1 MNKSTLPVAVIL
13 AAASVPAQAQDAVAN
28 YTKAQLQEECRLA
41 IIELGTY
48 PQAVQL
54 EYVGQFTEL
63 SNQIEKL
70 SDEATEEELQAKAA
84 ELDTLKKAAKAAEQA
99 ATEDYHSLLAAIEEE
114 GIARGKA
121 EDAIKDI
128 VVPSVKEEYDNKLK
142 AITASSY
149 NDEQLQGFYN
159 NPNAAREAL
168 AAVNANITAYEEITQ
183 TAAKANEDAKAAQDT
198 AKTSLLSSIS
208 DAKTAADDAKTTVGR
223 YIEYSSQSTH
233 VDAIDAAI
241 TEYDNLTT
249 EVETAANKFEL
260 TEDKQ
265 TEINNAVAAQETD
278 VNSTLDDATTAA
290 EAAAKAYSENA
301 VKGLHDPFDPIPDD
315 DSLMDEKKA
324 VNDAVAA
331 AKAMAAELETII
343 VAADRENKE
352 AELKNLI
359 EAANDAQTAYETA
372 VKNLEAYDAG
382 TEYIDN
388 LQAEYTKQIL
398 ELQTLKADGKLND
411 EVYKDANNK
420 MNKVAATINTM
431 KQTNED
437 NKNAKKYENGTE
449 DEDYKNLVQT
459 LNADNIAKIV
469 TDAVAATGGY
479 EALKT
484 ELDLQK
490 KEADKIETDNTFIK
504 DELDAAYKTANDAL
518 ENYAKGKMSQ
528 AEAQQAIDKYSEDI
542 ADAKADVTA
551 YNEATK
557 KLNEIQEKLNVNLPE
572 LSEDTTYPKE
582 DADNIKNLKDQ
593 KTTLQESLDDE
604 KKTIENSFRKA
615 YPRTIQTANEDLK
628 NFDSTA
634 FGTWNAEAISA
645 SDNYNKWV
653 VTQSDVVIY
662 NEVMAQVDKLE
673 KKLEGAS
680 KGMLGYAKD
689 KKAIDDLKSELAA
702 HGEGHT
708 GCAENYSK
716 WTTEINRISKSID
729 DHQAAYD
736 ANKTAYEN
744 RLAEINDLYNDTYY
758 KQITNKDNKT
768 EADTEIKAAK
778 TLLDQFNRKQTVT
791 VDENVQAVTD
801 AINTAKDVIASNYLQ
816 EKGWKVNN
824 SYKSA
829 TQIIGSEASEL
840 NPSLVYST
848 KLDGYYKEFKKL
860 DTKYYH
866 NLAKYDEIASEEEA
880 LNTLKKNIEAIVPD
894 AKANLVKYNE
904 QKNAQTRAK
913 SEWASY
919 YSQVGA
925 LYSGEQFFGAQAL
938 YQGQLNDCLAL
949 INGYDAKIEEC
960 YNNGTS
966 VDFGKAT
973 DESIGYDASIEENR
987 NTMENVLIDA
997 KANKDA
1003 YTGQVEYVAT
1013 LNKSYNEAVKTIDS
1027 SIADTEAALNSAET
1041 DEDKQALTEKLDAL
1055 NGYKTE
1061 LEAIKTK
1068 IDNLDTNV
1076 LTKVNKGESEAYQ
1089 EEFDSEK
1096 SSISSSINDIINKA
1110 KGTYDEAVKQHNEIV
1125 KANFEAEYKTAKAAY
1140 NAAVY
1145 DISKYASYQH
1155 ALDANG
1161 VSGYAASIET
1171 ANETLFPLYEELRGI
1186 NAEFNTAYDK
1196 AEGRFD
1202 AGQSYREKVKVV
1214 EEKIAKALDT
1224 FLKETQQTANANSYA
1239 AVINDLAESY
1249 EYIVADIKDYN
1260 NDAAM
1265 ALFEKEE
1272 GGQVA
1277 ETTKAYAD
1285 MEAVNKGP
1293 QVIDELK
1300 FKIENGV
1307 EINLET
1313 AYSEAATADVNA
1325 HISAANTIIADYQK
1339 KLSEDY
1345 PLSTSLKPAIEE
1357 ATAKV
1362 EAAGEALAAST
1373 DVPADHDNIVAMLS
1387 GIDTSLAEAEDK
1399 AKVEQAQAEQAQ
1411 AIQNQFDAY
1420 DAQIKLIAD
1429 GSDETGALGIND
1441 YKSPFEYADKL
1452 TDLLAAGDA
1461 AVEAA
1466 NDANEKAKKQGYNDT
1481 DRPSNIQIG
1490 TKEVNKYQLK
1500 WYPYTI
1506 ITVEEYNELKWW
1518 QKGYYQEITVS
1529 EPIYFNGT
1537 AKEYVEKKIAEA
1549 QTALDNIKKKVAELE
1564 ATDATAIVDG
1574 MHDKVQKTLIPLY
1587 NRAVANGGEE
1597 EGLAAVY
1604 EDINTL
1610 LAALD
1615 TSKLTAEEIEAAASE
1630 ENQKAVDAQIE
1641 SLTDRIAALDN
1652 ELQAYNSLTEK
1663 LETVK
1668 AELDKVKAGIEASD
1682 FADELTTAFGSD
1694 IASIDGT
1701 ISETEK
1707 GINADHANNRC
1718 GKETAKVKEEDVE
1731 AISTSIKTLSEE
1743 IDKKTKELQ
1752 KAKEDAAILAANAE
1766 AYDAEK
1772 AKLEGLTTT
1781 LNSTWE
1787 TLCKDN
1793 VDVWTEFN
1801 DTKDEIDGQITAA
1814 LSALDEEKAT
1824 ADAEPRNIS
1833 LEAAEQAYTDISA
1846 AIEKMLNDAKERQ
1859 STYDAQLA
1867 GVTERINAL
1876 ATAYDALE
1884 ISDIAAAEAEVIA
1897 ARQTLEQAIADLQE
1911 KEITPDNI
1919 AETETAVTTA
1929 EEQLEAL
1936 KALIEEKTYIP
1947 GDINESGKVDMDD
1960 LLFIRN
1966 IVLGKVDTTELSE
1979 NQMKA
1984 GDLNGDG
1991 QFTIADLVML
2001 NNIYVYGNP
2010 TGPAVSYTKGQL
2022 HIADPGSLSMQIAAE
2037 RMDIALN
2044 SEMPYAA
2051 IQMDVTLPAG
2061 VVLNEMAFA
2070 GDTEK
2075 VLVATNM
2082 LDNGACRIVMY
2093 SADGSAMLPGA
2104 ATLLHLRLAGEGNGI
2119 VSIDNIIAAT
2129 SDGTSY
2135 SLAAITGN
2143 QSISTGISAIDTENE
2158 ANGSIFDTNG
2168 VVRQTLK
2175 KGVNIVRDAAG
2186 RVKKILVK

>member
-28 YTKAQLQEECRLA
+28 YTKAQLQEECNLA
-41 IIELGTY
+41 ITEVGKY
-48 PQAVQL
+48 PEAVRS
-54 EYVGQFTEL
+54 EYVG
-63 SNQIEKL
+63 KL
-70 SDEATEEELQAKAA
+70 TLLLEEIKALPDDATEEDLKEMAKK
-84 ELDTLKKAAKAAEQA
+84 LDDLKADAKEAEQKY
-99 ATEDYHSLLAAIEEE
+99 TEDYSSLLAAIKDEETAKKE
-114 GIARGKA
+114 AK
-121 EDAIKDI
+121 EAIEAI
-128 VVPSVKEEYDNKLK
+128 EVPSVKADYDAKFNAIKNYTDEE
-142 AITASSY
+142 
-149 NDEQLQGFYN
+149 LQGFYN
-159 NPNAAREAL
+159 NPEEAKKAL
-168 AAVNANITAYEEITQ
+168 DTVISNIEKYNEI
-183 TAAKANEDAKAAQDT
+183 
-198 AKTSLLSSIS
+198 
-208 DAKTAADDAKTTVGR
+208 AKTAADADKAAKDAQATAKDELLKS
-223 YIEYSSQSTH
+223 ISTEKADAEAAKANVEGYMNYDGKGED
-233 VDAIDAAI
+233 VDAIDNAI
-241 TEYDNLTT
+241 TAYDNLKTD
-249 EVETAANKFEL
+249 VETAAEEL
-260 TEDKQ
+260 KLDEKKAEIESSIDTEKK
-265 TEINNAVAAQETD
+265 N
-278 VNSTLDDATTAA
+278 VNDAKERA
-290 EAAAKAYSENA
+290 EAEAKKAAKTYSENA
-301 VKGLHDPFDPIPDD
+301 VNNLPDPFDPIADD
-315 DSLMDEKKA
+315 DPLKAEKEA

-331 AKAMAAELETII
+331 AKAMAAELENII
-343 VAADRENKE
+343 VAADRKDKE
-352 AELKNLI
+352 AELDNLI
-359 EAANDAQTAYETA
+359 KAANDAQTAYETA
-372 VKNLEAYDAG
+372 VKNLEAYNEAVK
-382 TEYIDN
+382 YIDN
-388 LQAEYTKQIL
+388 LQAEYEKQNL
-398 ELQTLKADGKLND
+398 ELQTLKLNDKLND

-420 MNKVAATINTM
+420 MNEVAATINTM

-437 NKNAKKYENGTE
+437 NKDAKKYEDGTE

-459 LNADNIAKIV
+459 LNATDIAKIV
-469 TDAVAATGGY
+469 TDAEAATGGY
-479 EALKT
+479 KALKA
-484 ELDLQK
+484 ELDSQK
-490 KEADKIETDNTFIK
+490 DEADKIDTDNTFIK
-504 DELDAAYKTANDAL
+504 AELVAAYNTANDAL
-518 ENYAKGKMSQ
+518 ENYAKGKMSKD
-528 AEAQQAIDKYSEDI
+528 EAQKAIDDYSQDI

-572 LSEDTTYPKE
+572 LSDDTTYPKE

-593 KTTLQESLDDE
+593 KTQLQASLDAE
-604 KKTIENSFRKA
+604 KQTIENSFRKA
-615 YPRTIQTANEDLK
+615 SPRSIQAANEALE
-628 NFDSTA
+628 NFDGTP
-634 FGTWNAEAISA
+634 FGTWNDAAKIA
-645 SDNYNKWV
+645 SENYNKWV

-662 NEVMAQVDKLE
+662 NEVKTQVDKLE

-736 ANKTAYEN
+736 ANKTAYDN
-744 RLAEINDLYNDTYY
+744 RLAEINDLYDDTYY
-758 KQITNKDNKT
+758 KAIANKNNKG
-768 EADTEIKAAK
+768 EANEKIEAAK
-778 TLLDQFNRKQTVT
+778 TLLGQFNSKQTVT

-880 LNTLKKNIEAIVPD
+880 LNTLKANIEAVVPD
-894 AKANLVKYNE
+894 AKANLEAYNT
-904 QKNAQTRAK
+904 QKNKQTRAK

-949 INGYDAKIEEC
+949 ISGYDAKIEEC

-966 VDFGKAT
+966 VKFGKAT
-973 DESIGYDASIEENR
+973 EESIGYDASIEENR
-987 NTMENVLIDA
+987 KTMENVLIDA
-997 KANKDA
+997 TANKNA
-1003 YTGQVEYVAT
+1003 YNGQVEGVAT
-1013 LNKSYNEAVKTIDS
+1013 LNTSYEKAVKTIDS
-1027 SIADTEAALNSAET
+1027 SIADTEAALESAET
-1041 DEDKQALTEKLDAL
+1041 DEDKQALTKKLDAL
-1055 NGYKTE
+1055 KSYKTE

-1076 LTKVNKGESEAYQ
+1076 LTKVNEGESVAYQ
-1089 EEFDSEK
+1089 DEFDSEK
-1096 SSISSSINDIINKA
+1096 SSISTAIKGIIDKA
-1110 KGTYDEAVKQHNEIV
+1110 KGTYDEAVTKHNEIV

-1140 NAAVY
+1140 NNAVY
-1145 DISKYASYQH
+1145 EISKYASYQH

-1171 ANETLFPLYEELRGI
+1171 ANETLFPLYEELRSI
-1186 NAEFNTAYDK
+1186 NADFNTAYGE

-1214 EEKIAKALDT
+1214 EAKIGDALDAFYKAT
-1224 FLKETQQTANANSYA
+1224 QETADANGYA
-1239 AVINDLAESY
+1239 TVINYLAERY
-1249 EYIVADIKDYN
+1249 EDIVADIKGYN
-1260 NDAAM
+1260 NEAAM
-1265 ALFEKEE
+1265 DLFEEKE
-1272 GGQVA
+1272 GGKVA
-1277 ETTKAYAD
+1277 EITGAYEKKKA
-1285 MEAVNKGP
+1285 ENKGP
-1293 QVIDELK
+1293 QVIDDLK
-1300 FKIENGV
+1300 FEIKNGV
-1307 EINLET
+1307 ESNLET
-1313 AYSEAATADVNA
+1313 AYSEAAKADVNA
-1325 HISAANTIIADYQK
+1325 HISAAEGIIAEYQK
-1339 KLSEDY
+1339 KLTENY
-1345 PLSTSLKPAIEE
+1345 PLSESLEPAIEE
-1357 ATAKV
+1357 AQEKV
-1362 EAAGEALAAST
+1362 ENAEAALAASK
-1373 DVPADHDNIVAMLS
+1373 DVPSDHDNIVAMLS

-1399 AKVEQAQAEQAQ
+1399 AKVEQSEAEQAQ
-1411 AIQNQFDAY
+1411 AIQDQFDAY

-1461 AVEAA
+1461 AVKAA
-1466 NDANEKAKKQGYNDT
+1466 NDANEKAKTQGYNNT

-1490 TKEVNKYQLK
+1490 TEKVVMYENRIGIRITEETYKTNPRWYNRLGFKKVEVEN
-1500 WYPYTI
+1500 
-1506 ITVEEYNELKWW
+1506 
-1518 QKGYYQEITVS
+1518 
-1529 EPIYFNGT
+1529 PIYYPGT
-1537 AKEYVEKKIAEA
+1537 AKEYVEEKIKAA

-1564 ATDATAIVDG
+1564 ATDAKAIVDG

-1615 TSKLTAEEIEAAASE
+1615 TSELTVEEIEAAASE
-1630 ENQKAVDAQIE
+1630 ENQKAVDDKIE
-1641 SLTDRIAALDN
+1641 SLTERIAALDN
-1652 ELQAYNSLTEK
+1652 ELQAYNSLTDQ
-1663 LETVK
+1663 LDAVK
-1668 AELDKVKAGIEASD
+1668 AELEKVKAGIEASD

-1694 IASIDGT
+1694 IASIDGK

-1707 GINADHANNRC
+1707 GIDADHANNRC

-1731 AISTSIKTLSEE
+1731 AISTSIKALSEE
-1743 IDKKTKELQ
+1743 IDEKTKELQ

-1781 LNSTWE
+1781 LDSTWE

-1801 DTKDEIDGQITAA
+1801 DTKDGIATQITEA
-1814 LSALDEEKAT
+1814 LTALEAEKTA

-1833 LEAAEQAYTDISA
+1833 TEAAEQAYTEIDA
-1846 AIEKMLNDAKERQ
+1846 AIKKMAEDAVKRQSEYTAQLND
-1859 STYDAQLA
+1859 
-1867 GVTERINAL
+1867 VTGRIETL
-1876 ATAYDALE
+1876 VKAYDELE
-1884 ISDIAAAEAEVIA
+1884 ISDTAAADAEVTDARQAMEKAIAA
-1897 ARQTLEQAIADLQE
+1897 LQE

-1919 AETETAVTTA
+1919 ADVETAVAAA

-1936 KALIEEKTYIP
+1936 KTLIEQKTYIP
-1947 GDINESGKVDMDD
+1947 GDINESGEVNIDD
-1960 LLFIRN
+1960 LLLIRN
-1966 IVLGKVDTTELSE
+1966 IVLGKKDTTELTE
-1979 NQMKA
+1979 NQRKA
-1984 GDLNGDG
+1984 ADLNGDG
-1991 QFTIADLVML
+1991 QFTVADLVML

-2010 TGPAVSYTKGQL
+2010 AGSVVNYTKGKL
-2022 HIADPGSLSMQIAAE
+2022 HLAEPGTLDMQIAAE

-2044 SEMPYAA
+2044 SAMPYAA
-2051 IQMDVTLPAG
+2051 IQMDVTLPVG
-2061 VVLNEMAFA
+2061 VVMKDVTFA
-2070 GDTEK
+2070 GDTQK
-2075 VLVATNM
+2075 VLVSTNV

-2104 ATLLHLRLAGEGNGI
+2104 ANLLHLRLAGEGNGF
-2119 VSIDNIIAAT
+2119 VAIDNIIAAT

-2143 QSISTGISAIDTENE
+2143 HNISTGISATETEGENE
-2158 ANGSIFDTNG
+2158 YSVFSTNG
-2168 VVRQTLK
+2168 VVSKTLK

>member
-28 YTKAQLQEECRLA
+28 YTKAQLEKECNLA
-41 IIELGTY
+41 ITEVGEY
-48 PQAVQL
+48 PEAVRS
-54 EYVGQFTEL
+54 EYVG
-63 SNQIEKL
+63 KL
-70 SDEATEEELQAKAA
+70 TLLLEEIKALPDDATEEKLNAMADELN
-84 ELDTLKKAAKAAEQA
+84 TLKAEAKAAEQA
-99 ATEDYHSLLAAIEEE
+99 ATEDYRKLLAAIDNEKTAKEEAQE
-114 GIARGKA
+114 AI
-121 EDAIKDI
+121 DAIE
-128 VVPSVKEEYDNKLK
+128 VPSVQADYQAKFD
-142 AITASSY
+142 AITTGY
-149 NDEQLQGFYN
+149 TDEELQGFYN
-159 NPNAAREAL
+159 NPEEAKKAL
-168 AAVNANITAYEEITQ
+168 DTVTKNIKAYNDIAK
-183 TAAKANEDAKAAQDT
+183 TAAQADVDAKAAQAT
-198 AKTSLLSSIS
+198 AKDELLNSIS
-208 DAKTAADDAKTTVGR
+208 TEKADAEAAKATVEG
-223 YIEYSSQSTH
+223 YMNYDGKVED
-233 VDAIDAAI
+233 VDAIKKAI
-241 TEYDNLTT
+241 TAYDNLKTD
-249 EVETAANKFEL
+249 VETAANDLKL
-260 TEDKQ
+260 TEEKQ
-265 TEINNAVAAQETD
+265 AEIESSINEQKKN
-278 VNSTLDDATTAA
+278 VNGAKTGA
-290 EAAAKAYSENA
+290 EAAAKEAAEAYSTDA
-301 VKGLHDPFDPIPDD
+301 VKNLPDPFDPIPDD
-315 DSLMDEKKA
+315 DSLKAEKEA
-324 VNDAVAA
+324 VNAAIQA
-331 AKAMAAELETII
+331 AKDKAEALKGIIVKDERTALETELE
-343 VAADRENKE
+343 
-352 AELKNLI
+352 NLI
-359 EAANDAQTAYETA
+359 KAANDAQTAYETA
-372 VKNLEAYDAG
+372 VKNLEAYNEAVK
-382 TEYIDN
+382 YIDN
-388 LQAEYTKQIL
+388 LQAEYDKQNL
-398 ELQTLKADGKLND
+398 ELQTKKLNGELND

-459 LNADNIAKIV
+459 LNATDIAKIV
-469 TDAVAATGGY
+469 TDADAATGGY
-479 EALKT
+479 KALKA
-484 ELDLQK
+484 ELDSQK
-490 KEADKIETDNTFIK
+490 DEADKIVTDNKFIK
-504 DELDAAYKTANDAL
+504 DELDAAYNTANDAL
-518 ENYAKGKMSQ
+518 ENYAKGKISQ
-528 AEAQQAIDKYSEDI
+528 D
-542 ADAKADVTA
+542 DAKKAINDYSSIIDEAEKDVAA
-551 YNEATK
+551 YNEATA
-557 KLNEIQEKLNVNLPE
+557 KLDEIQKKLNVNLPE
-572 LSEDTTYPKE
+572 LSDDTTYP
-582 DADNIKNLKDQ
+582 DAEIIKTLNEQ
-593 KTTLQESLDDE
+593 KTTLQASLDDE
-604 KKTIENSFRKA
+604 KKTIEDSFRKVS
-615 YPRTIQTANEDLK
+615 PRSIQAANEDLK
-628 NFDSTA
+628 RFDDTA
-634 FGTWNAEAISA
+634 FDTWHAAAISA
-645 SDNYNKWV
+645 SENYNKWV

-736 ANKTAYEN
+736 ANKIAYEK
-744 RLAEINDLYNDTYY
+744 RLAEINDLYDDTYY
-758 KQITNKDNKT
+758 KAIANKTNKG
-768 EADTEIKAAK
+768 EANEKIKAAK

-791 VDENVQAVTD
+791 VDKNVQAVTD

-880 LNTLKKNIEAIVPD
+880 LNTLKKNIEAVVPD
-894 AKANLVKYNE
+894 AKANLEAYNK

-966 VDFGKAT
+966 VEFGKAT
-973 DESIGYDASIEENR
+973 EESIGYDASIEENR
-987 NTMENVLIDA
+987 KTMEKVLEDA
-997 KANKDA
+997 TANKNA
-1003 YTGQVEYVAT
+1003 YTGQDEDVAT
-1013 LNKSYNEAVKTIDS
+1013 LKTSYDEAVKTIDS
-1027 SIADTEAALNSAET
+1027 SIADTEAALESAET

-1055 NGYKTE
+1055 KGYKTE

-1076 LTKVNKGESEAYQ
+1076 LTKVNKGESVAYQ
-1089 EEFDSEK
+1089 DEFDSEK
-1096 SSISSSINDIINKA
+1096 SSISTAIKDIIDLA
-1110 KGTYDEAVKQHNEIV
+1110 KGTYDEAVKNHNAIV

-1171 ANETLFPLYEELRGI
+1171 ANEALFPLYDELRSI
-1186 NAEFNTAYDK
+1186 NADFNTAYGE

-1202 AGQSYREKVKVV
+1202 AEQTYRGKVKEV
-1214 EEKIAKALDT
+1214 EAKIADALDT
-1224 FLKETQQTANANSYA
+1224 FLKETQQTADANGYA
-1239 AVINDLAESY
+1239 TVINDLAERY
-1249 EYIVADIKDYN
+1249 ADIVADIEDYN
-1260 NDAAM
+1260 NEAAM
-1265 ALFEKEE
+1265 DLFEEKE
-1272 GGQVA
+1272 GGNV
-1277 ETTKAYAD
+1277 EKITKAYAD
-1285 MEAVNKGP
+1285 MKAENKGP
-1293 QVIDELK
+1293 QVIDDLK
-1300 FKIENGV
+1300 FEIKNGV
-1307 EINLET
+1307 ESNLET
-1313 AYSEAATADVNA
+1313 AYSEAAKADVNA
-1325 HISAANTIIADYQK
+1325 HISAAEGTIAEYQK
-1339 KLSEDY
+1339 KLTENY
-1345 PLSTSLKPAIEE
+1345 PLSTSLKTAIEE
-1357 ATAKV
+1357 AQEKV
-1362 EAAGEALAAST
+1362 ENAEAALAASK
-1373 DVPADHDNIVAMLS
+1373 DVPSDHDNIVAMLS

-1399 AKVEQAQAEQAQ
+1399 AKVEQAEAEAEK
-1411 AIQNQFDAY
+1411 AIQDQFDAY

-1481 DRPSNIQIG
+1481 DSPSNIQIG

-1500 WYPYTI
+1500 RYPYTI
-1506 ITVEEYNELKWW
+1506 ITVEEYNKLKWW
-1518 QKGYYQEITVS
+1518 QKGSYQEITVS

-1549 QTALDNIKKKVAELE
+1549 QTALDNIEKKVAELE

-1587 NRAVANGGEE
+1587 NRAVANGGNEE
-1597 EGLAAVY
+1597 ELAAVY

-1610 LAALD
+1610 LAELD
-1615 TSKLTAEEIEAAASE
+1615 TSKLTVEEIEAAASE

-1641 SLTDRIAALDN
+1641 SLTERIAALDN
-1652 ELQAYNSLTEK
+1652 ELQAYNSLTDQ
-1663 LETVK
+1663 LDAVK

-1682 FADELTTAFGSD
+1682 FAEELDDAFASSISNIESN
-1694 IASIDGT
+1694 IAD
-1701 ISETEK
+1701 TERK
-1707 GINADHANNRC
+1707 LDADHANNRC

-1731 AISTSIKTLSEE
+1731 AISTSIKALSEE
-1743 IDKKTKELQ
+1743 IDEKTKELQ

-1772 AKLEGLTTT
+1772 AKLEGLKTT
-1781 LNSTWE
+1781 LDSTWE

-1793 VDVWTEFN
+1793 VDVWTEFD
-1801 DTKDEIDGQITAA
+1801 DTKDGIATQITEALAA
-1814 LSALDEEKAT
+1814 LEAEKTA

-1833 LEAAEQAYTDISA
+1833 TEAAEQAYTDIDA
-1846 AIEKMLNDAKERQ
+1846 AIKKMAEDAVKRQ
-1859 STYDAQLA
+1859 SEYTAQLDD
-1867 GVTERINAL
+1867 VTGRIETL
-1876 ATAYDALE
+1876 VKAYDELE
-1884 ISDIAAAEAEVIA
+1884 ISDTAAADAEVTA
-1897 ARQTLEQAIADLQE
+1897 AQQAMEKAIADLQK

-1919 AETETAVTTA
+1919 ADVETAVAAA

-1936 KALIEEKTYIP
+1936 KTLIEQKTYIP
-1947 GDINESGKVDMDD
+1947 GDINESGEVNIDD
-1960 LLFIRN
+1960 LLLIRN
-1966 IVLGKVDTTELSE
+1966 IVLGKKDTTELTE
-1979 NQMKA
+1979 NQRKA
-1984 GDLNGDG
+1984 ADLNGDG
-1991 QFTIADLVML
+1991 QFTVADLVML

-2010 TGPAVSYTKGQL
+2010 TGPVVNYTKGKL
-2022 HIADPGSLSMQIAAE
+2022 HLAEPGTLDMQIAAE

-2044 SEMPYAA
+2044 SAMPYAA
-2051 IQMDVTLPAG
+2051 IQMDVTLPVG
-2061 VVLNEMAFA
+2061 VVMKDVTFA
-2070 GDTEK
+2070 GDTQK
-2075 VLVATNM
+2075 VLVSTNV

-2104 ATLLHLRLAGEGNGI
+2104 ANLLHLRLAGEGKGF
-2119 VSIDNIIAAT
+2119 VAIDNIIAAT

-2143 QSISTGISAIDTENE
+2143 HNISTGISATETEGENE
-2158 ANGSIFDTNG
+2158 YSVFSTNG
-2168 VVRQTLK
+2168 VVSKTLK

>member
-28 YTKAQLQEECRLA
+28 YTKAQLLEDCNLA
-41 IIELGTY
+41 ITEVGKY
-48 PQAVQL
+48 PEAVRS
-54 EYVGQFTEL
+54 EYVG
-63 SNQIEKL
+63 KL
-70 SDEATEEELQAKAA
+70 TLLLEEIKALPDDATEEDLNAMAE
-84 ELDTLKKAAKAAEQA
+84 ELDSLKTAAKEEEQA
-99 ATEDYHSLLAAIEEE
+99 ATEGYRSLLAAIKDE
-114 GIARGKA
+114 GTAKENAQKA
-121 EDAIKDI
+121 IDAI
-128 VVPSVKEEYDNKLK
+128 VVPSVQAEYDKKFN

-149 NDEQLQGFYN
+149 TDEELQGFYN
-159 NPNAAREAL
+159 NPEEAKKAL
-168 AAVNANITAYEEITQ
+168 DTVNANIKAYNEI
-183 TAAKANEDAKAAQDT
+183 AE
-198 AKTSLLSSIS
+198 
-208 DAKTAADDAKTTVGR
+208 TAADADKAAKDAQATAKDELLNSISAAKSDAGTAKTTVEG
-223 YIEYSSQSTH
+223 YIEYGTQNTH
-233 VDAIDAAI
+233 VAAI
-241 TEYDNLTT
+241 EEAITKLGNLEKEVDEAAETFKLT
-249 EVETAANKFEL
+249 EVKQDEISKAA
-260 TEDKQ
+260 
-265 TEINNAVAAQETD
+265 AAQETA
-278 VNSTLDDATTAA
+278 VNNTLAAAETAA
-290 EAAAKAYSENA
+290 KAAAKAYSENA
-301 VKGLHDPFDPIPDD
+301 VDKDKLPAPFAPIADD
-315 DSLMDEKKA
+315 DPLKADKEA
-324 VNDAVAA
+324 VNTDIQAAKDKAA
-331 AKAMAAELETII
+331 ALEDII
-343 VAADRENKE
+343 VAADREALE
-352 AELKNLI
+352 TELDNLI
-359 EAANDAQTAYETA
+359 KATNDA
-372 VKNLEAYDAG
+372 VKNLEAYNEAVK
-382 TEYIDN
+382 YIDN

-398 ELQTLKADGKLND
+398 ELQTLKADGNLND

-437 NKNAKKYENGTE
+437 NKDAKKYENGTE

-459 LNADNIAKIV
+459 LNAEDIAKIV

-479 EALKT
+479 NALQA
-484 ELDLQK
+484 DLNSYK
-490 KEADKIETDNTFIK
+490 EEADKIVTDNTFIK
-504 DELDAAYKTANDAL
+504 DELDAAYKTANNAL

-528 AEAQQAIDKYSEDI
+528 DDAKKAIDDYSQDI

-551 YNEATK
+551 YNEATA

-572 LSEDTTYPKE
+572 LSDDTTYP
-582 DADNIKNLKDQ
+582 DAEEIKILKDQ
-593 KTTLQESLDDE
+593 KTQLQESLDAE
-604 KKTIENSFRKA
+604 KQTIENSFRKA
-615 YPRTIQTANEDLK
+615 SPRSIQAANEDLK
-628 NFDSTA
+628 RFDDTS
-634 FGTWNAEAISA
+634 FGTWYDAAIIA

-662 NEVMAQVDKLE
+662 NEVMTQVAKLE
-673 KKLEGAS
+673 KQLEGADS
-680 KGMLGYAKD
+680 KMLGYAED
-689 KKAIDDLKSELAA
+689 EAAIVALKKELEA

-716 WTTEINRISKSID
+716 WTTEIKRISDSITA
-729 DHQAAYD
+729 HQKAYKANKEAYD
-736 ANKTAYEN
+736 N
-744 RLAEINDLYNDTYY
+744 RLKEINDLYDDKYY
-758 KQITNKDNKT
+758 KAIANTTNKG
-768 EADTEIKAAK
+768 EANEKIKAAK

-840 NPSLVYST
+840 NPSKVYST
-848 KLDGYYKEFKKL
+848 KLDGYYIEFKKL

-880 LNTLKKNIEAIVPD
+880 LNTLKANIEAVVPD
-894 AKANLVKYNE
+894 AKANLEAYNK

-938 YQGQLNDCLAL
+938 YQGQLNECLRL

-973 DESIGYDASIEENR
+973 DENIGYDKSIEENR

-1013 LNKSYNEAVKTIDS
+1013 LNKSYNEAVQTIDS

-1202 AGQSYREKVKVV
+1202 AGQSYRDKVKAV
-1214 EEKIAKALDT
+1214 EAEIAKALDT

-1313 AYSEAATADVNA
+1313 AYSDAAKADVNA
-1325 HISAANTIIADYQK
+1325 HISAANTTIAKYQK
-1339 KLSEDY
+1339 KLNENY
-1345 PLSTSLKPAIEE
+1345 KLSTSLEPAIEE
-1357 ATAKV
+1357 AQEKV
-1362 EAAGEALAAST
+1362 ENAEAALAASK
-1373 DVPADHDNIVAMLS
+1373 DVPSDHDNIVAMLS
-1387 GIDTSLAEAEDK
+1387 GIDTDLAEAEEK
-1399 AKVEQAQAEQAQ
+1399 AKVEQAEAEAEK
-1411 AIQNQFDAY
+1411 AIQDQFDAY

-1466 NDANEKAKKQGYNDT
+1466 NDANEKAKKQGYNYT
-1481 DRPSNIQIG
+1481 DSPSNIQIG
-1490 TKEVNKYQLK
+1490 TKEVKMYQLK
-1500 WYPYTI
+1500 RYPNTI

-1518 QKGYYQEITVS
+1518 QKGSYQEITVS
-1529 EPIYFNGT
+1529 EPIYYKGT
-1537 AKEYVEKKIAEA
+1537 AKEYVEEKIKAA
-1549 QTALDNIKKKVAELE
+1549 QTALDNIEKKVAELE
-1564 ATDATAIVDG
+1564 ATDATAIVNG

-1587 NRAVANGGEE
+1587 NRAVANGGDETE
-1597 EGLAAVY
+1597 LEAVY
-1604 EDINTL
+1604 DEISEL
-1610 LAALD
+1610 LA
-1615 TSKLTAEEIEAAASE
+1615 SLTITDDMSAEQIEELASE
-1630 ENQKAVDAQIE
+1630 ENQTAVD
-1641 SLTDRIAALDN
+1641 TKIAELSKKIADLDN
-1652 ELQAYNSLTEK
+1652 ELKAYNSLTGQ
-1663 LETVK
+1663 LN
-1668 AELDKVKAGIEASD
+1668 DVKAGLDAVKADIAASE
-1682 FADELTTAFGSD
+1682 FADDLNTAFDSD
-1694 IASIDGT
+1694 IAGIDSK
-1701 ISETEK
+1701 ISK
-1707 GINADHANNRC
+1707 ADQNIAADHANNRC
-1718 GKETAKVKEEDVE
+1718 DKETANVKAEDIE
-1731 AISTSIKTLSEE
+1731 AISQSIESLATQ
-1743 IDKKTKELQ
+1743 IDEKTKELQ
-1752 KAKEDAAILAANAE
+1752 KAKEDAATRAANAT

-1772 AKLEGLTTT
+1772 AKLEGLNTT
-1781 LNSTWE
+1781 LTDAWDA
-1787 TLCKDN
+1787 LCDDN

-1801 DTKDEIDGQITAA
+1801 GTKDEIDGQITAA

>member
-28 YTKAQLQEECRLA
+28 YTKAQLQEECNLA
-41 IIELGTY
+41 ITEVGKY
-48 PQAVQL
+48 PEAVRS
-54 EYVGQFTEL
+54 EYVD
-63 SNQIEKL
+63 KL
-70 SDEATEEELQAKAA
+70 TLLLEEIKALPDNATEEKLNAMAE
-84 ELDTLKKAAKAAEQA
+84 ELDSLKTAAKEAEQA
-99 ATEDYHSLLAAIEEE
+99 ATEDYRSLLTAIDNEQTAKEN
-114 GIARGKA
+114 A
-121 EDAIKDI
+121 EKAIKDI
-128 VVPSVKEEYDNKLK
+128 VVPSVKAEYDKKIN

-149 NDEQLQGFYN
+149 TTEELQGFYN
-159 NPNAAREAL
+159 NPEEAKKAL
-168 AAVNANITAYEEITQ
+168 DTVNANIKAYNDIAE
-183 TAAKANEDAKAAQDT
+183 TAAKDDEAAQAAQAT
-198 AKTSLLSSIS
+198 AKDELLNSIS
-208 DAKTAADDAKTTVGR
+208 AAKRDAEAAKTTVEG
-223 YIEYSSQSTH
+223 YMIYDGKGDD
-233 VDAIDAAI
+233 VDAIDNAI
-241 TEYDNLTT
+241 TAYDNLKTD
-249 EVETAANKFEL
+249 VETAAEEL
-260 TEDKQ
+260 KLDEKKAEIESSIDTEKK
-265 TEINNAVAAQETD
+265 N
-278 VNSTLDDATTAA
+278 VNDAKERA
-290 EAAAKAYSENA
+290 EAEAKKAAKTYSEKA
-301 VKGLHDPFDPIPDD
+301 VNNLPTPFDPIPDD
-315 DSLMDEKKA
+315 DPLKADKEA
-324 VNDAVAA
+324 VNTDIQA
-331 AKAMAAELETII
+331 AKDKAEALKGIIVKDERTALET
-343 VAADRENKE
+343 
-352 AELKNLI
+352 ELDNLI
-359 EAANDAQTAYETA
+359 KATNDA
-372 VKNLEAYDAG
+372 VKNLEAYNEAVN
-382 TEYIDN
+382 YIDN
-388 LQAEYTKQIL
+388 LKAEYDKQNL
-398 ELQTLKADGKLND
+398 ELQTLKLNDKLND
-411 EVYKDANNK
+411 KVYKDANNK
-420 MNKVAATINTM
+420 MNEVAATINTM

-449 DEDYKNLVQT
+449 DEDYKKLVQT
-459 LNADNIAKIV
+459 LNATDIAKIV
-469 TDAVAATGGY
+469 TDAEAATSAYGV
-479 EALKT
+479 L
-484 ELDLQK
+484 
-490 KEADKIETDNTFIK
+490 ADNLAKAKLNADEIKTDNEAITN
-504 DELDAAYKTANDAL
+504 ELTDAYNKAYAAVED
-518 ENYAKGKMSQ
+518 YAKGKKSQ
-528 AEAQQAIDKYSEDI
+528 ADAQKAIDEYNKTI
-542 ADAKADVTA
+542 TNVQADVTA
-551 YNEATK
+551 YNDAMT
-557 KLNEIQEKLNVNLPE
+557 LINSLQADLDAVSLPS
-572 LSEDTTYPKE
+572 LAEDTTYPE
-582 DADNIKNLKDQ
+582 AELIKRLA
-593 KTTLQESLDDE
+593 DE
-604 KKTIENSFRKA
+604 KKDFQTKLDEKKKNIQDSFNA
-615 YPRTIQTANEDLK
+615 STRTIQEAYK
-628 NFDSTA
+628 NINDNGIVTDIPA
-634 FGTWNAEAISA
+634 WKTNAQGAYNDYQTWLA
-645 SDNYNKWV
+645 K
-653 VTQSDVVIY
+653 QSDVVIY
-662 NEVMAQVDKLE
+662 NEVMAQVAKLE
-673 KKLEGAS
+673 KQLEGADS
-680 KGMLGYAKD
+680 KMLGYEAD
-689 KKAIDDLKSELAA
+689 KNAIKDLKSKIAVHEEV
-702 HGEGHT
+702 EGHT
-708 GCAENYSK
+708 GCAENYST
-716 WTTEINRISKSID
+716 WAEEIDRISKSIAA
-729 DHQAAYD
+729 HQAAYD
-736 ANKTAYEN
+736 ANKEAYDK
-744 RLAEINDLYNDTYY
+744 RLAEINDLYDDTYY
-758 KQITNKDNKT
+758 KAIANKNNKG
-768 EADTEIKAAK
+768 EANEKIEAAK
-778 TLLDQFNRKQTVT
+778 TLLGQFNSKQTVT
-791 VDENVQAVTD
+791 VDENVQAVKD

-860 DTKYYH
+860 DNKYYH

-880 LNTLKKNIEAIVPD
+880 LNTLKANIEAVVPD

-973 DESIGYDASIEENR
+973 EESIGYDASIEENR
-987 NTMENVLIDA
+987 KTMEKVLIDA
-997 KANKDA
+997 TANKNA
-1003 YTGQVEYVAT
+1003 YNGQDEGVAT
-1013 LNKSYNEAVKTIDS
+1013 LNTSYDEAVKIIDS
-1027 SIADTEAALNSAET
+1027 SIDVTKEALERAET
-1041 DEDKQALTEKLDAL
+1041 DKDKEALTEKLKSLD
-1055 NGYKTE
+1055 GYKTE

-1068 IDNLDTNV
+1068 IDNLGTNV
-1076 LTKVNKGESEAYQ
+1076 LIKVNEGESVAYQ
-1089 EEFDSEK
+1089 DEFDREK
-1096 SSISSSINDIINKA
+1096 ASISEAIKDIIDLA
-1110 KGTYDEAVKQHNEIV
+1110 KGTYDEAVKNHNAIV

-1140 NAAVY
+1140 NNAVY
-1145 DISKYASYQH
+1145 EISKYASYQH

-1171 ANETLFPLYEELRGI
+1171 ANETLFPLYDELRSI
-1186 NAEFNTAYDK
+1186 NSDFNTAYDK

-1202 AGQSYREKVKVV
+1202 AEQSYRDKVKAV
-1214 EEKIAKALDT
+1214 EAKIAKALDAFYT
-1224 FLKETQQTANANSYA
+1224 ATQQTADANSYA

-1249 EYIVADIKDYN
+1249 EYIVADIKGYN
-1260 NDAAM
+1260 NEAAM
-1265 ALFEKEE
+1265 ALFKENE

-1307 EINLET
+1307 KTNLET

-1345 PLSTSLKPAIEE
+1345 PLSASLKLAIEE
-1357 ATAKV
+1357 AQEKV
-1362 EAAGEALAAST
+1362 ENAEAALAASK
-1373 DVPADHDNIVAMLS
+1373 DVPSDHDNIVAMLS

-1399 AKVEQAQAEQAQ
+1399 AKVEQAEAVKAE
-1411 AIQNQFDAY
+1411 AIENQFKAY

-1461 AVEAA
+1461 AVKAA
-1466 NDANEKAKKQGYNDT
+1466 NDANEKAKTQGYNDT
-1481 DRPSNIQIG
+1481 NRPSNIQIG

-1506 ITVEEYNELKWW
+1506 ITVEEYNQLRRYEKRWYE
-1518 QKGYYQEITVS
+1518 KITVS
-1529 EPIYFNGT
+1529 EPDYYKGT
-1537 AKEYVEKKIAEA
+1537 AKEYVEEKIAAA
-1549 QTALDNIKKKVAELE
+1549 QTALDNIEKKVAELE
-1564 ATDATAIVDG
+1564 ATDATAIVNG

-1587 NRAVANGGEE
+1587 NRAVANGGDETE
-1597 EGLAAVY
+1597 LEAVY
-1604 EDINTL
+1604 DEISEL
-1610 LAALD
+1610 LA
-1615 TSKLTAEEIEAAASE
+1615 SLTITDDMSAEQIEELASE
-1630 ENQKAVDAQIE
+1630 ENQTAVD
-1641 SLTDRIAALDN
+1641 TKIAELSKKIADLDN
-1652 ELQAYNSLTEK
+1652 ELKAYNSLTGQ
-1663 LETVK
+1663 LN
-1668 AELDKVKAGIEASD
+1668 DVKAGLDAVKADIAASE
-1682 FADELTTAFGSD
+1682 FADDLNTAFDSD
-1694 IASIDGT
+1694 IAGIDSK
-1701 ISETEK
+1701 ISK
-1707 GINADHANNRC
+1707 ADQNIAADHANNRC
-1718 GKETAKVKEEDVE
+1718 DKETANVKAEDIE
-1731 AISTSIKTLSEE
+1731 AISQSIESLATQ
-1743 IDKKTKELQ
+1743 IDEKTKELQ
-1752 KAKEDAAILAANAE
+1752 KAKEDAATRAANAT

-1772 AKLEGLTTT
+1772 AKLEGLNTT
-1781 LNSTWE
+1781 LTDAWDA
-1787 TLCKDN
+1787 LCDDN

-1801 DTKDEIDGQITAA
+1801 GTKDEIDGQITAA

-1966 IVLGKVDTTELSE
+1966 IVLGKVNTTELSE

>member
-28 YTKAQLQEECRLA
+28 YTKAQLLEECNLA
-41 IIELGTY
+41 ITEVGKY
-48 PQAVQL
+48 PEAVRSKYVDKLTLLL
-54 EYVGQFTEL
+54 EEIKAL
-63 SNQIEKL
+63 PDN
-70 SDEATEEELQAKAA
+70 ATEEKLNEMAE
-84 ELDTLKKAAKAAEQA
+84 ELDSLKTAAKEEEQA
-99 ATEDYHSLLAAIEEE
+99 ATEDYRRLIAAIDNEKTAKEE
-114 GIARGKA
+114 AQKA
-121 EDAIKDI
+121 IDAI
-128 VVPSVKEEYDNKLK
+128 VVPSVKTDYEGQLK
-142 AITASSY
+142 DITASSY
-149 NDEQLQGFYN
+149 TEEQLQGFYN
-159 NPNAAREAL
+159 NPEEAKKAL
-168 AAVNANITAYEEITQ
+168 DTVKANIDAYNKIAE
-183 TAAKANEDAKAAQDT
+183 TAAQADEDAKAAQAT
-198 AKTSLLSSIS
+198 AKDKLLNSIS
-208 DAKTAADDAKTTVGR
+208 TEKADAEAAKTTVEG
-223 YIEYSSQSTH
+223 YMIYDGKGED
-233 VDAIDAAI
+233 VDAIDNAI
-241 TEYDNLTT
+241 TAYDGLKTD
-249 EVETAANKFEL
+249 VETAANDLKL
-260 TEDKQ
+260 TEEKQ
-265 TEINNAVAAQETD
+265 TEIESSINEQKKN
-278 VNSTLDDATTAA
+278 VNDAKTGA
-290 EAAAKAYSENA
+290 EAAATEAAEAYSTDA
-301 VKGLHDPFDPIPDD
+301 VKKLPNPFDPIPDD
-315 DSLMDEKKA
+315 DPLKADKEA
-324 VNDAVAA
+324 VNTAIQDA
-331 AKAMAAELETII
+331 KDKAAELETII
-343 VAADRENKE
+343 VAADREALE
-352 AELKNLI
+352 TELDNLI
-359 EAANDAQTAYETA
+359 KATNDA
-372 VKNLEAYDAG
+372 VKNLEAYNEAVK
-382 TEYIDN
+382 YIDN

-398 ELQTLKADGKLND
+398 ELQTLKANDKLND

-449 DEDYKNLVQT
+449 DEDYKNLVKT
-459 LNADNIAKIV
+459 LNAEDIAKIV
-469 TDAVAATGGY
+469 KDAVDATGGY
-479 EALKT
+479 KALKA

-490 KEADKIETDNTFIK
+490 DEADKIDTDNTFIK
-504 DELDAAYKTANDAL
+504 EELVAAYKTANDAL
-518 ENYAKGKMSQ
+518 ENYAKGKISQ
-528 AEAQQAIDKYSEDI
+528 D
-542 ADAKADVTA
+542 DAKKAINDYSSFIDEAEKDVAA

-557 KLNEIQEKLNVNLPE
+557 KLNDLQEKLNVNLPE
-572 LSEDTTYPKE
+572 LSDDTTYP
-582 DADNIKNLKDQ
+582 DAEIIKTLNEQ
-593 KTTLQESLDDE
+593 KTTLQASLDDE
-604 KKTIENSFRKA
+604 KKTIEDSFRKA
-615 YPRTIQTANEDLK
+615 SPRSIQAANEALESFNAA
-628 NFDSTA
+628 NFD
-634 FGTWNAEAISA
+634 TWNDAAKPA
-645 SDNYNKWV
+645 SENYNKWV

-662 NEVMAQVDKLE
+662 NEVKTQVDKLE

-680 KGMLGYAKD
+680 KGMLGYAED
-689 KKAIDDLKSELAA
+689 EAAIDALKKELEA

-736 ANKTAYEN
+736 ANKEAYDK
-744 RLAEINDLYNDTYY
+744 RLKEINDLYSDDYY
-758 KQITNKDNKT
+758 TQINNKDNKT
-768 EADTEIKAAK
+768 EANEKIKAAK

-791 VDENVQAVTD
+791 VDKNVQAVTD

-816 EKGWKVNN
+816 EKDWKVNN

-880 LNTLKKNIEAIVPD
+880 LNTLKANIEAVVPD

-973 DESIGYDASIEENR
+973 EESIGYDASIEENR
-987 NTMENVLIDA
+987 KTMEKVLIDA
-997 KANKDA
+997 TANKNA
-1003 YTGQVEYVAT
+1003 YNGQDEGVAT
-1013 LNKSYNEAVKTIDS
+1013 LNTSYDEAVKIIDS
-1027 SIADTEAALNSAET
+1027 SIDVTKEALERAET
-1041 DEDKQALTEKLDAL
+1041 DKDKEALTEKLKSLD
-1055 NGYKTE
+1055 GYKTE

-1068 IDNLDTNV
+1068 IDNLGTNV
-1076 LTKVNKGESEAYQ
+1076 LTKVNEGESVAYQ
-1089 EEFDSEK
+1089 DEFDREK
-1096 SSISSSINDIINKA
+1096 SSISEAIKDIIDLA
-1110 KGTYDEAVKQHNEIV
+1110 KGTYDEAVKNHNAIV

-1140 NAAVY
+1140 NNAVY
-1145 DISKYASYQH
+1145 EISKYASYQH

-1171 ANETLFPLYEELRGI
+1171 ANETLFPLYDELRSI
-1186 NAEFNTAYDK
+1186 NSDFNTAYDK

-1202 AGQSYREKVKVV
+1202 AEQSYRDKVKAV
-1214 EEKIAKALDT
+1214 EAKIAKALDAFYT
-1224 FLKETQQTANANSYA
+1224 ATQQTADANSYA

-1249 EYIVADIKDYN
+1249 EYIVADIKGYN
-1260 NDAAM
+1260 NEAAM
-1265 ALFEKEE
+1265 ALFKENE

-1307 EINLET
+1307 KTNLET

-1345 PLSTSLKPAIEE
+1345 PLSASLKLAIEE
-1357 ATAKV
+1357 AQEKV
-1362 EAAGEALAAST
+1362 ENAEAALAASK
-1373 DVPADHDNIVAMLS
+1373 DVPSDHDNIVAMLS
-1387 GIDTSLAEAEDK
+1387 GIDTSLAEAEKK
-1399 AKVEQAQAEQAQ
+1399 AEVEQAEAVKAE
-1411 AIQNQFDAY
+1411 AIENQFKAY

-1452 TDLLAAGDA
+1452 TDLLAEGDN
-1461 AVEAA
+1461 AVAVA
-1466 NDANEKAKKQGYNDT
+1466 KDANEKAKKLGYNDT
-1481 DRPSNIQIG
+1481 DSPIQIG
-1490 TKEVNKYQLK
+1490 TNEVKMYKHK
-1500 WYPYTI
+1500 WIPNLI
-1506 ITVEEYNELKWW
+1506 ITVEEYNNLRES
-1518 QKGYYQEITVS
+1518 QKNRYKEITVS
-1529 EPIYFNGT
+1529 EPIYYPGT

-1549 QTALDNIKKKVAELE
+1549 QTALDNIEKKVAELE

-1587 NRAVANGGEE
+1587 NRAVANGGNEE
-1597 EGLAAVY
+1597 ELAAVY

-1610 LAALD
+1610 LAGLD
-1615 TSKLTAEEIEAAASE
+1615 TSKLTEEEIEAAASE

-1641 SLTDRIAALDN
+1641 SLTERIAALDN
-1652 ELQAYNSLTEK
+1652 ELQAYNSLTEQ
-1663 LETVK
+1663 LDAVK
-1668 AELDKVKAGIEASD
+1668 AELEKVKAGIEASD

-1694 IASIDGT
+1694 IASIDGK

-1718 GKETAKVKEEDVE
+1718 GKETAKVKEEDIE
-1731 AISTSIKTLSEE
+1731 AISTSIKALSEE
-1743 IDKKTKELQ
+1743 IDEKTKELQ
-1752 KAKEDAAILAANAE
+1752 KAKDDAAIRAANAE

-1772 AKLEGLTTT
+1772 TKLEGLTKT
-1781 LNSTWE
+1781 LDSTWE

-1801 DTKDEIDGQITAA
+1801 DTKDGIATQITEA
-1814 LSALDEEKAT
+1814 LTALEAEKTA

-1833 LEAAEQAYTDISA
+1833 TEAAEQAYTEIDA
-1846 AIEKMLNDAKERQ
+1846 AIKKMAQDADKRQ
-1859 STYDAQLA
+1859 SEYKAQLDD
-1867 GVTERINAL
+1867 VTGRIETL
-1876 ATAYDALE
+1876 VKAYDELE
-1884 ISDIAAAEAEVIA
+1884 ISDTAAADAEVTD
-1897 ARQTLEQAIADLQE
+1897 ARQAMEKAIADLQE
-1911 KEITPDNI
+1911 KKITPDNI
-1919 AETETAVTTA
+1919 ADVEAAVAAA

-1936 KALIEEKTYIP
+1936 KALIEEKDYLP
-1947 GDINESGKVDMDD
+1947 GDIDLSGSVDIDD
-1960 LLFIRN
+1960 IIFIRDL
-1966 IVLGKVDTTELSE
+1966 VLGAKDEETLSE
-1979 NQMKA
+1979 KQVKA
-1984 GDLNGDG
+1984 ADVNEDG
-1991 QFTIADLVML
+1991 RNTVADLVMI
-2001 NNIYVYGNP
+2001 NNIYVYGNKY
-2010 TGPAVSYTKGQL
+2010 GAVALQSKDAMKTAAMESGTL
-2022 HIADPGSLSMQIAAE
+2022 GMQISAE

-2051 IQMDVTLPAG
+2051 IQMDITVPAG
-2061 VVLNEMAFA
+2061 VVLDEVSFA
-2070 GDTEK
+2070 GATEN
-2075 VLVATNM
+2075 VMVATN
-2082 LDNGACRIVMY
+2082 LLESGNCRIVMY
-2093 SADGSAMLPGA
+2093 TADGSAMLIGSA
-2104 ATLLHLRLAGEGNGI
+2104 DLLNIKLAGEGNGI

-2129 SDGTSY
+2129 STGEARE
-2135 SLAAITGN
+2135 LAAVNGN
-2143 QSISTGISAIDTENE
+2143 FTIATGISAIDTENE

>member
-28 YTKAQLQEECRLA
+28 YTKAQLLEDCNLA
-41 IIELGTY
+41 ITEVGKY
-48 PQAVQL
+48 PEAVRS
-54 EYVGQFTEL
+54 EYVG
-63 SNQIEKL
+63 KL
-70 SDEATEEELQAKAA
+70 TLLLEEIKALPDDATEEDLNAMAE
-84 ELDTLKKAAKAAEQA
+84 ELDSLKTAAKEEEQA
-99 ATEDYHSLLAAIEEE
+99 ATEGYRSLLAAIKDE
-114 GIARGKA
+114 GTAKENAQKA
-121 EDAIKDI
+121 IDAI
-128 VVPSVKEEYDNKLK
+128 VVPSVQAEYDKKFN

-149 NDEQLQGFYN
+149 TDEELQGFYN
-159 NPNAAREAL
+159 NPEEAKKAL
-168 AAVNANITAYEEITQ
+168 DTVNANIKAYNEI
-183 TAAKANEDAKAAQDT
+183 AE
-198 AKTSLLSSIS
+198 
-208 DAKTAADDAKTTVGR
+208 TAADADKAAKDAQATAKDELLNSISAAKSDAGTAKTTVEG
-223 YIEYSSQSTH
+223 YIEYGTQNTH
-233 VDAIDAAI
+233 VAAI
-241 TEYDNLTT
+241 EEAITKLGNLEKEVDEAAETFKLT
-249 EVETAANKFEL
+249 EVKQDEISKAA
-260 TEDKQ
+260 
-265 TEINNAVAAQETD
+265 AAQETA
-278 VNSTLDDATTAA
+278 VNNTLAAAETAA
-290 EAAAKAYSENA
+290 KAAAKAYSENA
-301 VKGLHDPFDPIPDD
+301 VDKDKLPAPFAPIADD
-315 DSLMDEKKA
+315 DPLKADKEA
-324 VNDAVAA
+324 VNTDIQAAKDKAA
-331 AKAMAAELETII
+331 ALEDII
-343 VAADRENKE
+343 VAADREALE
-352 AELKNLI
+352 TELDNLI
-359 EAANDAQTAYETA
+359 KATNDA
-372 VKNLEAYDAG
+372 VKNLEAYNEAVK
-382 TEYIDN
+382 YIDN

-398 ELQTLKADGKLND
+398 ELQTLKADGKLNGA
-411 EVYKDANNK
+411 VYKDANNK
-420 MNKVAATINTM
+420 MNKVAAKIQQMT
-431 KQTNED
+431 KTNEANYAD
-437 NKNAKKYENGTE
+437 KKYENGTD

-469 TDAVAATGGY
+469 TDAEAATGGY
-479 EALKT
+479 NALQA
-484 ELDLQK
+484 DLKSYK
-490 KEADKIETDNTFIK
+490 KKADKIDTDTDNTFIK
-504 DELDAAYKTANDAL
+504 EELAAAYKTANDAL

-528 AEAQQAIDKYSEDI
+528 D
-542 ADAKADVTA
+542 DAKKAINDYSSIIDEAEKDVAA

-557 KLNEIQEKLNVNLPE
+557 KLNDIQEKLNVNLPE
-572 LSEDTTYPKE
+572 LSDDTTYP
-582 DADNIKNLKDQ
+582 DAEEIKILKDQ
-593 KTTLQESLDDE
+593 KTQLQESLDAE
-604 KKTIENSFRKA
+604 KQTIENSFRKA
-615 YPRTIQTANEDLK
+615 SPRSIQAANEDLK
-628 NFDSTA
+628 RFDDTS
-634 FGTWNAEAISA
+634 FGTWYDAAIIA

-662 NEVMAQVDKLE
+662 NEVMTQVAKLE
-673 KKLEGAS
+673 KQLEGADS
-680 KGMLGYAKD
+680 KMLGYAED
-689 KKAIDDLKSELAA
+689 EAAIVALKKELEA

-716 WTTEINRISKSID
+716 WTTEIKRISDSITA
-729 DHQAAYD
+729 HQKAYKANKEAYD
-736 ANKTAYEN
+736 K
-744 RLAEINDLYNDTYY
+744 RLAEINDLYDDKYY
-758 KQITNKDNKT
+758 KAIANTTNKG
-768 EADTEIKAAK
+768 EANEKIKAAK

-840 NPSLVYST
+840 NPSKVYST
-848 KLDGYYKEFKKL
+848 KLDGYYIEFKKL

-880 LNTLKKNIEAIVPD
+880 LNTLKANIEAVVPD
-894 AKANLVKYNE
+894 AKANLEAYNK

-938 YQGQLNDCLAL
+938 YQGQLNECLRL

-973 DESIGYDASIEENR
+973 DENIGYDKSIEENR

-1013 LNKSYNEAVKTIDS
+1013 LNKSYNEAVQTIDS

-1110 KGTYDEAVKQHNEIV
+1110 KGTYNEAVKQHNEIV

-1202 AGQSYREKVKVV
+1202 AGQSYRDKVKAV
-1214 EEKIAKALDT
+1214 EAEIAKALDAFYT
-1224 FLKETQQTANANSYA
+1224 ATQQTANANVYA
-1239 AVINDLAESY
+1239 TVISDLAERY
-1249 EYIVADIKDYN
+1249 ADIVADIEGYN
-1260 NDAAM
+1260 NEAAM
-1265 ALFEKEE
+1265 DLFEEIE
-1272 GGQVA
+1272 GGKVA
-1277 ETTKAYAD
+1277 EITDAYD
-1285 MEAVNKGP
+1285 KKKKENKGP
-1293 QVIDELK
+1293 QVIDDLK
-1300 FKIENGV
+1300 FEIENGV
-1307 EINLET
+1307 ESNLET

-1345 PLSTSLKPAIEE
+1345 PLSTSLEPAIEE
-1357 ATAKV
+1357 AQEKV
-1362 EAAGEALAAST
+1362 ENAEAALAASK
-1373 DVPADHDNIVAMLS
+1373 DVPSDHDNIVAMLS
-1387 GIDTSLAEAEDK
+1387 GIEDSLEATEEK
-1399 AKVEQAQAEQAQ
+1399 AKVEQAEAVKAE
-1411 AIQNQFDAY
+1411 AIENQFKAY

-1452 TDLLAAGDA
+1452 TELLAAGDA

-1481 DRPSNIQIG
+1481 DSPSKIVTG
-1490 TKEVNKYQLK
+1490 TKEVKAYKHYRTGEIISVDKYNKLSWLDK
-1500 WYPYTI
+1500 WKYKET
-1506 ITVEEYNELKWW
+1506 
-1518 QKGYYQEITVS
+1518 TVS
-1529 EPIYFNGT
+1529 EPIYYPGT
-1537 AKEYVEKKIAEA
+1537 AKDYVEEKIAEA

-1564 ATDATAIVDG
+1564 ATDAKAIVDG

-1587 NRAVANGGEE
+1587 NRAVANGGNEE
-1597 EGLAAVY
+1597 ELAAVY
-1604 EDINTL
+1604 ADINTL
-1610 LAALD
+1610 LAGLD
-1615 TSKLTAEEIEAAASE
+1615 TSELTAEEIEAAASE

-1641 SLTDRIAALDN
+1641 SLTERIAALDN
-1652 ELQAYNSLTEK
+1652 ELQAYNSLTEQ
-1663 LETVK
+1663 LDAVK
-1668 AELDKVKAGIEASD
+1668 AELEKVKAGIETSD

-1694 IASIDGT
+1694 IASIDGK

-1707 GINADHANNRC
+1707 GIDADHANNRC

-1731 AISTSIKTLSEE
+1731 AISTSIKALSEE
-1743 IDKKTKELQ
+1743 IDEKTKELQ

-1781 LNSTWE
+1781 LDSTWE

-1801 DTKDEIDGQITAA
+1801 DTKDGIATQITEALAA
-1814 LSALDEEKAT
+1814 LEAEKTA

-1833 LEAAEQAYTDISA
+1833 TEAAEQAYTDIDA
-1846 AIEKMLNDAKERQ
+1846 AIKKMAKDADDRQ
-1859 STYDAQLA
+1859 SAYNAQLA
-1867 GVTERINAL
+1867 AVQQSINDL
-1876 ATAYDALE
+1876 ATAYDELE

>member
-28 YTKAQLQEECRLA
+28 YTKEQLLEECNLA
-41 IIELGTY
+41 ITEVGEY
-48 PQAVQL
+48 PDAVRS
-54 EYVGQFTEL
+54 EYVG
-63 SNQIEKL
+63 KL
-70 SDEATEEELQAKAA
+70 TLLLEEIKALPDDATEDELKEKADKLDSLKDDAKK
-84 ELDTLKKAAKAAEQA
+84 EEQA
-99 ATEDYHSLLAAIEEE
+99 ATEDYRRLIAAIDNEKTAKEE
-114 GIARGKA
+114 AQKA
-121 EDAIKDI
+121 IDAI
-128 VVPSVKEEYDNKLK
+128 VVPSVKADYQATFD
-142 AITASSY
+142 AITTGY
-149 NDEQLQGFYN
+149 TDEELQGFYN
-159 NPNAAREAL
+159 NPEEAKKAL
-168 AAVNANITAYEEITQ
+168 DTVTKNIESYNKIAE
-183 TAAKANEDAKAAQDT
+183 TAAQADEDAKAAQAT
-198 AKTSLLSSIS
+198 AKDELLKSIS
-208 DAKTAADDAKTTVGR
+208 TEKADAETAKATVEG
-223 YIEYSSQSTH
+223 YMNYDGKGED
-233 VDAIDAAI
+233 VDAIDNAI
-241 TEYDNLTT
+241 TAYDGLKTD
-249 EVETAANKFEL
+249 VETAAEEL
-260 TEDKQ
+260 KLDEKKAEIESSIDTEKK
-265 TEINNAVAAQETD
+265 N
-278 VNSTLDDATTAA
+278 VNDAKERA
-290 EAAAKAYSENA
+290 EAEAKKAAKTYSENA
-301 VKGLHDPFDPIPDD
+301 VNNLPDPFDPIADD
-315 DSLMDEKKA
+315 DPLKAEKEA

-331 AKAMAAELETII
+331 AKAMAAELENII
-343 VAADRENKE
+343 VAADRKDKE
-352 AELKNLI
+352 AELDNLI
-359 EAANDAQTAYETA
+359 KAANDAQTAYETA
-372 VKNLEAYDAG
+372 VKNLKAYNEAVNH
-382 TEYIDN
+382 IDK
-388 LQAEYTKQIL
+388 LQAEYDKQNL
-398 ELQTLKADGKLND
+398 ELQTKKLNGELND

-420 MNKVAATINTM
+420 MNEVAATINTM

-437 NKNAKKYENGTE
+437 NKNAKKYEDGTD

-459 LNADNIAKIV
+459 LNAEDIAKIV

-479 EALKT
+479 NALQA
-484 ELDLQK
+484 DLK
-490 KEADKIETDNTFIK
+490 SYKEKADKIDTDNTFIK
-504 DELDAAYKTANDAL
+504 DELDAAYKTANNAL

-528 AEAQQAIDKYSEDI
+528 D
-542 ADAKADVTA
+542 DAKKAINDYSSIIDDAEKDVAA
-551 YNEATK
+551 YNEATAKLDEIQK
-557 KLNEIQEKLNVNLPE
+557 KLDVNLPE
-572 LSEDTTYPKE
+572 LSDDTTYPDAEIIKTLKE
-582 DADNIKNLKDQ
+582 Q
-593 KTTLQESLDDE
+593 KTTLQASLDTE
-604 KKTIENSFRKA
+604 KKTIEDSFRKA
-615 YPRTIQTANEDLK
+615 SPRNIQAANEALE
-628 NFDSTA
+628 NFDGTP
-634 FGTWNAEAISA
+634 FETWNAAANTA
-645 SDNYNKWV
+645 SGNYNKWV

-736 ANKTAYEN
+736 ANKIAYEK
-744 RLAEINDLYNDTYY
+744 RLAEINDLYDDTYY
-758 KQITNKDNKT
+758 KAIANKTNKG
-768 EADTEIKAAK
+768 EANEKIKAAK

-801 AINTAKDVIASNYLQ
+801 AINTAKDFIASNYLQ

-840 NPSLVYST
+840 NPSLVYSK
-848 KLDGYYKEFKKL
+848 KLDGYYKEFKTL

-880 LNTLKKNIEAIVPD
+880 LNTLKANIEAIVPD
-894 AKANLVKYNE
+894 AKANLEAYNK

-973 DESIGYDASIEENR
+973 DENIGYDASIEENR
-987 NTMENVLIDA
+987 VAMENVLEDA
-997 KANKDA
+997 TANKNA
-1003 YTGQVEYVAT
+1003 YTGQDEGVAT

-1027 SIADTEAALNSAET
+1027 SIADTEAALESAET
-1041 DEDKQALTEKLDAL
+1041 DEDKQALTEKLNSL

-1061 LEAIKTK
+1061 LGDIKTQL
-1068 IDNLDTNV
+1068 DNLGTNV
-1076 LTKVNKGESEAYQ
+1076 LTKVNEGESVAYQ
-1089 EEFDSEK
+1089 DEFDSEK
-1096 SSISSSINDIINKA
+1096 SSISTAIKGIIDKA
-1110 KGTYDEAVKQHNEIV
+1110 KGTYDEAVTKHNEIV

-1145 DISKYASYQH
+1145 EISKYASYQH

-1171 ANETLFPLYEELRGI
+1171 ANETLFPLYEELRSI
-1186 NAEFNTAYDK
+1186 NSDFNTAYDK

-1307 EINLET
+1307 ETNLET
-1313 AYSEAATADVNA
+1313 AYSDAAKADVNA
-1325 HISAANTIIADYQK
+1325 HISAANTTIAKYQK
-1339 KLSEDY
+1339 KLNENY
-1345 PLSTSLKPAIEE
+1345 KLSTSLEPAIEE
-1357 ATAKV
+1357 AQEKV
-1362 EAAGEALAAST
+1362 ENAEAALAASK
-1373 DVPADHDNIVAMLS
+1373 DVPSDHDNIVAMLS
-1387 GIDTSLAEAEDK
+1387 GIDTDLAEAEEK
-1399 AKVEQAQAEQAQ
+1399 AKVEQAEAEAEK
-1411 AIQNQFDAY
+1411 AIQDQFDAY

-1466 NDANEKAKKQGYNDT
+1466 NDANEKAKKQGYNNT
-1481 DRPSNIQIG
+1481 ERPSNIQIG
-1490 TKEVNKYQLK
+1490 TKEVDAYKNKITGEIISVDKYNKLNRWEK
-1500 WYPYTI
+1500 RWYEKT
-1506 ITVEEYNELKWW
+1506 
-1518 QKGYYQEITVS
+1518 TVS
-1529 EPIYFNGT
+1529 EPDYYKGT
-1537 AKEYVEKKIAEA
+1537 AKEYVEEKIKAA

-1564 ATDATAIVDG
+1564 ATDAKAIVDG

-1610 LAALD
+1610 LAGLD
-1615 TSKLTAEEIEAAASE
+1615 TSELTEEEIEAAASE

-1641 SLTDRIAALDN
+1641 SLTKRIAALDN
-1652 ELQAYNSLTEK
+1652 ELQAYNSLTDQLDDVKDE
-1663 LETVK
+1663 LE
-1668 AELDKVKAGIEASD
+1668 KVKAGIAESE

-1694 IASIDGT
+1694 IASIDSK
-1701 ISETEK
+1701 ISKTEQN
-1707 GINADHANNRC
+1707 IDADHANNRC

-1731 AISTSIKTLSEE
+1731 AISTSIKALSEE
-1743 IDKKTKELQ
+1743 IDEKTKELQ

-1781 LNSTWE
+1781 LDSTWE

-1793 VDVWTEFN
+1793 VDVWTEF
-1801 DTKDEIDGQITAA
+1801 DKTKESIATQIAEALAA
-1814 LSALDEEKAT
+1814 LEAEKTA

-1833 LEAAEQAYTDISA
+1833 TEAAEQAYTDIDA
-1846 AIEKMLNDAKERQ
+1846 AIKKMAKDADDRQ
-1859 STYDAQLA
+1859 SAYNAQLTA
-1867 GVTERINAL
+1867 VQQSINDL
-1876 ATAYDALE
+1876 ATAYDELE
-1884 ISDIAAAEAEVIA
+1884 ISDTAAADAEVTA
-1897 ARQTLEQAIADLQE
+1897 ARQAMEKAIADLQE

-1919 AETETAVTTA
+1919 ADVETAVAAA

-1936 KALIEEKTYIP
+1936 KTLIENKTYIP
-1947 GDINESGKVDMDD
+1947 GDINESGEVNIDD
-1960 LLFIRN
+1960 LLLIRN
-1966 IVLGKVDTTELSE
+1966 IVLGKKDTTELTE
-1979 NQMKA
+1979 NQRKA
-1984 GDLNGDG
+1984 ADLNGDG
-1991 QFTIADLVML
+1991 QFTVADLVML

-2010 TGPAVSYTKGQL
+2010 TGPVVSYTKGKL
-2022 HIADPGSLSMQIAAE
+2022 HLAEPGTLDMQIAAE

-2044 SEMPYAA
+2044 SAMPYAA
-2051 IQMDVTLPAG
+2051 IQMDVTLPVG
-2061 VVLNEMAFA
+2061 VVMKDVTFA
-2070 GDTEK
+2070 GDTQK
-2075 VLVATNM
+2075 VLVATNV

-2104 ATLLHLRLAGEGNGI
+2104 ANLLHLRLAGEGNGF
-2119 VSIDNIIAAT
+2119 VAIDNIIAAT

-2143 QSISTGISAIDTENE
+2143 HNISTGISATETEGENE
-2158 ANGSIFDTNG
+2158 YSVFSTNG
-2168 VVRQTLK
+2168 VVSKTLK

>member
-28 YTKAQLQEECRLA
+28 YTKAQLQEECHLA
-41 IIELGTY
+41 ITEVGKY
-48 PQAVQL
+48 PEAMRS
-54 EYVGQFTEL
+54 EYVDKLTLLLE
-63 SNQIEKL
+63 QIDAL
-70 SDEATEEELQAKAA
+70 DNPTEEELKEKAE
-84 ELDTLKKAAKAAEQA
+84 ELDSLKAEAKAAEQA
-99 ATEDYHSLLAAIEEE
+99 ATEDYRSLLTAIDNEKTAKEN
-114 GIARGKA
+114 A
-121 EDAIKDI
+121 EKAIKDI
-128 VVPSVKEEYDNKLK
+128 VVPSVKAEYDKKFN

-149 NDEQLQGFYN
+149 TKEELQGFYN
-159 NPNAAREAL
+159 NPEEAKKAL
-168 AAVNANITAYEEITQ
+168 DTVKANIKAYNDI
-183 TAAKANEDAKAAQDT
+183 
-198 AKTSLLSSIS
+198 
-208 DAKTAADDAKTTVGR
+208 AKTAADADKAAKDAQATAKDELLNSISAAKSDAETAKTTVKG
-223 YIEYSSQSTH
+223 YMIYDGKGDDVDDIEK
-233 VDAIDAAI
+233 AIKA
-241 TEYDNLTT
+241 YDGLKTD
-249 EVETAANKFEL
+249 VETAAEELKLDEKKAEIESSIDTQKTEVNKAKKHAE
-260 TEDKQ
+260 
-265 TEINNAVAAQETD
+265 
-278 VNSTLDDATTAA
+278 ATAKKAA
-290 EAAAKAYSENA
+290 EAYSTDA
-301 VKGLHDPFDPIPDD
+301 VDKLPTPFDPIPDD
-315 DSLMDEKKA
+315 DPLKADKEA
-324 VNDAVAA
+324 VNTDIQA
-331 AKAMAAELETII
+331 AKDKAAELEDII
-343 VAADRENKE
+343 VAADREALE
-352 AELKNLI
+352 TELDNLI
-359 EAANDAQTAYETA
+359 KATNDA
-372 VKNLEAYDAG
+372 VKNLKAYNEAVNH
-382 TEYIDN
+382 IDK
-388 LQAEYTKQIL
+388 LQAEYDKQNL
-398 ELQTLKADGKLND
+398 KLQTKKLNGELND

-420 MNKVAATINTM
+420 MNEVAATIQQMT
-431 KQTNED
+431 KTNEANYAD
-437 NKNAKKYENGTE
+437 KKYEDGTD

-484 ELDLQK
+484 ELTSYKD
-490 KEADKIETDNTFIK
+490 EADKIETDNTFIK
-504 DELDAAYKTANDAL
+504 EELDAAYKTAKNAL
-518 ENYAKGKMSQ
+518 ENYAKGKISQ
-528 AEAQQAIDKYSEDI
+528 D
-542 ADAKADVTA
+542 DAKKAINDYSSFIDEAEKDVAA
-551 YNEATK
+551 YNEATA

-572 LSEDTTYPKE
+572 LSDDTTYP
-582 DADNIKNLKDQ
+582 DAEEIKILKDQ
-593 KTTLQESLDDE
+593 KTQLQAILDAE
-604 KKTIENSFRKA
+604 KQTIKDSFRKA
-615 YPRTIQTANEDLK
+615 YPRSIQAANEDLK
-628 NFDSTA
+628 RFDDTA
-634 FGTWNAEAISA
+634 FDTWNENAKPA
-645 SDNYNKWV
+645 SENYNNWV
-653 VTQSDVVIY
+653 VKQSDVVIY
-662 NEVMAQVDKLE
+662 NEVMAQVAKLE
-673 KKLEGAS
+673 KQLEGADS
-680 KGMLGYAKD
+680 KMLGYAED
-689 KKAIDDLKSELAA
+689 EAAIVALKKELEV

-716 WTTEINRISKSID
+716 WTTEIKRISDSITA
-729 DHQAAYD
+729 HQKAYKANKEAYD
-736 ANKTAYEN
+736 K
-744 RLAEINDLYNDTYY
+744 RLAEINDLYDDTYY
-758 KQITNKDNKT
+758 KAIANTTNKG
-768 EADTEIKAAK
+768 EANEKIKAAK

-801 AINTAKDVIASNYLQ
+801 AINTAKDFIASNYLQ

-840 NPSLVYST
+840 NPSLVYSK
-848 KLDGYYKEFKKL
+848 KLDGYYKEFKTL

-880 LNTLKKNIEAIVPD
+880 LNTLKANIEAVVPD
-894 AKANLVKYNE
+894 AKANLEAYNK

-938 YQGQLNDCLAL
+938 YQGQLNYCLAL

-973 DESIGYDASIEENR
+973 DENIGYDASIEENR
-987 NTMENVLIDA
+987 NTMENVLEDA
-997 KANKDA
+997 TANKNA
-1003 YTGQVEYVAT
+1003 YTGQDEGVAT

-1027 SIADTEAALNSAET
+1027 SIADTEAALESAET
-1041 DEDKQALTEKLDAL
+1041 DEDKQALTEKLNSL

-1061 LEAIKTK
+1061 LGDIKTQL
-1068 IDNLDTNV
+1068 DNLGTNV
-1076 LTKVNKGESEAYQ
+1076 LTKVNEGESVAYQ
-1089 EEFDSEK
+1089 DEFDSEK
-1096 SSISSSINDIINKA
+1096 SSISTAIKGIIDKA

-1145 DISKYASYQH
+1145 EISKYASYQH

-1171 ANETLFPLYEELRGI
+1171 ANETLFPLYEELRSI
-1186 NAEFNTAYDK
+1186 NSDFNTAYDK

-1214 EEKIAKALDT
+1214 EEKIAKALDAFYT
-1224 FLKETQQTANANSYA
+1224 ATQQTANANGYA
-1239 AVINDLAESY
+1239 TVISDLAERY
-1249 EYIVADIKDYN
+1249 ADIVADIEGYN
-1260 NDAAM
+1260 NEDAM
-1265 ALFEKEE
+1265 ALFKEKE
-1272 GGQVA
+1272 GGNVA
-1277 ETTKAYAD
+1277 KTTKAYAD
-1285 MEAVNKGP
+1285 MEDVNKGP
-1293 QVIDELK
+1293 QVIDDLK
-1300 FKIENGV
+1300 FEIENGV
-1307 EINLET
+1307 ESNLET

-1325 HISAANTIIADYQK
+1325 HISAAEGIINDYET
-1339 KLSEDY
+1339 KLGTDY
-1345 PLSTSLKPAIEE
+1345 SLSTSLAPAIEAAKE
-1357 ATAKV
+1357 KV
-1362 EAAGEALAAST
+1362 ENAKTALAESK
-1373 DVPADHDNIVAMLS
+1373 DIPSDHDNIVAMLS

-1399 AKVEQAQAEQAQ
+1399 AKVEQAEAEAEK
-1411 AIQNQFDAY
+1411 AIQDQFDAY

-1441 YKSPFEYADKL
+1441 YKSPFEYAAKL

-1481 DRPSNIQIG
+1481 DSPSKIVTG
-1490 TKEVNKYQLK
+1490 TKEVKAYKHYRTGEIISVDKYNKLSWLDK
-1500 WYPYTI
+1500 WKY
-1506 ITVEEYNELKWW
+1506 EET
-1518 QKGYYQEITVS
+1518 TVS
-1529 EPIYFNGT
+1529 EPIYYPGT
-1537 AKEYVEKKIAEA
+1537 AKDYVEEKIAEA

-1564 ATDATAIVDG
+1564 ATDAKAIVDG

-1610 LAALD
+1610 LAGLD
-1615 TSKLTAEEIEAAASE
+1615 TSELTEEEIEAAASE

-1641 SLTDRIAALDN
+1641 SLTKRIAALDN
-1652 ELQAYNSLTEK
+1652 ELQAYNSLTEQ
-1663 LETVK
+1663 LDVVK
-1668 AELDKVKAGIEASD
+1668 AELEKVNAGIETSD

-1694 IASIDGT
+1694 IASIDGK

-1707 GINADHANNRC
+1707 GIDADHANNRC
-1718 GKETAKVKEEDVE
+1718 GKETAKVKEEDIE
-1731 AISTSIKTLSEE
+1731 AISTSIKALSEE
-1743 IDKKTKELQ
+1743 IDEKTKELQ

-1781 LNSTWE
+1781 LDSTWE

-1801 DTKDEIDGQITAA
+1801 KTKESIETQITEA
-1814 LSALDEEKAT
+1814 LTALEAEKTA

-1833 LEAAEQAYTDISA
+1833 TEAAEQAYTDISA

>member
-28 YTKAQLQEECRLA
+28 YTKAQLEKECNLA
-41 IIELGTY
+41 ITEVGEY
-48 PQAVQL
+48 PEAVRS
-54 EYVGQFTEL
+54 EYVG
-63 SNQIEKL
+63 KL
-70 SDEATEEELQAKAA
+70 TLLLEEIKALPDDATEEKLNAMADELN
-84 ELDTLKKAAKAAEQA
+84 TLKAEAKAAEQA
-99 ATEDYHSLLAAIEEE
+99 ATEDYRKLLAAIDNEKTAKEEAQE
-114 GIARGKA
+114 AI
-121 EDAIKDI
+121 DAIE
-128 VVPSVKEEYDNKLK
+128 VPSVQADYQAKFD
-142 AITASSY
+142 AITTGY
-149 NDEQLQGFYN
+149 TDEELQGFYN
-159 NPNAAREAL
+159 NPEEAKKAL
-168 AAVNANITAYEEITQ
+168 DTVTKNIKAYNDIAK
-183 TAAKANEDAKAAQDT
+183 TAAQADVDAKAAQAT
-198 AKTSLLSSIS
+198 AKDELLNSIS
-208 DAKTAADDAKTTVGR
+208 TEKADAEAAKATVEG
-223 YIEYSSQSTH
+223 YMNYDGKVED
-233 VDAIDAAI
+233 VDAIKKAI
-241 TEYDNLTT
+241 TAYDNLKTD
-249 EVETAANKFEL
+249 VETAAEEL
-260 TEDKQ
+260 KLDEKKAEIESSIDTEKK
-265 TEINNAVAAQETD
+265 N
-278 VNSTLDDATTAA
+278 VNDAKERA
-290 EAAAKAYSENA
+290 EAEAKKAAKTYSENA
-301 VKGLHDPFDPIPDD
+301 VNNLPDPFDPIADD
-315 DSLMDEKKA
+315 DPLKAEKEA

-331 AKAMAAELETII
+331 AKAMAAELENII
-343 VAADRENKE
+343 VAADRKDKE
-352 AELKNLI
+352 AELDNLI
-359 EAANDAQTAYETA
+359 KAANDAQTAYETA
-372 VKNLEAYDAG
+372 VKNLKAYNEAVNH
-382 TEYIDN
+382 IDK
-388 LQAEYTKQIL
+388 LQAEYDKQNL
-398 ELQTLKADGKLND
+398 ELQTKKLNGELND

-420 MNKVAATINTM
+420 MNEVAATINTM

-437 NKNAKKYENGTE
+437 NKNAKKYEDGTD

-459 LNADNIAKIV
+459 LNAEDIAKIV

-479 EALKT
+479 NALQA
-484 ELDLQK
+484 DLK
-490 KEADKIETDNTFIK
+490 SYKEKADKIDTDNTFIK
-504 DELDAAYKTANDAL
+504 DELDAAYKTANNAL

-528 AEAQQAIDKYSEDI
+528 D
-542 ADAKADVTA
+542 DAKKAINDYSSIIDDAEKDVAA
-551 YNEATK
+551 YNEATAKLDEIQK
-557 KLNEIQEKLNVNLPE
+557 KLDVNLPE
-572 LSEDTTYPKE
+572 LSDDTTYPDAEIIKTLKE
-582 DADNIKNLKDQ
+582 Q
-593 KTTLQESLDDE
+593 KTTLQASLDTE
-604 KKTIENSFRKA
+604 KKTIEDSFRKA
-615 YPRTIQTANEDLK
+615 SPRNIQAANEALE
-628 NFDSTA
+628 NFDGTP
-634 FGTWNAEAISA
+634 FETWNAAANTA
-645 SDNYNKWV
+645 SGNYNKWV

-736 ANKTAYEN
+736 ANKIAYEK
-744 RLAEINDLYNDTYY
+744 RLAEINDLYDDTYY
-758 KQITNKDNKT
+758 KAIANKTNKG
-768 EADTEIKAAK
+768 EANEKIKAAK

-801 AINTAKDVIASNYLQ
+801 AINTAKDFIASNYLQ

-840 NPSLVYST
+840 NPSLVYSK
-848 KLDGYYKEFKKL
+848 KLDGYYKEFKTL

-880 LNTLKKNIEAIVPD
+880 LNTLKANIEAIVPD
-894 AKANLVKYNE
+894 AKANLEAYNK

-973 DESIGYDASIEENR
+973 DENIGYDASIEENR
-987 NTMENVLIDA
+987 VAMENVLEDA
-997 KANKDA
+997 TANKNA
-1003 YTGQVEYVAT
+1003 YTGQDEGVAT

-1027 SIADTEAALNSAET
+1027 SIADTEAALESAET
-1041 DEDKQALTEKLDAL
+1041 DEDKQALTEKLNSL

-1061 LEAIKTK
+1061 LGDIKTQL
-1068 IDNLDTNV
+1068 DNLGTNV
-1076 LTKVNKGESEAYQ
+1076 LTKVNEGESVAYQ
-1089 EEFDSEK
+1089 DEFDSEK
-1096 SSISSSINDIINKA
+1096 SSISTAIKGIIDKA
-1110 KGTYDEAVKQHNEIV
+1110 KGTYDEAVTKHNEIV

-1145 DISKYASYQH
+1145 EISKYASFQH

-1186 NAEFNTAYDK
+1186 NADFNTAYGK

-1202 AGQSYREKVKVV
+1202 AEQSYRKKVKAV
-1214 EEKIAKALDT
+1214 EAKIADALDT
-1224 FLKETQQTANANSYA
+1224 FLKETQQTADANGYA
-1239 AVINDLAESY
+1239 TVINDLAQRY
-1249 EYIVADIKDYN
+1249 ADIVADIEGYN
-1260 NDAAM
+1260 NEAAM
-1265 ALFEKEE
+1265 DLFEEEE

-1307 EINLET
+1307 ESNLET

-1325 HISAANTIIADYQK
+1325 HISAAEGIINDYET
-1339 KLSEDY
+1339 KLGTDY
-1345 PLSTSLKPAIEE
+1345 PLSTSLKTEIDAAKE
-1357 ATAKV
+1357 KV
-1362 EAAGEALAAST
+1362 ENAKTALAESK
-1373 DVPADHDNIVAMLS
+1373 DIPSDHNKIVAMLS

-1399 AKVEQAQAEQAQ
+1399 AKVEQAEAEQAQ

-1452 TDLLAAGDA
+1452 TELLAEGDN
-1461 AVEAA
+1461 AVAVA
-1466 NDANEKAKKQGYNDT
+1466 KDANEKAKKLGYNDT
-1481 DRPSNIQIG
+1481 DSPIQIG
-1490 TKEVNKYQLK
+1490 TNEVKMYKHK
-1500 WYPYTI
+1500 WIPNLI
-1506 ITVEEYNELKWW
+1506 ITVEEYNNLRES
-1518 QKGYYQEITVS
+1518 QKNRYKEITVS
-1529 EPIYFNGT
+1529 EPIYYPGT

-1549 QTALDNIKKKVAELE
+1549 QTALDKIEKKVAELE

-1587 NRAVANGGEE
+1587 NRAVANGGNEE
-1597 EGLAAVY
+1597 ELAAVY

-1615 TSKLTAEEIEAAASE
+1615 TSELTEEEIEAAASE

-1641 SLTDRIAALDN
+1641 SLTERIAALDN
-1652 ELQAYNSLTEK
+1652 ELQAYNSLTEQ
-1663 LETVK
+1663 LDVVK
-1668 AELDKVKAGIEASD
+1668 AELEKVKAGIAESE
-1682 FADELTTAFGSD
+1682 FADELDDAFASSISNIESN
-1694 IASIDGT
+1694 IAD
-1701 ISETEK
+1701 TERK
-1707 GINADHANNRC
+1707 LDADHANNRC

-1731 AISTSIKTLSEE
+1731 AISTSIKALSEE
-1743 IDKKTKELQ
+1743 IDEKTKELQ

-1781 LNSTWE
+1781 LDSTWE

-1801 DTKDEIDGQITAA
+1801 DTKDGIATQITEA
-1814 LSALDEEKAT
+1814 LTALEAEKTA

-1833 LEAAEQAYTDISA
+1833 TEAAEQAYTEIDA
-1846 AIEKMLNDAKERQ
+1846 AIKKMAEDAVKRQ
-1859 STYDAQLA
+1859 SEYTAQLDD
-1867 GVTERINAL
+1867 VTGRIETL
-1876 ATAYDALE
+1876 VKAYDELE
-1884 ISDIAAAEAEVIA
+1884 ISDTAAADAEVTDARQAMEKAIAA
-1897 ARQTLEQAIADLQE
+1897 LQE

-1919 AETETAVTTA
+1919 ADVETAVAAA

-1936 KALIEEKTYIP
+1936 KTLIEQKTYIP
-1947 GDINESGKVDMDD
+1947 GDINESGEVNIDD
-1960 LLFIRN
+1960 LLLIRN
-1966 IVLGKVDTTELSE
+1966 IVLGKKDTTELTE
-1979 NQMKA
+1979 NQRKA
-1984 GDLNGDG
+1984 ADLNGDG
-1991 QFTIADLVML
+1991 QFTVADLVML

-2010 TGPAVSYTKGQL
+2010 TGSVVSYTKGKL
-2022 HIADPGSLSMQIAAE
+2022 HLAEPGTLDMQIAAE

-2044 SEMPYAA
+2044 SAMPYAA
-2051 IQMDVTLPAG
+2051 IQMDVTLPVG
-2061 VVLNEMAFA
+2061 VVMKDVTFA
-2070 GDTEK
+2070 GDTQK
-2075 VLVATNM
+2075 VLVSTNV

-2104 ATLLHLRLAGEGNGI
+2104 ANLLHLRLAGEGNGF
-2119 VSIDNIIAAT
+2119 VAIDNIIAAT

-2143 QSISTGISAIDTENE
+2143 HNISTGISATETEGENE
-2158 ANGSIFDTNG
+2158 YSVFSTNG
-2168 VVRQTLK
+2168 VVSKTLK

>member
-1 MNKSTLPVAVIL
+1 MNKSTIPVAVIL
-13 AAASVPAQAQDAVAN
+13 AASAVPVQAQDAVAS
-28 YTKAQLQEECRLA
+28 YTQKALEEKCQKA
-41 IIELGTY
+41 IITLGTY
-48 PQAVQL
+48 PEAVKT
-54 EYVGQFTEL
+54 EYTGQFNSLLLEIQHLENPSQETLEAKDKALDEL
-63 SNQIEKL
+63 I
-70 SDEATEEELQAKAA
+70 AA
-84 ELDTLKKAAKAAEQA
+84 AAKAEQD
-99 ATEDYHSLLAAIEEE
+99 ATENYRELLTAIDNEKAAQEAAAAVVE
-114 GIARGKA
+114 
-121 EDAIKDI
+121 AIK
-128 VVPSVKEEYDNKLK
+128 VPSVKAEYEEKLK
-142 AITASSY
+142 DLPLSDYTE
-149 NDEQLQGFYN
+149 EQKKEFYN
-159 NPNAAREAL
+159 NPDKAKEAL
-168 AAVNANITAYEEITQ
+168 DAVNANITAYDNLA
-183 TAAKANEDAKAAQDT
+183 TAATQADENAQTEQAT
-198 AKTSLLSSIS
+198 AKTTLLSNIS
-208 DAKTAADDAKTTVGR
+208 EAKTVATTAKETVEG
-223 YIEYSSQSTH
+223 YIAYDNQSTD
-233 VDAIDAAI
+233 VAAIDAAI
-241 TEYDNLTT
+241 TALGNL
-249 EVETAANKFEL
+249 ETQVNNAAEDLTL
-260 TEDKQ
+260 TEAKQ
-265 TEINNAVAAQETD
+265 KEISDAVTAQNNAVSNTRA
-278 VNSTLDDATTAA
+278 AA
-290 EAAAKAYSENA
+290 ERAAKDAAKAYSEKA
-301 VKGLHDPFDPIPDD
+301 VNNLPEPFDPIADD
-315 DSLMDEKKA
+315 DQLKAEKEAVNKA
-324 VNDAVAA
+324 VNKAN
-331 AKAMAAELETII
+331 AKAEVLKDIIVQADRTELEKELEGLLND
-343 VAADRENKE
+343 VAT
-352 AELKNLI
+352 
-359 EAANDAQTAYETA
+359 AQTAYDTA
-372 VKNLEAYDAG
+372 VKNLAAYNAG
-382 TEYIDN
+382 KDYI
-388 LQAEYTKQIL
+388 AA
-398 ELQTLKADGKLND
+398 LQTTYDKQNLDLQELKIKNEINKD
-411 EVYKDANNK
+411 VYSIANN
-420 MNKVAATINTM
+420 NLNGVAKTIQDMT
-431 KQTNED
+431 E
-437 NKNAKKYENGTE
+437 KNNANYEGKKYENGTE
-449 DEDYKNLVQT
+449 DEDYTSLTGT
-459 LNADNIAKIV
+459 LTTAAIEQIV
-469 TDAVAATGGY
+469 TDAKNASSAYDVLANNLAEAKKDADNVA
-479 EALKT
+479 
-484 ELDLQK
+484 
-490 KEADKIETDNTFIK
+490 TDNQTIK
-504 DELDAAYKTANDAL
+504 DELASAYNEASTAVED
-518 ENYAKGKMSQ
+518 YAKGKMSK
-528 AEAQQAIDKYSEDI
+528 ADAQKAIDEYNKTI
-542 ADAKADVTA
+542 TDAQADVTA
-551 YNEATK
+551 YNEAMT
-557 KLNEIQEKLNVNLPE
+557 LINSLQADLDAVSLPE
-572 LSEDTTYPKE
+572 LAEDTTYP
-582 DADNIKNLKDQ
+582 DAELIKGLDSQKKTFQERLDEQ
-593 KTTLQESLDDE
+593 KTN
-604 KKTIENSFRKA
+604 IENSFTA
-615 YPRTIQTANEDLK
+615 SPRTIQTANEALQDNGIK
-628 NFDSTA
+628 TDIPAWKTNAQGAYDDYQ
-634 FGTWNAEAISA
+634 TWLSVA
-645 SDNYNKWV
+645 SDE
-653 VTQSDVVIY
+653 VIY
-662 NEVMAQVDKLE
+662 NEVKTQVDKLE

-680 KGMLGYAKD
+680 KGMLGYTEDEA
-689 KKAIDDLKSELAA
+689 AIVALNEELKA

-736 ANKTAYEN
+736 ANQDAYKT
-744 RLAEINDLYNDTYY
+744 RLAEINDLYDDTYY
-758 KQITNKDNKT
+758 KAIANTTNKG
-768 EADTEIKAAK
+768 EANEKIKAAK

-791 VDENVQAVTD
+791 VDKNVQAVTD

-824 SYKSA
+824 SYNSA

-880 LNTLKKNIEAIVPD
+880 LNTLKKNIEAVVPD

-973 DESIGYDASIEENR
+973 EESIGYDASIEENR
-987 NTMENVLIDA
+987 NTMEQVLKDA
-997 KANKDA
+997 TANKNA
-1003 YTGQVEYVAT
+1003 YTGQDEDVAT
-1013 LNKSYNEAVKTIDS
+1013 LNTSYDEAVKTINIR
-1027 SIADTEAALNSAET
+1027 IADTEAALNSAET

-1061 LEAIKTK
+1061 LGDIKTQL
-1068 IDNLDTNV
+1068 DNLGTNV
-1076 LTKVNKGESEAYQ
+1076 LTKVNEGESVAYQ
-1089 EEFDSEK
+1089 DEFDSEK
-1096 SSISSSINDIINKA
+1096 SSISTAIKDIIDLA
-1110 KGTYDEAVKQHNEIV
+1110 KGTYDEAVKKHNEIV

-1140 NAAVY
+1140 NAAIY
-1145 DISKYASYQH
+1145 EISKYASYQH

-1171 ANETLFPLYEELRGI
+1171 ANETLFPLYEELRSI
-1186 NAEFNTAYDK
+1186 NADFNTAYGE

-1202 AGQSYREKVKVV
+1202 AEQTYRDKVKAV
-1214 EEKIAKALDT
+1214 EAKIADALDA
-1224 FLKETQQTANANSYA
+1224 FYKETQQTANANSYA

-1249 EYIVADIKDYN
+1249 EYIVADIKGYN
-1260 NDAAM
+1260 NEAAM
-1265 ALFEKEE
+1265 ALFKENE

-1307 EINLET
+1307 KTNLET
-1313 AYSEAATADVNA
+1313 AYSEAAKADVNA
-1325 HISAANTIIADYQK
+1325 HISDANTIIADYQK

-1345 PLSTSLKPAIEE
+1345 PLSASLKLAIDE
-1357 ATAKV
+1357 ASGKV
-1362 EAAGEALAAST
+1362 QEASEALAASK
-1373 DVPADHDNIVAMLS
+1373 DVPNDHDNIVAMLS

-1411 AIQNQFDAY
+1411 AIQDQFDAY
-1420 DAQIKLIAD
+1420 DAQIKLIAE

-1441 YKSPFEYADKL
+1441 YKSPFEYADEL
-1452 TDLLAAGDA
+1452 TDLLTAGDA

-1466 NDANEKAKKQGYNDT
+1466 NDANDKAKKQGYNDT

-1490 TKEVNKYQLK
+1490 TEKVVMYEDGKGARITEETYKKYSWFYDILGFK
-1500 WYPYTI
+1500 KVD
-1506 ITVEEYNELKWW
+1506 VEN
-1518 QKGYYQEITVS
+1518 
-1529 EPIYFNGT
+1529 PIYYPGT

-1549 QTALDNIKKKVAELE
+1549 QTALDNIEKKVAELE
-1564 ATDATAIVDG
+1564 ATDATAIVNG

-1587 NRAVANGGEE
+1587 NRAVANGGDETE
-1597 EGLAAVY
+1597 LEAVY
-1604 EDINTL
+1604 DEISEL
-1610 LAALD
+1610 LA
-1615 TSKLTAEEIEAAASE
+1615 SLTITDDMSAEQIEELASE
-1630 ENQKAVDAQIE
+1630 ENQTAVD
-1641 SLTDRIAALDN
+1641 TKIAELSKKIADLDN
-1652 ELQAYNSLTEK
+1652 ELKAYNSLTGQ
-1663 LETVK
+1663 LN
-1668 AELDKVKAGIEASD
+1668 DVKAGLDAVKADIAASD
-1682 FADELTTAFGSD
+1682 FADELDDAFASSISNIESN
-1694 IASIDGT
+1694 IAD
-1701 ISETEK
+1701 TERK
-1707 GINADHANNRC
+1707 LDADHANNRC
-1718 GKETAKVKEEDVE
+1718 GKETAKVKEEHVE

-1743 IDKKTKELQ
+1743 IDEKTKELQ
-1752 KAKEDAAILAANAE
+1752 KAKEDAATRAANAT

-1772 AKLEGLTTT
+1772 AKLEGLNTT
-1781 LNSTWE
+1781 LTDAWDA
-1787 TLCKDN
+1787 LCDDN

-1801 DTKDEIDGQITAA
+1801 GTKDEIDGQITAA

>member
-28 YTKAQLQEECRLA
+28 YTKEQLLEECNLA
-41 IIELGTY
+41 ITEVGEY
-48 PQAVQL
+48 PDAVRSKYVDKLTLLL
-54 EYVGQFTEL
+54 EEIKAL
-63 SNQIEKL
+63 P
-70 SDEATEEELQAKAA
+70 DDATEEDLKEMADKLDSLKDDAKK
-84 ELDTLKKAAKAAEQA
+84 EEQA
-99 ATEDYHSLLAAIEEE
+99 ATEDYRRLLTAIDNEKTAKKEAQE
-114 GIARGKA
+114 AI
-121 EDAIKDI
+121 DAI
-128 VVPSVKEEYDNKLK
+128 VVPSVKADYQATFD
-142 AITASSY
+142 AITTGY
-149 NDEQLQGFYN
+149 TDEELQGFYN
-159 NPNAAREAL
+159 NPEEAKKAL
-168 AAVNANITAYEEITQ
+168 DTVTKNIESYNKIAE
-183 TAAKANEDAKAAQDT
+183 TAAQADEDAKAAQAT
-198 AKTSLLSSIS
+198 AKDELLKSIS
-208 DAKTAADDAKTTVGR
+208 TEKADAETAKATVEG
-223 YIEYSSQSTH
+223 YMNYDGKGED
-233 VDAIDAAI
+233 VDAIDNAI
-241 TEYDNLTT
+241 TAYDGLKTD
-249 EVETAANKFEL
+249 VETAANDLKL
-260 TEDKQ
+260 TEEKQ
-265 TEINNAVAAQETD
+265 AEIESSINEQKKD
-278 VNSTLDDATTAA
+278 VNDAKERA
-290 EAAAKAYSENA
+290 EAAAKKAAEAYSTDA
-301 VKGLHDPFDPIPDD
+301 VKKLPNPFDPIPDD
-315 DSLMDEKKA
+315 DPLKADKEA
-324 VNDAVAA
+324 VNTDIQA
-331 AKAMAAELETII
+331 AKDKAAELEDII
-343 VAADRENKE
+343 VAADREALE
-352 AELKNLI
+352 TELDNLI
-359 EAANDAQTAYETA
+359 KATNDA
-372 VKNLEAYDAG
+372 VKNLEAYNEAVK
-382 TEYIDN
+382 YIDN

-420 MNKVAATINTM
+420 MNEVAATINKM

-437 NKNAKKYENGTE
+437 NKDAKKYENGTE

-459 LNADNIAKIV
+459 LNAEDIAKIV

-479 EALKT
+479 NALQA
-484 ELDLQK
+484 DLNSY
-490 KEADKIETDNTFIK
+490 KEKADKIDTDNTFIK
-504 DELDAAYKTANDAL
+504 EELDAAYKTANNAL

-528 AEAQQAIDKYSEDI
+528 D
-542 ADAKADVTA
+542 DAKKAINDYSSIIDEAEKDVAA
-551 YNEATK
+551 YNEATAT
-557 KLNEIQEKLNVNLPE
+557 LNKIQEKLNVNLPE
-572 LSEDTTYPKE
+572 LSDDTTYPDAEIIKTLKE
-582 DADNIKNLKDQ
+582 Q
-593 KTTLQESLDDE
+593 KTTLQASLDTE
-604 KKTIENSFRKA
+604 KKTIEDSFRKA
-615 YPRTIQTANEDLK
+615 SPRSIQAANEALESFNAE
-628 NFDSTA
+628 NFA
-634 FGTWNAEAISA
+634 NWNAEAISA
-645 SDNYNKWV
+645 SENYNNWV

-736 ANKTAYEN
+736 ANKIAYEK
-744 RLAEINDLYNDTYY
+744 RLAEINDLYDDTYY
-758 KQITNKDNKT
+758 KAIANKTNKG
-768 EADTEIKAAK
+768 EANEKIKAAK
-778 TLLDQFNRKQTVT
+778 TLLDQFNSKQTVT
-791 VDENVQAVTD
+791 VDKNVQAVTD

-840 NPSLVYST
+840 NPSKVYST
-848 KLDGYYKEFKKL
+848 KLDGYYIEFKKL

-880 LNTLKKNIEAIVPD
+880 LNTLKANIEAVVPD
-894 AKANLVKYNE
+894 AKANLEAYNRY
-904 QKNAQTRAK
+904 KNEQTRAK

-938 YQGQLNDCLAL
+938 YQGQLNDCLTL

-966 VDFGKAT
+966 VEFGKAT
-973 DESIGYDASIEENR
+973 EESIGYDASIEANR
-987 NTMENVLIDA
+987 KTMENVLIDA

-1003 YTGQVEYVAT
+1003 YTGQDEDVAT
-1013 LNKSYNEAVKTIDS
+1013 LNTSYDEAVKTIDS
-1027 SIADTEAALNSAET
+1027 SIADTEAALESAET
-1041 DEDKQALTEKLDAL
+1041 DEDKQALTKKLDDL
-1055 NGYKTE
+1055 KGYKTE
-1061 LEAIKTK
+1061 LGDIKTQL
-1068 IDNLDTNV
+1068 DNLGTNV
-1076 LTKVNKGESEAYQ
+1076 LTKVNEGKSEAYQ
-1089 EEFDSEK
+1089 DEFDSEK
-1096 SSISSSINDIINKA
+1096 SSISTAIKGIIDKA
-1110 KGTYDEAVKQHNEIV
+1110 KGTYDEAVTKHNEIV

-1171 ANETLFPLYEELRGI
+1171 ANETLFPLYEELRSI
-1186 NAEFNTAYDK
+1186 NADFNTAYGK

-1202 AGQSYREKVKVV
+1202 AEQSYRDKVKAV
-1214 EEKIAKALDT
+1214 EAKIADALDT
-1224 FLKETQQTANANSYA
+1224 FLKETQQTADANGYA
-1239 AVINDLAESY
+1239 TVIGDLAERY
-1249 EYIVADIKDYN
+1249 KDIVADIKGYN
-1260 NDAAM
+1260 NEAAM
-1265 ALFEKEE
+1265 DLFEEKE
-1272 GGQVA
+1272 GGNV
-1277 ETTKAYAD
+1277 EKITKAYAD
-1285 MEAVNKGP
+1285 MKDVNKGP

-1300 FKIENGV
+1300 FEIENGV
-1307 EINLET
+1307 ESNLET

-1325 HISAANTIIADYQK
+1325 HISAANTTIAEYQK
-1339 KLSEDY
+1339 KLNENY
-1345 PLSTSLKPAIEE
+1345 KLSTSLEPAIEE
-1357 ATAKV
+1357 AQEKV
-1362 EAAGEALAAST
+1362 ENAEAALAASK
-1373 DVPADHDNIVAMLS
+1373 DVPSDHDNIVAMLS
-1387 GIDTSLAEAEDK
+1387 GIEDSLEAAEDK
-1399 AKVEQAQAEQAQ
+1399 AKVEQAEAEQAQ
-1411 AIQNQFDAY
+1411 AIQDQFDAY

-1452 TDLLAAGDA
+1452 TDLLAEGDN
-1461 AVEAA
+1461 AVAVA

-1490 TKEVNKYQLK
+1490 TEEVKMYQLK
-1500 WYPYTI
+1500 RYPNTI

-1518 QKGYYQEITVS
+1518 QKGSYQEITVS
-1529 EPIYFNGT
+1529 KPIYYKGT
-1537 AKEYVEKKIAEA
+1537 AKEYVEAKIAEA
-1549 QTALDNIKKKVAELE
+1549 QTALDNLKKKVAELE
-1564 ATDATAIVDG
+1564 ATDAKAIVDG

-1615 TSKLTAEEIEAAASE
+1615 TSKLTVEEIEAAASE

-1641 SLTDRIAALDN
+1641 TLTKRIAALDN
-1652 ELQAYNSLTEK
+1652 ELQAYNSLTEQ
-1663 LETVK
+1663 LNAVK
-1668 AELDKVKAGIEASD
+1668 AELETVKAGIEASD
-1682 FADELTTAFGSD
+1682 FAEELTTAFGSD
-1694 IASIDGT
+1694 IASIDGK
-1701 ISETEK
+1701 ISETEQN
-1707 GINADHANNRC
+1707 IDADHANNRC

-1731 AISTSIKTLSEE
+1731 AISTSIKALSEE
-1743 IDKKTKELQ
+1743 IDEKTKELQ

-1781 LNSTWE
+1781 LDSTWE

-1801 DTKDEIDGQITAA
+1801 KTKESIETQIAEALAA
-1814 LSALDEEKAT
+1814 LEAEKTA

-1833 LEAAEQAYTDISA
+1833 TEAAEQAYTEIDA
-1846 AIEKMLNDAKERQ
+1846 AIKKMAEDAVKRQ
-1859 STYDAQLA
+1859 SEYNAQLDD
-1867 GVTERINAL
+1867 VTGRIETL
-1876 ATAYDALE
+1876 VKAYDELE
-1884 ISDIAAAEAEVIA
+1884 MSDTAAADAEVTA
-1897 ARQTLEQAIADLQE
+1897 AQQAMDNAIADLQK

-1919 AETETAVTTA
+1919 ADVETAVAAA

-1936 KALIEEKTYIP
+1936 KTLIENKTYIP
-1947 GDINESGKVDMDD
+1947 GDINESGEVNIDD
-1960 LLFIRN
+1960 LLLIRN
-1966 IVLGKVDTTELSE
+1966 IVLGKKDTTELTE
-1979 NQMKA
+1979 NQKKA
-1984 GDLNGDG
+1984 ADLNGDG
-1991 QFTIADLVML
+1991 EFTVADLVML

-2010 TGPAVSYTKGQL
+2010 AGSVVSYTKGKL
-2022 HIADPGSLSMQIAAE
+2022 HLAEPGTLDMQIAAE

-2044 SEMPYAA
+2044 SAMPYAA
-2051 IQMDVTLPAG
+2051 IQMDVTLPVG
-2061 VVLNEMAFA
+2061 VVMKDVTFA
-2070 GDTEK
+2070 GDTQK
-2075 VLVATNM
+2075 VLVSTNV

-2104 ATLLHLRLAGEGNGI
+2104 ANLLHLRLAGEGNGF
-2119 VSIDNIIAAT
+2119 VAIDNIIAAT

-2135 SLAAITGN
+2135 SLASITGN
-2143 QSISTGISAIDTENE
+2143 HNISTGISATETEGENE
-2158 ANGSIFDTNG
+2158 YSVFSTNG
-2168 VVRQTLK
+2168 VVSKTLK

>member
-28 YTKAQLQEECRLA
+28 YTKAQLLEDCNLA
-41 IIELGTY
+41 ITEVGKY
-48 PQAVQL
+48 PEAVRS
-54 EYVGQFTEL
+54 EYVG
-63 SNQIEKL
+63 KL
-70 SDEATEEELQAKAA
+70 TLLLEEIKALPDDATEEDLNAMAE
-84 ELDTLKKAAKAAEQA
+84 ELDSLKTAAKEEEQKY
-99 ATEDYHSLLAAIEEE
+99 TEVYSSLLAAIKDE
-114 GIARGKA
+114 GTAKENA
-121 EDAIKDI
+121 EKAIKDI
-128 VVPSVKEEYDNKLK
+128 VVPSVKEEYDKKIN

-149 NDEQLQGFYN
+149 TTEELQGFYN
-159 NPNAAREAL
+159 NQEEAKKAL
-168 AAVNANITAYEEITQ
+168 DTVNANIKAYNEI
-183 TAAKANEDAKAAQDT
+183 AE
-198 AKTSLLSSIS
+198 
-208 DAKTAADDAKTTVGR
+208 TAADADKAAKDAQATAKDELLNSISAAKSDAETAKTTVKG
-223 YIEYSSQSTH
+223 YMIYDGKGDDVDDIEK
-233 VDAIDAAI
+233 AI
-241 TEYDNLTT
+241 TAYDGLKTD
-249 EVETAANKFEL
+249 VETAANDLKL
-260 TEDKQ
+260 TEEKQ
-265 TEINNAVAAQETD
+265 AEIESSINEQKKD
-278 VNSTLDDATTAA
+278 VNDAKEHA
-290 EAAAKAYSENA
+290 EATAKKAAKTYSENA
-301 VKGLHDPFDPIPDD
+301 VNNLPDPFDPIADD
-315 DSLMDEKKA
+315 DPLKADKEA
-324 VNDAVAA
+324 VNTDIQA
-331 AKAMAAELETII
+331 AKDKAAELEKII
-343 VAADRENKE
+343 VAAKREALE
-352 AELKNLI
+352 TELDNLI
-359 EAANDAQTAYETA
+359 KATNDA
-372 VKNLEAYDAG
+372 VKNLEAYNEAVK
-382 TEYIDN
+382 YIDN

-420 MNKVAATINTM
+420 MNEVAATINKM

-437 NKNAKKYENGTE
+437 NKDAKKYENGTE

-459 LNADNIAKIV
+459 LNAEDIAKIV

-479 EALKT
+479 NALQA
-484 ELDLQK
+484 DLNSY
-490 KEADKIETDNTFIK
+490 KEKADKIDTDNTFIK
-504 DELDAAYKTANDAL
+504 EELDAAYKTANNAL

-528 AEAQQAIDKYSEDI
+528 D
-542 ADAKADVTA
+542 DAKKAINDYSSIIDEAEKDVAA
-551 YNEATK
+551 YNEATAT
-557 KLNEIQEKLNVNLPE
+557 LNKIQEKLNVNLPE
-572 LSEDTTYPKE
+572 LSDDTTYPDAEIIKTLKE
-582 DADNIKNLKDQ
+582 Q
-593 KTTLQESLDDE
+593 KTTLQASLDTE
-604 KKTIENSFRKA
+604 KKTIEDSFRKA
-615 YPRTIQTANEDLK
+615 SPRSIQAANEALESFNAE
-628 NFDSTA
+628 NFA
-634 FGTWNAEAISA
+634 NWNAEAISA
-645 SDNYNKWV
+645 SENYNNWV

-736 ANKTAYEN
+736 ANKIAYEK
-744 RLAEINDLYNDTYY
+744 RLAEINDLYDDTYY
-758 KQITNKDNKT
+758 KAIANKTNKG
-768 EADTEIKAAK
+768 EANEKIKAAK
-778 TLLDQFNRKQTVT
+778 TLLDQFNSKQTVT
-791 VDENVQAVTD
+791 VDKNVQAVTD

-840 NPSLVYST
+840 NPSKVYST
-848 KLDGYYKEFKKL
+848 KLDGYYIEFKKL

-880 LNTLKKNIEAIVPD
+880 LNTLKANIEAVVPD
-894 AKANLVKYNE
+894 AKANLEAYNK

-973 DESIGYDASIEENR
+973 DENIGYDASIEENR

-1003 YTGQVEYVAT
+1003 YTGQVEDVAT
-1013 LNKSYNEAVKTIDS
+1013 LNTSYDEAVKTINIR
-1027 SIADTEAALNSAET
+1027 IADTEAALNSAET

-1145 DISKYASYQH
+1145 EISKYASFQH

-1171 ANETLFPLYEELRGI
+1171 ANEALFPLYDELRSI
-1186 NAEFNTAYDK
+1186 NSDFNTAYGK

-1202 AGQSYREKVKVV
+1202 AEQSYRDKVKAV
-1214 EEKIAKALDT
+1214 EAKIADALDAFYT
-1224 FLKETQQTANANSYA
+1224 ATQKTADANGYA
-1239 AVINDLAESY
+1239 TVINDLAERY
-1249 EYIVADIKDYN
+1249 EDIVADIKGYN
-1260 NDAAM
+1260 NEDAM
-1265 ALFEKEE
+1265 ALFEENE

-1277 ETTKAYAD
+1277 KTTKAYAD
-1285 MEAVNKGP
+1285 KKAENKGP
-1293 QVIDELK
+1293 QVIDDLK
-1300 FKIENGV
+1300 FDIVNGV
-1307 EINLET
+1307 ESNLET
-1313 AYSEAATADVNA
+1313 AYSEAAKADVNA

-1339 KLSEDY
+1339 KLSENY
-1345 PLSTSLKPAIEE
+1345 KLSTSLEPAIEE
-1357 ATAKV
+1357 AQEKV
-1362 EAAGEALAAST
+1362 ENAEAALAASK
-1373 DVPADHDNIVAMLS
+1373 DVPSDHDNIVAMLS

-1399 AKVEQAQAEQAQ
+1399 AKVEQAEAEAEK
-1411 AIQNQFDAY
+1411 AIQDQFDAY

-1466 NDANEKAKKQGYNDT
+1466 NDANEKAKKQGYNNT
-1481 DRPSNIQIG
+1481 ERPSNIQIG

-1506 ITVEEYNELKWW
+1506 ITVEEYNNLRGS
-1518 QKGYYQEITVS
+1518 QKRSYKQITVQ
-1529 EPIYFNGT
+1529 EPDYYKGT
-1537 AKEYVEKKIAEA
+1537 AKEYVEELIAEA

-1564 ATDATAIVDG
+1564 ATDAKAIVDG

-1610 LAALD
+1610 LAGLD
-1615 TSKLTAEEIEAAASE
+1615 TSELTEEEIEAAASE

-1641 SLTDRIAALDN
+1641 TLTERIAALDN
-1652 ELQAYNSLTEK
+1652 ELQAYNSLTK
-1663 LETVK
+1663 QLDDVK
-1668 AELDKVKAGIEASD
+1668 AELEKVKAGIAESE

-1694 IASIDGT
+1694 IASIDGK

-1707 GINADHANNRC
+1707 GIDADHANNRC

-1731 AISTSIKTLSEE
+1731 AISTSIKALSEE
-1743 IDKKTKELQ
+1743 IDEKTKELQ

-1781 LNSTWE
+1781 LDSTWE

-1793 VDVWTEFN
+1793 VDVWTEF
-1801 DTKDEIDGQITAA
+1801 DKTKESIATQIAEALAA
-1814 LSALDEEKAT
+1814 LEAEKTA

-1833 LEAAEQAYTDISA
+1833 TEAAEQAYTDIDA
-1846 AIEKMLNDAKERQ
+1846 AIKKMAKDADDRQ
-1859 STYDAQLA
+1859 SAYNAQLDD
-1867 GVTERINAL
+1867 VTGRIETL
-1876 ATAYDALE
+1876 VKAYDELE
-1884 ISDIAAAEAEVIA
+1884 ISDTAAADAEVTA
-1897 ARQTLEQAIADLQE
+1897 AQQAMENAIADLQK

-1919 AETETAVTTA
+1919 ADVETAVAAA

-1936 KALIEEKTYIP
+1936 KTLIEQKTYIP
-1947 GDINESGKVDMDD
+1947 GDINESGEVNIDD
-1960 LLFIRN
+1960 LLLIRN
-1966 IVLGKVDTTELSE
+1966 IVLGKKDPTELTE
-1979 NQMKA
+1979 NQRKA
-1984 GDLNGDG
+1984 ADLNGDG
-1991 QFTIADLVML
+1991 QFTVADLVML

-2010 TGPAVSYTKGQL
+2010 TGSVVSYTKGKL
-2022 HIADPGSLSMQIAAE
+2022 HLAEPGTLDMQIAAE

-2044 SEMPYAA
+2044 SAMPYAA
-2051 IQMDVTLPAG
+2051 IQMDVTLPVG
-2061 VVLNEMAFA
+2061 VVMKDVTFA
-2070 GDTEK
+2070 GDTQK
-2075 VLVATNM
+2075 VLVSTNV

-2104 ATLLHLRLAGEGNGI
+2104 ANLLHLRLAGEGNGF
-2119 VSIDNIIAAT
+2119 VAIDNIIAAT

-2143 QSISTGISAIDTENE
+2143 HNISTGISATETEGENE
-2158 ANGSIFDTNG
+2158 YSVFSTNG
-2168 VVRQTLK
+2168 VVSKTLK

>member
-28 YTKAQLQEECRLA
+28 YTKAQLLEECNLA
-41 IIELGTY
+41 ITEVGEY
-48 PQAVQL
+48 PEAVRS
-54 EYVGQFTEL
+54 EYVG
-63 SNQIEKL
+63 KL
-70 SDEATEEELQAKAA
+70 TLLLEEIKA
-84 ELDTLKKAAKAAEQA
+84 LPDD
-99 ATEDYHSLLAAIEEE
+99 ATEDELKEKADKLAKLKDDAK
-114 GIARGKA
+114 KA
-121 EDAIKDI
+121 EQDATTDYRNLLTAIDNEQTAKENAQKAIDAI
-128 VVPSVKEEYDNKLK
+128 VVPSVQAEYDKKIN

-149 NDEQLQGFYN
+149 TDEELQGFYN
-159 NPNAAREAL
+159 NPEEAKKAL
-168 AAVNANITAYEEITQ
+168 DTVTKNIESYNKIAE
-183 TAAKANEDAKAAQDT
+183 TAAQADEDAKAAQAT
-198 AKTSLLSSIS
+198 AKDELLKSIS
-208 DAKTAADDAKTTVGR
+208 DAKEAAGTAKTTVEG
-223 YIEYSSQSTH
+223 YIEYGTQNTH
-233 VDAIDAAI
+233 VAAI
-241 TEYDNLTT
+241 EEAITKLGNLEKEVDEAAETFKLT
-249 EVETAANKFEL
+249 EVKQDEISKAA
-260 TEDKQ
+260 
-265 TEINNAVAAQETD
+265 AAQETA
-278 VNSTLDDATTAA
+278 VNNTLAAAETAA
-290 EAAAKAYSENA
+290 KAAAKAYSENA
-301 VKGLHDPFDPIPDD
+301 VNNLPDPFDPIADD
-315 DSLMDEKKA
+315 DPLKAEKEA

-331 AKAMAAELETII
+331 AKDMAAELENII
-343 VAADRENKE
+343 VAADREALE
-352 AELKNLI
+352 TELDNLI
-359 EAANDAQTAYETA
+359 KATNDA
-372 VKNLEAYDAG
+372 VKNLKAYNEAVNH
-382 TEYIDN
+382 IDK
-388 LQAEYTKQIL
+388 LQAEYDKQNL
-398 ELQTLKADGKLND
+398 ELQTKKLNGELND

-420 MNKVAATINTM
+420 MNEVAATIQQMT
-431 KQTNED
+431 KTNEANYAD
-437 NKNAKKYENGTE
+437 KKYEDGTD

-484 ELDLQK
+484 ELTSYKD
-490 KEADKIETDNTFIK
+490 EADKIETDNTFIK
-504 DELDAAYKTANDAL
+504 EELDAAYKTANNAL

-528 AEAQQAIDKYSEDI
+528 D
-542 ADAKADVTA
+542 DAKKAINDYSSIIDDAEKDVAA
-551 YNEATK
+551 YNEATAKLDEIQK
-557 KLNEIQEKLNVNLPE
+557 KLDVNLPE
-572 LSEDTTYPKE
+572 LSDDTTYPDAEIIKTLKE
-582 DADNIKNLKDQ
+582 Q
-593 KTTLQESLDDE
+593 KTTLQASLDTE
-604 KKTIENSFRKA
+604 KKTIEDSFRKA
-615 YPRTIQTANEDLK
+615 SPRNIQAANEALE
-628 NFDSTA
+628 NFDGTP
-634 FGTWNAEAISA
+634 FETWNAAANTA
-645 SDNYNKWV
+645 SGNYNKWV

-662 NEVMAQVDKLE
+662 NEVMTQVAKLDKQLE
-673 KKLEGAS
+673 DAS
-680 KGMLGYAKD
+680 EDMLGYDDD
-689 KKAIDDLKSELAA
+689 KKAIDDLKKELEA

-729 DHQAAYD
+729 AHQAAYK
-736 ANKTAYEN
+736 ANKEAYDN
-744 RLAEINDLYNDTYY
+744 RLKEINDLYDDTYY
-758 KQITNKDNKT
+758 KAIANTTNKG
-768 EADTEIKAAK
+768 EANEKIKAAK

-840 NPSLVYST
+840 NPSKVYST

-880 LNTLKKNIEAIVPD
+880 LNTLKANIEAVVPD
-894 AKANLVKYNE
+894 AKANLEAYNT
-904 QKNAQTRAK
+904 QKNAQARAK

-949 INGYDAKIEEC
+949 ISGYDAKIEEC

-966 VDFGKAT
+966 VKFGKAT
-973 DESIGYDASIEENR
+973 EESIGYDASIEANR
-987 NTMENVLIDA
+987 VTMENVLKDA
-997 KANKDA
+997 TANKNA
-1003 YTGQVEYVAT
+1003 YNGQVEGVAT
-1013 LNKSYNEAVKTIDS
+1013 LNTSYDEAVKIIDS
-1027 SIADTEAALNSAET
+1027 SIDVTKEALERAET
-1041 DEDKQALTEKLDAL
+1041 DKDKQALTEKLETL
-1055 NGYKTE
+1055 KGYKTE

-1076 LTKVNKGESEAYQ
+1076 LTKVNKGESVAYQ
-1089 EEFDSEK
+1089 DEFDREK
-1096 SSISSSINDIINKA
+1096 SSISTAIKDIIDLA
-1110 KGTYDEAVKQHNEIV
+1110 KGTYDEAVKNHNAIV

-1145 DISKYASYQH
+1145 EISKYASYQH

-1171 ANETLFPLYEELRGI
+1171 ANETLFPLYDELRSI
-1186 NAEFNTAYDK
+1186 NSDFNTAYNN

-1202 AGQSYREKVKVV
+1202 AGQSYRGLVKEV
-1214 EEKIAKALDT
+1214 EAKIAKALDA
-1224 FLKETQQTANANSYA
+1224 FYKATQQTADANGYA
-1239 AVINDLAESY
+1239 TVINDLAERY
-1249 EYIVADIKDYN
+1249 EDIVADIEGYN
-1260 NDAAM
+1260 NEDAM
-1265 ALFEKEE
+1265 ALFKENE

-1277 ETTKAYAD
+1277 ETTKAYDD

-1307 EINLET
+1307 ETNLET

-1339 KLSEDY
+1339 KLSENY
-1345 PLSTSLKPAIEE
+1345 KLSTSLEPAIEE
-1357 ATAKV
+1357 AQEKV
-1362 EAAGEALAAST
+1362 ENAEAALAASK
-1373 DVPADHDNIVAMLS
+1373 DVPSDHDNIVAMLS
-1387 GIDTSLAEAEDK
+1387 GIDTDLAEAEEK
-1399 AKVEQAQAEQAQ
+1399 AKVEQAEAEAEK
-1411 AIQNQFDAY
+1411 AIQDQFDAY

-1466 NDANEKAKKQGYNDT
+1466 NDANEKAKKQGYNYT
-1481 DRPSNIQIG
+1481 DSPSNIQIG
-1490 TKEVNKYQLK
+1490 TKEVKMYQLK
-1500 WYPYTI
+1500 RYPNTI

-1518 QKGYYQEITVS
+1518 QKGSYQEITVS
-1529 EPIYFNGT
+1529 EPIYYKGT
-1537 AKEYVEKKIAEA
+1537 AKEYVEEKIKAA

-1587 NRAVANGGEE
+1587 NRAVANGGNEE
-1597 EGLAAVY
+1597 ELAAVY

-1610 LAALD
+1610 LAGLD
-1615 TSKLTAEEIEAAASE
+1615 TSELTAEEIEAAASE

-1641 SLTDRIAALDN
+1641 SLTERIAALDN
-1652 ELQAYNSLTEK
+1652 ELQAYNSLTDQ
-1663 LETVK
+1663 LDAVK
-1668 AELDKVKAGIEASD
+1668 AELEKVKAGIETSD
-1682 FADELTTAFGSD
+1682 FAEELTTAFGSD
-1694 IASIDGT
+1694 IASIDGK

-1718 GKETAKVKEEDVE
+1718 GKETAKVKEEDIE
-1731 AISTSIKTLSEE
+1731 AISTSIKALSEE
-1743 IDKKTKELQ
+1743 IDEKTKELQ

-1781 LNSTWE
+1781 LDSTWE

-1793 VDVWTEFN
+1793 VDVWTEF
-1801 DTKDEIDGQITAA
+1801 DKTKESIATQIAEALAA
-1814 LSALDEEKAT
+1814 LEAEKTA

-1833 LEAAEQAYTDISA
+1833 TEAAEQAYTDIDA
-1846 AIEKMLNDAKERQ
+1846 AIKKMAQDADKRQ
-1859 STYDAQLA
+1859 SEYKAQLDD
-1867 GVTERINAL
+1867 VTGRIETL
-1876 ATAYDALE
+1876 VKAYDELE
-1884 ISDIAAAEAEVIA
+1884 ISDTAAADAEVTA
-1897 ARQTLEQAIADLQE
+1897 AQQAMENAIADLQK

-1919 AETETAVTTA
+1919 ADVETAVAAA

-1936 KALIEEKTYIP
+1936 KTLIEQKTYIP
-1947 GDINESGKVDMDD
+1947 GDINESGEVNIDD
-1960 LLFIRN
+1960 LLLIRN
-1966 IVLGKVDTTELSE
+1966 IVLGKKDTTELTE
-1979 NQMKA
+1979 NQRKA
-1984 GDLNGDG
+1984 ADLNGDG
-1991 QFTIADLVML
+1991 QFTVADLVML

-2010 TGPAVSYTKGQL
+2010 AGSVVNYTKGKL
-2022 HIADPGSLSMQIAAE
+2022 RIAEPGTLDMQIAAE

-2044 SEMPYAA
+2044 SAMPYAA
-2051 IQMDVTLPAG
+2051 IQMDVTLPVG
-2061 VVLNEMAFA
+2061 VVMKDVTFA
-2070 GDTEK
+2070 GDTQK
-2075 VLVATNM
+2075 VLVATNV

-2104 ATLLHLRLAGEGNGI
+2104 ANLLHLRLAGEGNGF
-2119 VSIDNIIAAT
+2119 VAIDNIIAAT

-2143 QSISTGISAIDTENE
+2143 HNISTGISATETEGENE
-2158 ANGSIFDTNG
+2158 YSVFSTNG
-2168 VVRQTLK
+2168 VVSKTLK

>member
-1 MNKSTLPVAVIL
+1 M
-13 AAASVPAQAQDAVAN
+13 
-28 YTKAQLQEECRLA
+28 
-41 IIELGTY
+41 
-48 PQAVQL
+48 
-54 EYVGQFTEL
+54 
-63 SNQIEKL
+63 
-70 SDEATEEELQAKAA
+70 
-84 ELDTLKKAAKAAEQA
+84 
-99 ATEDYHSLLAAIEEE
+99 
-114 GIARGKA
+114 
-121 EDAIKDI
+121 
-128 VVPSVKEEYDNKLK
+128 
-142 AITASSY
+142 
-149 NDEQLQGFYN
+149 
-159 NPNAAREAL
+159 
-168 AAVNANITAYEEITQ
+168 
-183 TAAKANEDAKAAQDT
+183 
-198 AKTSLLSSIS
+198 
-208 DAKTAADDAKTTVGR
+208 
-223 YIEYSSQSTH
+223 
-233 VDAIDAAI
+233 
-241 TEYDNLTT
+241 
-249 EVETAANKFEL
+249 
-260 TEDKQ
+260 
-265 TEINNAVAAQETD
+265 
-278 VNSTLDDATTAA
+278 
-290 EAAAKAYSENA
+290 
-301 VKGLHDPFDPIPDD
+301 
-315 DSLMDEKKA
+315 
-324 VNDAVAA
+324 
-331 AKAMAAELETII
+331 
-343 VAADRENKE
+343 
-352 AELKNLI
+352 
-359 EAANDAQTAYETA
+359 
-372 VKNLEAYDAG
+372 
-382 TEYIDN
+382 
-388 LQAEYTKQIL
+388 
-398 ELQTLKADGKLND
+398 QTLKLNDKLND

-420 MNKVAATINTM
+420 MNEVAATINKM
-431 KQTNED
+431 EQTNED
-437 NKNAKKYENGTE
+437 NKNAKKYEDGTD

-459 LNADNIAKIV
+459 LNAEDIAKIV

-479 EALKT
+479 K
-484 ELDLQK
+484 DLQAK
-490 KEADKIETDNTFIK
+490 LKSYKDEAAKIDTVNTFIK
-504 DELDAAYKTANDAL
+504 DELDAAYRTANNAL

-528 AEAQQAIDKYSEDI
+528 D
-542 ADAKADVTA
+542 DAKKAINDYSSIIDDAEKDVAA

-572 LSEDTTYPKE
+572 LSDDTTYP
-582 DADNIKNLKDQ
+582 DAEEIKILKDQ
-593 KTTLQESLDDE
+593 KTQLQESLDAE
-604 KKTIENSFRKA
+604 KQTIENSFRKA
-615 YPRTIQTANEDLK
+615 SPRSIQAANEALER
-628 NFDSTA
+628 FDDTA
-634 FGTWNAEAISA
+634 FDTWYAEAISA

-662 NEVMAQVDKLE
+662 NEVMTQVAKLDKQ
-673 KKLEGAS
+673 LEGADS
-680 KGMLGYAKD
+680 KMLGYAED
-689 KKAIDDLKSELAA
+689 EAAIVALKKELEA

-716 WTTEINRISKSID
+716 WTTEIKRISDSITA
-729 DHQAAYD
+729 HQKAYKANKEAYD
-736 ANKTAYEN
+736 K
-744 RLAEINDLYNDTYY
+744 RLAEINDLYDDKYY
-758 KQITNKDNKT
+758 KAIANTTNKG
-768 EADTEIKAAK
+768 EANEKIKAAK

-840 NPSLVYST
+840 NPSKVYST
-848 KLDGYYKEFKKL
+848 KLDGYYIEFKKL

-880 LNTLKKNIEAIVPD
+880 LNTLKANIEAIVPD
-894 AKANLVKYNE
+894 AKDNLEAYNT
-904 QKNAQTRAK
+904 QKNKQTSAK
-913 SEWASY
+913 SKWASY

-966 VDFGKAT
+966 VEFGKAT
-973 DESIGYDASIEENR
+973 EESIGYDASIEANR
-987 NTMENVLIDA
+987 VTMEKVLEDA
-997 KANKDA
+997 TANKNA
-1003 YTGQVEYVAT
+1003 YTGQDEAVAT
-1013 LNKSYNEAVKTIDS
+1013 LKTSYNEAVKTIDS
-1027 SIADTEAALNSAET
+1027 SIADTEAALESAET
-1041 DEDKQALTEKLDAL
+1041 DKDKQALTEKLDAL
-1055 NGYKTE
+1055 KGYKTE
-1061 LEAIKTK
+1061 LGDIKTK
-1068 IDNLDTNV
+1068 IDNLGTNV
-1076 LTKVNKGESEAYQ
+1076 LTKVNEGESVAYQ
-1089 EEFDSEK
+1089 DEFDREK
-1096 SSISSSINDIINKA
+1096 SSISTAIKDIIDLA
-1110 KGTYDEAVKQHNEIV
+1110 KGTYDEAVKNHNAIV

-1140 NAAVY
+1140 NNAVY
-1145 DISKYASYQH
+1145 EISKYASYQH

-1186 NAEFNTAYDK
+1186 NSDFNTAYDK

-1202 AGQSYREKVKVV
+1202 AEQSYRDEVKAV
-1214 EEKIAKALDT
+1214 EAKIADALDT
-1224 FLKETQQTANANSYA
+1224 FLKETQQTADANGYA
-1239 AVINDLAESY
+1239 TVINDLAERY
-1249 EYIVADIKDYN
+1249 EDIVADIKGYN
-1260 NDAAM
+1260 NEDAI
-1265 ALFEKEE
+1265 ALFEENE

-1277 ETTKAYAD
+1277 EITDAYD
-1285 MEAVNKGP
+1285 KKKKENKGP

-1300 FKIENGV
+1300 FEIENGV
-1307 EINLET
+1307 ETNLGK

-1345 PLSTSLKPAIEE
+1345 PLSTSLEPAIEE
-1357 ATAKV
+1357 AQEKV
-1362 EAAGEALAAST
+1362 ENAEAALAASK
-1373 DVPADHDNIVAMLS
+1373 DVPSDHDNIVAMLS
-1387 GIDTSLAEAEDK
+1387 GIDTDLAEAEEK
-1399 AKVEQAQAEQAQ
+1399 AKVEQAEAVKAE
-1411 AIQNQFDAY
+1411 AIENQFKAY

-1452 TDLLAAGDA
+1452 TELLAAGDA

-1481 DRPSNIQIG
+1481 DSPSNIQIG
-1490 TKEVNKYQLK
+1490 TKEVKMYQLK
-1500 WYPYTI
+1500 RYPNTI

-1518 QKGYYQEITVS
+1518 QKGSYQEITVS
-1529 EPIYFNGT
+1529 EPIYYKGT
-1537 AKEYVEKKIAEA
+1537 AKEYVEEKIKAA

-1564 ATDATAIVDG
+1564 ATDAKAIVDG

-1587 NRAVANGGEE
+1587 NRAVANGGNEE
-1597 EGLAAVY
+1597 ELAAVY
-1604 EDINTL
+1604 ADINTL
-1610 LAALD
+1610 LAGLD
-1615 TSKLTAEEIEAAASE
+1615 TSELTAEEIEAAASE

-1641 SLTDRIAALDN
+1641 SLTERIAALDN
-1652 ELQAYNSLTEK
+1652 ELQAYNSLTEQ
-1663 LETVK
+1663 LDAVK
-1668 AELDKVKAGIEASD
+1668 AELEKVKAGIETSD

-1694 IASIDGT
+1694 IASIDGK

-1707 GINADHANNRC
+1707 GIDADHANNRC

-1731 AISTSIKTLSEE
+1731 AISTSIKALSEE
-1743 IDKKTKELQ
+1743 IDEKTKELQ

-1781 LNSTWE
+1781 LDSTWE

-1801 DTKDEIDGQITAA
+1801 DTKDGIATQITEALAA
-1814 LSALDEEKAT
+1814 LEAEKTA

-1833 LEAAEQAYTDISA
+1833 TEAAEQAYTDIDA
-1846 AIEKMLNDAKERQ
+1846 AIKKMAKDADDRQ
-1859 STYDAQLA
+1859 SAYNAQLA
-1867 GVTERINAL
+1867 AVQQSINDL
-1876 ATAYDALE
+1876 ATAYDELE

>member
-28 YTKAQLQEECRLA
+28 YTKAQLLEECNLA
-41 IIELGTY
+41 ITEVGKY
-48 PQAVQL
+48 PEAVRS
-54 EYVGQFTEL
+54 EYVD
-63 SNQIEKL
+63 KL
-70 SDEATEEELQAKAA
+70 TLLLEEIKALPDNATEEKLKEKAE
-84 ELDTLKKAAKAAEQA
+84 ELDSLKTAAKEAEQA
-99 ATEDYHSLLAAIEEE
+99 ATEDYRSLLTAIDNEQTAKEN
-114 GIARGKA
+114 AQK
-121 EDAIKDI
+121 AIKDI
-128 VVPSVKEEYDNKLK
+128 VVPSVKEEYDKKFN

-149 NDEQLQGFYN
+149 TTEERQGFYN
-159 NPNAAREAL
+159 NPEEAKKAL
-168 AAVNANITAYEEITQ
+168 DTVTKNIESYNKIAE
-183 TAAKANEDAKAAQDT
+183 TAAQADEDAKAAQAT
-198 AKTSLLSSIS
+198 AKDELLKSIS
-208 DAKTAADDAKTTVGR
+208 TEKADAEAAKTTVEG
-223 YIEYSSQSTH
+223 YMIYDGKGDD
-233 VDAIDAAI
+233 VDAIEKAI
-241 TEYDNLTT
+241 TAYDGLKTD
-249 EVETAANKFEL
+249 VETAAENLKL
-260 TEDKQ
+260 TEEKQ
-265 TEINNAVAAQETD
+265 AEIESSINEQKKN
-278 VNSTLDDATTAA
+278 VNDAKERAEATAKKAA
-290 EAAAKAYSENA
+290 EAYSTDA
-301 VKGLHDPFDPIPDD
+301 VKKLPNPFDPIPDD
-315 DSLMDEKKA
+315 DPLKADKEA
-324 VNDAVAA
+324 VNTDIQA
-331 AKAMAAELETII
+331 AKDKAAELETII
-343 VAADRENKE
+343 VAADREALE
-352 AELKNLI
+352 TELDNLI
-359 EAANDAQTAYETA
+359 KATNDA
-372 VKNLEAYDAG
+372 VKNLEAYNEAVK
-382 TEYIDN
+382 YIDN

-420 MNKVAATINTM
+420 MNEVAATINKM

-437 NKNAKKYENGTE
+437 NKNAKKYEDGTE

-459 LNADNIAKIV
+459 LNATDIEKIV
-469 TDAVAATGGY
+469 KDAEAATSGY
-479 EALKT
+479 KALKA

-490 KEADKIETDNTFIK
+490 DEAVKIDTDNTFIK
-504 DELDAAYKTANDAL
+504 EELDAAYRTANDAL
-518 ENYAKGKMSQ
+518 ENYAKGKISQ
-528 AEAQQAIDKYSEDI
+528 D
-542 ADAKADVTA
+542 DAKKAINDYSSIIDEAEKDVAA

-557 KLNEIQEKLNVNLPE
+557 KLNEIQEKLDVNLPE
-572 LSEDTTYPKE
+572 LSDDTTYPDAEIIKTLKE
-582 DADNIKNLKDQ
+582 Q
-593 KTTLQESLDDE
+593 KTTLQASLDTE
-604 KKTIENSFRKA
+604 KKTIEDSFRKA
-615 YPRTIQTANEDLK
+615 SPRNIQAANEALE
-628 NFDSTA
+628 NFDGTP
-634 FGTWNAEAISA
+634 FETWNAAANTA
-645 SDNYNKWV
+645 SGNYNKWV

-689 KKAIDDLKSELAA
+689 EKAIDDLKSELAA

-736 ANKTAYEN
+736 ANKIAYDK
-744 RLAEINDLYNDTYY
+744 RLAEINDLYDDKYY
-758 KQITNKDNKT
+758 KAIANTTNKG
-768 EADTEIKAAK
+768 EANEKIKAAK

-848 KLDGYYKEFKKL
+848 KLDGYYIEFKKL

-880 LNTLKKNIEAIVPD
+880 LNTLKANIEAVVPD
-894 AKANLVKYNE
+894 AKANLEAYNK

-949 INGYDAKIEEC
+949 ISGYDAKIEEC

-966 VDFGKAT
+966 VKFGKAT
-973 DESIGYDASIEENR
+973 EESIGYDASIEENR
-987 NTMENVLIDA
+987 KTMENVLIDA
-997 KANKDA
+997 TANKNA
-1003 YTGQVEYVAT
+1003 YNGQVEGVAT
-1013 LNKSYNEAVKTIDS
+1013 LNTSYEKAVKTIDS
-1027 SIADTEAALNSAET
+1027 SIADTEAALESAET
-1041 DEDKQALTEKLDAL
+1041 DEDKQALTKKLDAL
-1055 NGYKTE
+1055 KSYKTE

-1076 LTKVNKGESEAYQ
+1076 LTKVNEGESVAYQ
-1089 EEFDSEK
+1089 DEFDSEK
-1096 SSISSSINDIINKA
+1096 SSISTAIKGIIDKA
-1110 KGTYDEAVKQHNEIV
+1110 KGTYDEAVTKHNEIV

-1140 NAAVY
+1140 NNAVY
-1145 DISKYASYQH
+1145 EISKYASYQH

-1171 ANETLFPLYEELRGI
+1171 ANETLFPLYEELRSI
-1186 NAEFNTAYDK
+1186 NADFNTAYGE

-1202 AGQSYREKVKVV
+1202 AEQTYRGKVKEV
-1214 EEKIAKALDT
+1214 EAKIADALDA
-1224 FLKETQQTANANSYA
+1224 FYKATQQIADANGYA
-1239 AVINDLAESY
+1239 TVINDLAKKY
-1249 EYIVADIKDYN
+1249 EAIVADIEGYN
-1260 NDAAM
+1260 NEAAM
-1265 ALFEKEE
+1265 ALFKEIE
-1272 GGQVA
+1272 GGKV
-1277 ETTKAYAD
+1277 EKITKAYAD
-1285 MEAVNKGP
+1285 MKAENKGP
-1293 QVIDELK
+1293 QVIDDLK
-1300 FKIENGV
+1300 FDIKNGV
-1307 EINLET
+1307 ESNLET

-1339 KLSEDY
+1339 KLTEDY
-1345 PLSTSLKPAIEE
+1345 PLSASLKLAIEE
-1357 ATAKV
+1357 AQEKV
-1362 EAAGEALAAST
+1362 ENAEAALAASK
-1373 DVPADHDNIVAMLS
+1373 DVPSDHDNIVAMLS
-1387 GIDTSLAEAEDK
+1387 GIDTDLAEAEEK
-1399 AKVEQAQAEQAQ
+1399 AKVEQAEAVKAE
-1411 AIQNQFDAY
+1411 AIENQFKAY

-1461 AVEAA
+1461 AVKAA
-1466 NDANEKAKKQGYNDT
+1466 NDANEKAKTQGYNDT

-1500 WYPYTI
+1500 RYPYTI
-1506 ITVEEYNELKWW
+1506 ITVEEYNKLKWW
-1518 QKGYYQEITVS
+1518 QKGSYQEITVS

-1564 ATDATAIVDG
+1564 ATDAKAIVDG

-1610 LAALD
+1610 LAELD
-1615 TSKLTAEEIEAAASE
+1615 TSKLTVEEIEAAASE

-1641 SLTDRIAALDN
+1641 SLTERIAALDN
-1652 ELQAYNSLTEK
+1652 ELQAYNSLTEQ
-1663 LETVK
+1663 LDAVK

-1694 IASIDGT
+1694 IASIDSK
-1701 ISETEK
+1701 ISKTEQN
-1707 GINADHANNRC
+1707 IDADHANNRC

-1731 AISTSIKTLSEE
+1731 AISTSIKALSEE
-1743 IDKKTKELQ
+1743 IDEKTKELQ

-1781 LNSTWE
+1781 LDSTWE

-1793 VDVWTEFN
+1793 VDVWTEFD
-1801 DTKDEIDGQITAA
+1801 DTKDGIATQITEA
-1814 LSALDEEKAT
+1814 LTALEAEKTA

-1833 LEAAEQAYTDISA
+1833 TEAAEQAYTDIDA
-1846 AIEKMLNDAKERQ
+1846 AIKKMAKDADDRQ
-1859 STYDAQLA
+1859 SAYNAQLTA
-1867 GVTERINAL
+1867 VQQSINDL
-1876 ATAYDALE
+1876 ATAYDELE
-1884 ISDIAAAEAEVIA
+1884 ISDTAAADAEVTA
-1897 ARQTLEQAIADLQE
+1897 AQQAMEKAIADLQK

-1919 AETETAVTTA
+1919 ADVETAVAAA

-1936 KALIEEKTYIP
+1936 KTLIEQKTYIP
-1947 GDINESGKVDMDD
+1947 GDINESGEVNIDD
-1960 LLFIRN
+1960 LLLIRN
-1966 IVLGKVDTTELSE
+1966 IVLGKKDTTELTE
-1979 NQMKA
+1979 NQRKA
-1984 GDLNGDG
+1984 ADLNGDG
-1991 QFTIADLVML
+1991 QFTVADLVML

-2010 TGPAVSYTKGQL
+2010 TGPVVSYTKGKL
-2022 HIADPGSLSMQIAAE
+2022 HLAEPGTLDMQIAAE

-2044 SEMPYAA
+2044 SAMPYAA
-2051 IQMDVTLPAG
+2051 IQMDVTLPVG
-2061 VVLNEMAFA
+2061 VVMKDVTFA
-2070 GDTEK
+2070 GDTQK
-2075 VLVATNM
+2075 VLVATNV

-2104 ATLLHLRLAGEGNGI
+2104 ANLLHLRLAGEGNGF
-2119 VSIDNIIAAT
+2119 VAIDNIIAAT

-2143 QSISTGISAIDTENE
+2143 HNISTGISATETEGENE
-2158 ANGSIFDTNG
+2158 YSVFSTNG
-2168 VVRQTLK
+2168 VVSKTLK

>member
-28 YTKAQLQEECRLA
+28 YTKAQLLEDCNLA
-41 IIELGTY
+41 ITEVGKY
-48 PQAVQL
+48 PEAVRS
-54 EYVGQFTEL
+54 EYVG
-63 SNQIEKL
+63 KL
-70 SDEATEEELQAKAA
+70 TLLLEEIKALPDDATEEDLNAMAE
-84 ELDTLKKAAKAAEQA
+84 ELDSLKTAAKEEEQA
-99 ATEDYHSLLAAIEEE
+99 ATEGYRSLLAAIKDE
-114 GIARGKA
+114 GTAKENAQKA
-121 EDAIKDI
+121 IDAI
-128 VVPSVKEEYDNKLK
+128 VVPSVQAEYDKKFN

-149 NDEQLQGFYN
+149 TDEELQGFYN
-159 NPNAAREAL
+159 NPEEAKKAL
-168 AAVNANITAYEEITQ
+168 DTVNANIKAYNEI
-183 TAAKANEDAKAAQDT
+183 AE
-198 AKTSLLSSIS
+198 
-208 DAKTAADDAKTTVGR
+208 TAADADKAAKDAQATAKDELLNSISAAKSDAGTAKTTVEG
-223 YIEYSSQSTH
+223 YIEYGTQNTH
-233 VDAIDAAI
+233 VAAI
-241 TEYDNLTT
+241 EEAITKLGNLEKEVDEAAETFKLT
-249 EVETAANKFEL
+249 EVKQDEISKAA
-260 TEDKQ
+260 
-265 TEINNAVAAQETD
+265 AAQETA
-278 VNSTLDDATTAA
+278 VNNTLAAAETAA
-290 EAAAKAYSENA
+290 KAAAKAYSENA
-301 VKGLHDPFDPIPDD
+301 VDKDKLPAPFAPIADD
-315 DSLMDEKKA
+315 DPLKADKEA
-324 VNDAVAA
+324 VNTDIQAAKDKAA
-331 AKAMAAELETII
+331 ALEDII
-343 VAADRENKE
+343 VAADREALE
-352 AELKNLI
+352 TELDNLI
-359 EAANDAQTAYETA
+359 KATNDA
-372 VKNLEAYDAG
+372 VKNLEAYNEAVK
-382 TEYIDN
+382 YIDN

-420 MNKVAATINTM
+420 MNEVAAKIQQMT
-431 KQTNED
+431 KTNEANYAD
-437 NKNAKKYENGTE
+437 KKYENGTD

-469 TDAVAATGGY
+469 TDAEAATGGY
-479 EALKT
+479 KALKA
-484 ELDLQK
+484 ELDSQK
-490 KEADKIETDNTFIK
+490 DEADKIDTDNTFIK
-504 DELDAAYKTANDAL
+504 EELDAAYKTANNAL

-528 AEAQQAIDKYSEDI
+528 D
-542 ADAKADVTA
+542 DAKKAINDYSSIIDDAEKDVAA

-572 LSEDTTYPKE
+572 LSDDTTYPKE
-582 DADNIKNLKDQ
+582 DADKIKNLKDQ
-593 KTTLQESLDDE
+593 KTQLQASLDAE
-604 KKTIENSFRKA
+604 KQTIENSFRKA
-615 YPRTIQTANEDLK
+615 SPRSIQAANEDLK
-628 NFDSTA
+628 RFDDTS
-634 FGTWNAEAISA
+634 FGTWYDAAIIA

-662 NEVMAQVDKLE
+662 NEVMTQVAKLE
-673 KKLEGAS
+673 KQLEGADS
-680 KGMLGYAKD
+680 KMLGYAED
-689 KKAIDDLKSELAA
+689 EAAIVALKKELEA

-716 WTTEINRISKSID
+716 WTTEIKRISDSITA
-729 DHQAAYD
+729 HQKAYKANKEAYD
-736 ANKTAYEN
+736 K
-744 RLAEINDLYNDTYY
+744 RLAEINDLYDDKYY
-758 KQITNKDNKT
+758 KAIANTTNKG
-768 EADTEIKAAK
+768 EANEKIKAAK

-840 NPSLVYST
+840 NPSKVYST
-848 KLDGYYKEFKKL
+848 KLDGYYIEFKKL

-880 LNTLKKNIEAIVPD
+880 LNTLKANIEAVVPD
-894 AKANLVKYNE
+894 AKANLEAYNT
-904 QKNAQTRAK
+904 QKNKQTSAK
-913 SEWASY
+913 SKWASY

-966 VDFGKAT
+966 VEFGKAT
-973 DESIGYDASIEENR
+973 EESIGYDASIEANR
-987 NTMENVLIDA
+987 VTMEKVLEDA
-997 KANKDA
+997 TANKNA
-1003 YTGQVEYVAT
+1003 YTGQDEAVAT
-1013 LNKSYNEAVKTIDS
+1013 LKTSYNEAVKTIDS
-1027 SIADTEAALNSAET
+1027 SIADTEAALESAET
-1041 DEDKQALTEKLDAL
+1041 DKDKQALTEKLDAL
-1055 NGYKTE
+1055 KGYKTE
-1061 LEAIKTK
+1061 LGDIKTK
-1068 IDNLDTNV
+1068 IDNLGTNV
-1076 LTKVNKGESEAYQ
+1076 LTKVNEGESVAYQ
-1089 EEFDSEK
+1089 DEFDREK
-1096 SSISSSINDIINKA
+1096 SSISTAIKDIIDLA
-1110 KGTYDEAVKQHNEIV
+1110 KGTYDEAVKNHNAIV

-1140 NAAVY
+1140 NNAVY
-1145 DISKYASYQH
+1145 EISKYASYQH

-1186 NAEFNTAYDK
+1186 NSDFNTAYDK

-1202 AGQSYREKVKVV
+1202 AEQTYRGKVKEV
-1214 EEKIAKALDT
+1214 EAKIAKALDAFYT
-1224 FLKETQQTANANSYA
+1224 ATQKTADANGYA
-1239 AVINDLAESY
+1239 TVINDLAERY
-1249 EYIVADIKDYN
+1249 EDIVADIKGYN
-1260 NDAAM
+1260 NEDAI
-1265 ALFEKEE
+1265 ALFEENE

-1277 ETTKAYAD
+1277 KTTKAYAD
-1285 MEAVNKGP
+1285 KKAENKGP
-1293 QVIDELK
+1293 QVIDDLK
-1300 FKIENGV
+1300 FDIVNGV
-1307 EINLET
+1307 ESNLET
-1313 AYSEAATADVNA
+1313 AYSEAAKADVNA

-1339 KLSEDY
+1339 KLCENY
-1345 PLSTSLKPAIEE
+1345 KLSTSLEPAIEE
-1357 ATAKV
+1357 AQEKV
-1362 EAAGEALAAST
+1362 ENAEAALAASK
-1373 DVPADHDNIVAMLS
+1373 DVPSDHDNIVAMLS

-1399 AKVEQAQAEQAQ
+1399 AKVEQAEAEAEK
-1411 AIQNQFDAY
+1411 AIQDQFDAY

-1481 DRPSNIQIG
+1481 DSPSNIVTG
-1490 TKEVNKYQLK
+1490 TKEVKAYKHYRTGEIISVDKYNKLSWRDK
-1500 WYPYTI
+1500 WKY
-1506 ITVEEYNELKWW
+1506 EET
-1518 QKGYYQEITVS
+1518 TVS
-1529 EPIYFNGT
+1529 EPIYYPGT
-1537 AKEYVEKKIAEA
+1537 AKDYVEEKIKAA

-1564 ATDATAIVDG
+1564 ATDAKAIVDG

-1615 TSKLTAEEIEAAASE
+1615 TSELTEEEIEAAASE

-1641 SLTDRIAALDN
+1641 SLTERIAALDN
-1652 ELQAYNSLTEK
+1652 ELQAYNSLTEQ
-1663 LETVK
+1663 LDAVK

-1694 IASIDGT
+1694 IASIDSK
-1701 ISETEK
+1701 ISKTEQN
-1707 GINADHANNRC
+1707 IDADHANNRC

-1731 AISTSIKTLSEE
+1731 AISTSIKALSEE
-1743 IDKKTKELQ
+1743 IDEKTKELQ

-1781 LNSTWE
+1781 LDSTWE

-1793 VDVWTEFN
+1793 VDVWTEF
-1801 DTKDEIDGQITAA
+1801 DKTKESIATQIGEALAA
-1814 LSALDEEKAT
+1814 LEAEKTA

-1833 LEAAEQAYTDISA
+1833 TEAAEQAYTDIDA
-1846 AIEKMLNDAKERQ
+1846 AIKKMAKDADDRQ
-1859 STYDAQLA
+1859 SAYNAQLTA
-1867 GVTERINAL
+1867 VQQSINDL
-1876 ATAYDALE
+1876 ATAYDELE
-1884 ISDIAAAEAEVIA
+1884 ISDTAAADAEVTD
-1897 ARQTLEQAIADLQE
+1897 ARQAMEKAIADLQK

-1919 AETETAVTTA
+1919 ADVETAVAAA

-1936 KALIEEKTYIP
+1936 KTLIEQKTYIP
-1947 GDINESGKVDMDD
+1947 GDINESGEVNIDD
-1960 LLFIRN
+1960 LLLIRN
-1966 IVLGKVDTTELSE
+1966 IVLGKKDTTELTE
-1979 NQMKA
+1979 NQRKA
-1984 GDLNGDG
+1984 ADLNGDG
-1991 QFTIADLVML
+1991 QFTVADLVML

-2010 TGPAVSYTKGQL
+2010 TGPVVSYTKGKL
-2022 HIADPGSLSMQIAAE
+2022 HLAEPGTLDMQIEAE

-2044 SEMPYAA
+2044 SAMPYAA
-2051 IQMDVTLPAG
+2051 IQMDVTLPVG
-2061 VVLNEMAFA
+2061 VVMKDVTFA
-2070 GDTEK
+2070 GDTQK
-2075 VLVATNM
+2075 VLVSTNV

-2104 ATLLHLRLAGEGNGI
+2104 ANLLHLRLAGEGNGF
-2119 VSIDNIIAAT
+2119 VAIDNIIAAT

-2143 QSISTGISAIDTENE
+2143 HNISTGISAAETEGENE
-2158 ANGSIFDTNG
+2158 YSVFSTNG
-2168 VVRQTLK
+2168 VVSKTLK

>member
-28 YTKAQLQEECRLA
+28 YTKAQLEKECNLA
-41 IIELGTY
+41 ITEVGKY
-48 PQAVQL
+48 PEAVRSKYVDKLTLLL
-54 EYVGQFTEL
+54 EEIKAL
-63 SNQIEKL
+63 PDN
-70 SDEATEEELQAKAA
+70 ATEEKLNEMAE
-84 ELDTLKKAAKAAEQA
+84 ELDSLKTAAKEEEQA
-99 ATEDYHSLLAAIEEE
+99 ATEDYRRLIAAIDNEKTAKEE
-114 GIARGKA
+114 AQKA
-121 EDAIKDI
+121 IDAI
-128 VVPSVKEEYDNKLK
+128 VVPSVKTDYEGQLK
-142 AITASSY
+142 DITASSY
-149 NDEQLQGFYN
+149 TEEQLQGFYN
-159 NPNAAREAL
+159 NPEEAKKAL
-168 AAVNANITAYEEITQ
+168 DTVKANIDAYNKIAE
-183 TAAKANEDAKAAQDT
+183 TAAQADEDAKAAQAT
-198 AKTSLLSSIS
+198 AKDKLLNSIS
-208 DAKTAADDAKTTVGR
+208 TEKADAEAAKTTVEG
-223 YIEYSSQSTH
+223 YMIYDGKGED
-233 VDAIDAAI
+233 VDAIDNAI
-241 TEYDNLTT
+241 TAYDGLKTD
-249 EVETAANKFEL
+249 VETAANDLKL
-260 TEDKQ
+260 TEEKQ
-265 TEINNAVAAQETD
+265 TEIESSINEQKKN
-278 VNSTLDDATTAA
+278 VNDAKTGA
-290 EAAAKAYSENA
+290 EAAATEAAEAYSTDA
-301 VKGLHDPFDPIPDD
+301 VKKLPNPFDPIPDD
-315 DSLMDEKKA
+315 DPLKADKEA
-324 VNDAVAA
+324 VNTAIQDA
-331 AKAMAAELETII
+331 KDKAAELETII
-343 VAADRENKE
+343 VAADREALE
-352 AELKNLI
+352 TELDNLI
-359 EAANDAQTAYETA
+359 KATNDA
-372 VKNLEAYDAG
+372 VKNLEAYNEAVK
-382 TEYIDN
+382 YIDN

-398 ELQTLKADGKLND
+398 ELQTLKANDKLND

-437 NKNAKKYENGTE
+437 NKNAKKYEDGTD

-459 LNADNIAKIV
+459 LNAEDIAKIV

-479 EALKT
+479 NALQA
-484 ELDLQK
+484 DLK
-490 KEADKIETDNTFIK
+490 SYKEKADKIDTDNTFIK
-504 DELDAAYKTANDAL
+504 DELDAAYKTANNAL

-528 AEAQQAIDKYSEDI
+528 D
-542 ADAKADVTA
+542 DAKKAINDYSSIIDDAEKDVAA
-551 YNEATK
+551 YNEATAKLDEIQK
-557 KLNEIQEKLNVNLPE
+557 KLDVNLPE
-572 LSEDTTYPKE
+572 LSDDTTYPDAEIIKTLKE
-582 DADNIKNLKDQ
+582 Q
-593 KTTLQESLDDE
+593 KTTLQASLDTE
-604 KKTIENSFRKA
+604 KKTIEDSFRKA
-615 YPRTIQTANEDLK
+615 SPRNIQAANEALE
-628 NFDSTA
+628 NFDGTP
-634 FGTWNAEAISA
+634 FETWNAAANTA
-645 SDNYNKWV
+645 SGNYNKWV

-736 ANKTAYEN
+736 ANKIAYEK
-744 RLAEINDLYNDTYY
+744 RLAEINDLYDDTYY
-758 KQITNKDNKT
+758 KAIANKTNKG
-768 EADTEIKAAK
+768 EANEKIKAAK

-801 AINTAKDVIASNYLQ
+801 AINTAKDFIASNYLQ

-840 NPSLVYST
+840 NPSLVYSK
-848 KLDGYYKEFKKL
+848 KLDGYYKEFKTL

-880 LNTLKKNIEAIVPD
+880 LNTLKANIEAIVPD
-894 AKANLVKYNE
+894 AKANLEAYNK

-966 VDFGKAT
+966 VYFGKAT
-973 DESIGYDASIEENR
+973 DENIGYDASIEENR
-987 NTMENVLIDA
+987 VAMENVLEDA
-997 KANKDA
+997 TANKNA
-1003 YTGQVEYVAT
+1003 YTGQDEGVAT

-1027 SIADTEAALNSAET
+1027 SIADTEAALESAET
-1041 DEDKQALTEKLDAL
+1041 DEDKQALTEKLNSL

-1061 LEAIKTK
+1061 LGDIKTQL
-1068 IDNLDTNV
+1068 DNLGTNV
-1076 LTKVNKGESEAYQ
+1076 LTKVNEGESVAYQ
-1089 EEFDSEK
+1089 DEFDSEK
-1096 SSISSSINDIINKA
+1096 SSISTAIKGIIDKA
-1110 KGTYDEAVKQHNEIV
+1110 KGTYDEAVTKHNEIV

-1145 DISKYASYQH
+1145 EISKYASYQH

-1171 ANETLFPLYEELRGI
+1171 ANETLFPLYEELRSI
-1186 NAEFNTAYDK
+1186 NSDFNTAYDK

-1307 EINLET
+1307 ETNLET
-1313 AYSEAATADVNA
+1313 AYSDAAKADVNA
-1325 HISAANTIIADYQK
+1325 HISAANTTIAKYQK
-1339 KLSEDY
+1339 KLNENY
-1345 PLSTSLKPAIEE
+1345 KLSTSLEPAIEE
-1357 ATAKV
+1357 AQEKV
-1362 EAAGEALAAST
+1362 ENAEAALAASK
-1373 DVPADHDNIVAMLS
+1373 DVPSDHDNIVAMLS
-1387 GIDTSLAEAEDK
+1387 GIDTDLAEAEEK
-1399 AKVEQAQAEQAQ
+1399 AKVEQAEAEAEK
-1411 AIQNQFDAY
+1411 AIQDQFDAY

-1466 NDANEKAKKQGYNDT
+1466 NDANEKAKKQGYNNT
-1481 DRPSNIQIG
+1481 ERPSNIQIG
-1490 TKEVNKYQLK
+1490 TKEVDAYKNKITGEIISVDKYNKLNRWEK
-1500 WYPYTI
+1500 RWYEKT
-1506 ITVEEYNELKWW
+1506 
-1518 QKGYYQEITVS
+1518 TVS
-1529 EPIYFNGT
+1529 EPDYYKGT
-1537 AKEYVEKKIAEA
+1537 AKEYVEEKIKAA

-1564 ATDATAIVDG
+1564 ATDAKAIVDG

-1610 LAALD
+1610 LAGLD
-1615 TSKLTAEEIEAAASE
+1615 TSELTEEEIEAAASE

-1641 SLTDRIAALDN
+1641 SLTKRIAALDN
-1652 ELQAYNSLTEK
+1652 ELQAYNSLTDQLDDVKDE
-1663 LETVK
+1663 LE
-1668 AELDKVKAGIEASD
+1668 KVKAGIAESE

-1694 IASIDGT
+1694 IASIDSK
-1701 ISETEK
+1701 ISKTEQN
-1707 GINADHANNRC
+1707 IDADHANNRC

-1731 AISTSIKTLSEE
+1731 AISTSIKALSEE
-1743 IDKKTKELQ
+1743 IDEKTKELQ
-1752 KAKEDAAILAANAE
+1752 KAKDDAAIRAANAE

-1772 AKLEGLTTT
+1772 TKLEGLTKT
-1781 LNSTWE
+1781 LDSTWE

-1801 DTKDEIDGQITAA
+1801 DTKDGIATQITEA
-1814 LSALDEEKAT
+1814 LTALEAEKTA

-1833 LEAAEQAYTDISA
+1833 TEAAEQAYTEIDA
-1846 AIEKMLNDAKERQ
+1846 AIKKMAQDADKRQ
-1859 STYDAQLA
+1859 SEYKAQLDD
-1867 GVTERINAL
+1867 VTGRIETL
-1876 ATAYDALE
+1876 VKAYDELE
-1884 ISDIAAAEAEVIA
+1884 ISDTAAADAEVTD
-1897 ARQTLEQAIADLQE
+1897 ARQAMEKAIADLQE
-1911 KEITPDNI
+1911 KKITPDNI
-1919 AETETAVTTA
+1919 ADVEAAVAAA

-1936 KALIEEKTYIP
+1936 KTLIENKTYIP
-1947 GDINESGKVDMDD
+1947 GDINESGEVNIDD
-1960 LLFIRN
+1960 LLLIRN
-1966 IVLGKVDTTELSE
+1966 IVLGKKDTTELTE
-1979 NQMKA
+1979 NQRKA
-1984 GDLNGDG
+1984 ADLNGDG
-1991 QFTIADLVML
+1991 QFTVADLVML

-2010 TGPAVSYTKGQL
+2010 TGPVVSYTKGKL
-2022 HIADPGSLSMQIAAE
+2022 HLAEPGTLDMQIAAE

-2044 SEMPYAA
+2044 SAMPYAA
-2051 IQMDVTLPAG
+2051 IQMDVTLPVG
-2061 VVLNEMAFA
+2061 VVLKDVTFA
-2070 GDTEK
+2070 GDTQK
-2075 VLVATNM
+2075 VLVSTNV

-2104 ATLLHLRLAGEGNGI
+2104 ANLLHLRLAGEGNGF
-2119 VSIDNIIAAT
+2119 VAIDNIIAAT

-2143 QSISTGISAIDTENE
+2143 HNISTGISATETEGENE
-2158 ANGSIFDTNG
+2158 YSVFSTNG
-2168 VVRQTLK
+2168 VVSKTLK

>member
-28 YTKAQLQEECRLA
+28 YTKAQLLEECNLA
-41 IIELGTY
+41 ITEVGKY
-48 PQAVQL
+48 PEAVRS
-54 EYVGQFTEL
+54 EYVDKLTLLLE
-63 SNQIEKL
+63 QIDKL
-70 SDEATEEELQAKAA
+70 PGDATENELKAKAEEL
-84 ELDTLKKAAKAAEQA
+84 DSLKTAAKEAEQA
-99 ATEDYHSLLAAIEEE
+99 ATEDYRSLLTAIDNEQTAKENAE
-114 GIARGKA
+114 KA
-121 EDAIKDI
+121 IDAI
-128 VVPSVKEEYDNKLK
+128 VVPSVQAEYDKKIN

-149 NDEQLQGFYN
+149 TTEELQGFYN
-159 NPNAAREAL
+159 NPEEAKKAL
-168 AAVNANITAYEEITQ
+168 DTVNANIKAYNDIAE
-183 TAAKANEDAKAAQDT
+183 
-198 AKTSLLSSIS
+198 
-208 DAKTAADDAKTTVGR
+208 TAADADKAAKDAQATAKDELLNSISAAKSDAETAKTTVKG
-223 YIEYSSQSTH
+223 YMIYDGKGDDVDDIEK
-233 VDAIDAAI
+233 AIKA
-241 TEYDNLTT
+241 YDGLKTD
-249 EVETAANKFEL
+249 VETAAEELKLDEKKAEIESSIDIQKTEVNKAKKHAE
-260 TEDKQ
+260 
-265 TEINNAVAAQETD
+265 
-278 VNSTLDDATTAA
+278 ATAKKAA
-290 EAAAKAYSENA
+290 EAYSTDA
-301 VKGLHDPFDPIPDD
+301 VDKLPTPFDPIPDD
-315 DSLMDEKKA
+315 DPLKADKEA
-324 VNDAVAA
+324 VNTDIQT
-331 AKAMAAELETII
+331 AKDKAAELETII
-343 VAADRENKE
+343 VAADREALE
-352 AELKNLI
+352 TELDNLI
-359 EAANDAQTAYETA
+359 KATNDA
-372 VKNLEAYDAG
+372 VKNLEAYNEAVK
-382 TEYIDN
+382 YIDN

-449 DEDYKNLVQT
+449 DEDYENLVKT
-459 LNADNIAKIV
+459 LNAEDIAKIV
-469 TDAVAATGGY
+469 KEAVDATGGY
-479 EALKT
+479 NALQA
-484 ELDLQK
+484 DLNSY
-490 KEADKIETDNTFIK
+490 KEKADKIDTDNKFIK
-504 DELDAAYKTANDAL
+504 DELDAAYNTANDAL
-518 ENYAKGKMSQ
+518 ENYAKGKISQ
-528 AEAQQAIDKYSEDI
+528 D
-542 ADAKADVTA
+542 DAKKAINDYSSIIDEAEKDVAA

-557 KLNEIQEKLNVNLPE
+557 KLNDLQEKLNVNLPE
-572 LSEDTTYPKE
+572 LSDDTTYPDAEIIKTLKE
-582 DADNIKNLKDQ
+582 Q
-593 KTTLQESLDDE
+593 KTTLQASLDTE
-604 KKTIENSFRKA
+604 KKTIEDSFRKA
-615 YPRTIQTANEDLK
+615 SPRNIQAANEALE
-628 NFDSTA
+628 NFDGTP
-634 FGTWNAEAISA
+634 FETWNAAANTA
-645 SDNYNKWV
+645 SGNYNKWV

-736 ANKTAYEN
+736 ANKIAYEK
-744 RLAEINDLYNDTYY
+744 RLAEINDLYDDTYY
-758 KQITNKDNKT
+758 KAIANQTNKG
-768 EADTEIKAAK
+768 EANEKIKAAK

-880 LNTLKKNIEAIVPD
+880 LNTLKANIEAVVPD
-894 AKANLVKYNE
+894 AKANLEAYNK

-938 YQGQLNDCLAL
+938 YQGQLNECLRL

-973 DESIGYDASIEENR
+973 DENIGYDKSIDENR
-987 NTMENVLIDA
+987 KTMEKVLEDA
-997 KANKDA
+997 TANKNA
-1003 YTGQVEYVAT
+1003 YTGQDEGVAT
-1013 LNKSYNEAVKTIDS
+1013 LNTSYDEAVKTINIR
-1027 SIADTEAALNSAET
+1027 IADTEAALNSAET

-1076 LTKVNKGESEAYQ
+1076 LTKVNEGESVAYQ
-1089 EEFDSEK
+1089 DEFDSEK
-1096 SSISSSINDIINKA
+1096 SSISTAIKGIIDKA
-1110 KGTYDEAVKQHNEIV
+1110 KGTYDEAVTKHNEIV

-1145 DISKYASYQH
+1145 EISKYASYQH

-1171 ANETLFPLYEELRGI
+1171 ANETLFPLYEELRSI
-1186 NAEFNTAYDK
+1186 NSDFNTAYGK

-1202 AGQSYREKVKVV
+1202 AEQTYRDKVKAV
-1214 EEKIAKALDT
+1214 EAEIAKALDAFYT
-1224 FLKETQQTANANSYA
+1224 ATQQTANANGYA
-1239 AVINDLAESY
+1239 TVISDLAERY
-1249 EYIVADIKDYN
+1249 ADIVADIEGYN
-1260 NDAAM
+1260 NEDAM
-1265 ALFEKEE
+1265 ALFKDKE
-1272 GGQVA
+1272 GGNVA
-1277 ETTKAYAD
+1277 KTTKAYAD
-1285 MEAVNKGP
+1285 MEDVNKGP
-1293 QVIDELK
+1293 QVIDDLK
-1300 FKIENGV
+1300 FEIENGV
-1307 EINLET
+1307 ESNLET

-1345 PLSTSLKPAIEE
+1345 PLSASLKLAIDE
-1357 ATAKV
+1357 ASGKV
-1362 EAAGEALAAST
+1362 QEASEALAASK
-1373 DVPADHDNIVAMLS
+1373 DVPSDHDKIVAMLS
-1387 GIDTSLAEAEDK
+1387 GIDTSLAEAEEK
-1399 AKVEQAQAEQAQ
+1399 AKVEQAEAVKAE
-1411 AIQNQFDAY
+1411 AIENQFKAY

-1429 GSDETGALGIND
+1429 GSDETGVLGIND

-1461 AVEAA
+1461 AVKAA
-1466 NDANEKAKKQGYNDT
+1466 NDANEKAKTQGYNDT

-1490 TKEVNKYQLK
+1490 TKEVNKYQLR

-1506 ITVEEYNELKWW
+1506 ITVEEFNKLSRREQNRYHK
-1518 QKGYYQEITVS
+1518 ITVS
-1529 EPIYFNGT
+1529 EPDYYKGT
-1537 AKEYVEKKIAEA
+1537 AKEYVEEKIAEA
-1549 QTALDNIKKKVAELE
+1549 QTALDNIEKKVAELE

-1604 EDINTL
+1604 ADINTL
-1610 LAALD
+1610 LAGLD
-1615 TSKLTAEEIEAAASE
+1615 TSELTAEEIEAAASE

-1641 SLTDRIAALDN
+1641 SLTKRIAALDN
-1652 ELQAYNSLTEK
+1652 ELQAYNSLTEQ
-1663 LETVK
+1663 LDVVK
-1668 AELDKVKAGIEASD
+1668 AELEKVKAGIAESE
-1682 FADELTTAFGSD
+1682 FADELDDAFASSISNIESN
-1694 IASIDGT
+1694 IAD
-1701 ISETEK
+1701 TERK
-1707 GINADHANNRC
+1707 LDADHANNRC

-1731 AISTSIKTLSEE
+1731 AISTSIKALSEE
-1743 IDKKTKELQ
+1743 IDEKTKELQ

-1766 AYDAEK
+1766 AYDAMK

-1781 LNSTWE
+1781 LDSTWE

-1801 DTKDEIDGQITAA
+1801 DTKDGIATQKDEALAA
-1814 LSALDEEKAT
+1814 LEAEKTA

-1833 LEAAEQAYTDISA
+1833 TEVAEQAYTEIDA
-1846 AIEKMLNDAKERQ
+1846 AIKKMAEDAVKRQSEYTAQLND
-1859 STYDAQLA
+1859 
-1867 GVTERINAL
+1867 VTGRIETL
-1876 ATAYDALE
+1876 VKAYDELE
-1884 ISDIAAAEAEVIA
+1884 ISDTAAADAEVTDARQAMEKAIAA
-1897 ARQTLEQAIADLQE
+1897 LQE

-1919 AETETAVTTA
+1919 ADVETAVAAA

-1936 KALIEEKTYIP
+1936 KTLIEQKTYIP
-1947 GDINESGKVDMDD
+1947 GDINESGEVNIDD
-1960 LLFIRN
+1960 LLLIRN
-1966 IVLGKVDTTELSE
+1966 IVLGKKDPTELTE
-1979 NQMKA
+1979 NQRKA
-1984 GDLNGDG
+1984 ADLNGDG
-1991 QFTIADLVML
+1991 QFTVADLVML

-2010 TGPAVSYTKGQL
+2010 TGLVVNYTKGKL
-2022 HIADPGSLSMQIAAE
+2022 HLAEPGTLDMQIAAE

-2044 SEMPYAA
+2044 SAMPYAA
-2051 IQMDVTLPAG
+2051 IQMDVTLPVG
-2061 VVLNEMAFA
+2061 VVMKDVTFA
-2070 GDTEK
+2070 GDTQK
-2075 VLVATNM
+2075 VLVATNV

-2104 ATLLHLRLAGEGNGI
+2104 ANLLHLRLAGEGNGF

-2143 QSISTGISAIDTENE
+2143 HNISTGISATETEGENE
-2158 ANGSIFDTNG
+2158 YSVFSTNG
-2168 VVRQTLK
+2168 VVSKTLK

>member
-28 YTKAQLQEECRLA
+28 YTKTQLQTECELA
-41 IIELGTY
+41 ITEVGKY
-48 PQAVQL
+48 PEAVKS
-54 EYVGQFTEL
+54 EYFGKFMAL
-63 SNQIEKL
+63 L
-70 SDEATEEELQAKAA
+70 DEIKALPDDATEKELNAMAEEL
-84 ELDTLKKAAKAAEQA
+84 DSLKTAAKEAEQKY
-99 ATEDYHSLLAAIEEE
+99 TEDYRSLLAAIKDEETAKKE
-114 GIARGKA
+114 AQEAI
-121 EDAIKDI
+121 DAIE
-128 VVPSVKEEYDNKLK
+128 VPSVKADYQAKLDAIKNYTDEE
-142 AITASSY
+142 
-149 NDEQLQGFYN
+149 LQEFYN
-159 NPNAAREAL
+159 NPEEAKKAL
-168 AAVNANITAYEEITQ
+168 DTVIDNIKAYNDIAE
-183 TAAKANEDAKAAQDT
+183 TAAEADKAAKDAQVTAKDELLKNISDAKAAAEAAKDT
-198 AKTSLLSSIS
+198 
-208 DAKTAADDAKTTVGR
+208 VEG
-223 YIEYSSQSTH
+223 YIEYGTQNTH
-233 VDAIDAAI
+233 VAAI
-241 TEYDNLTT
+241 EEAITKLGNLEK
-249 EVETAANKFEL
+249 EVDEAAETFEL
-260 TEDKQ
+260 TEGKQ
-265 TEINNAVAAQETD
+265 DEISKAAAAQETA
-278 VNSTLDDATTAA
+278 VNNTLDAAEKAA
-290 EAAAKAYSENA
+290 EAAAKTYSENT
-301 VKGLHDPFDPIPDD
+301 VNNLPDPFDPIADD
-315 DSLMDEKKA
+315 DPLKAEKEA

-331 AKAMAAELETII
+331 AKAMAAELENII
-343 VAADRENKE
+343 VAADREDKE
-352 AELKNLI
+352 KELENLI
-359 EAANDAQTAYETA
+359 KAANDAQTAYETA
-372 VKNLEAYDAG
+372 VKNLEAYNEAVNH
-382 TEYIDN
+382 IDK
-388 LQAEYTKQIL
+388 LQAEYDKQNL
-398 ELQTLKADGKLND
+398 ELQTKKLNGELND

-420 MNKVAATINTM
+420 MNEVAATINTM

-459 LNADNIAKIV
+459 LNAEDIAKIV

-484 ELDLQK
+484 ELTSYKD
-490 KEADKIETDNTFIK
+490 EADKIETDNTFIK
-504 DELDAAYKTANDAL
+504 EELDAAYKTAKNAL
-518 ENYAKGKMSQ
+518 ENYAKGKISQ
-528 AEAQQAIDKYSEDI
+528 D
-542 ADAKADVTA
+542 DAKKAINDYSSFIDEAEKDVAA
-551 YNEATK
+551 YNEATA

-572 LSEDTTYPKE
+572 LSDDTTYP
-582 DADNIKNLKDQ
+582 DAEEIKILKDQ
-593 KTTLQESLDDE
+593 KTQLQAILDAE
-604 KKTIENSFRKA
+604 KQTIKDSFRKA
-615 YPRTIQTANEDLK
+615 YPRSIQAANEDLK
-628 NFDSTA
+628 RFDDTA
-634 FGTWNAEAISA
+634 FDTWNENAKPA

-708 GCAENYSK
+708 GCAEKYSE

-736 ANKTAYEN
+736 ANKIAYEK
-744 RLAEINDLYNDTYY
+744 RLAEINDLYDDTYY
-758 KQITNKDNKT
+758 KAIANKTNKG
-768 EADTEIKAAK
+768 EANEKIKAAK

-880 LNTLKKNIEAIVPD
+880 LNTLKANIEAVVPD
-894 AKANLVKYNE
+894 AKANLEAYNK

-973 DESIGYDASIEENR
+973 DENIGYDKSIEENR
-987 NTMENVLIDA
+987 ETMENVLIDA

-1202 AGQSYREKVKVV
+1202 AGQSYRDEVKAV
-1214 EEKIAKALDT
+1214 EAKIADALDAFYT
-1224 FLKETQQTANANSYA
+1224 ATQQTANANGYA
-1239 AVINDLAESY
+1239 TVISDLAERY
-1249 EYIVADIKDYN
+1249 ADIVADIEGYN
-1260 NDAAM
+1260 NEDAM
-1265 ALFEKEE
+1265 ALFKEKE
-1272 GGQVA
+1272 GGNVA
-1277 ETTKAYAD
+1277 KTTKAYAD
-1285 MEAVNKGP
+1285 MEDVNKGP
-1293 QVIDELK
+1293 QVIDDLK
-1300 FKIENGV
+1300 FEIENGV
-1307 EINLET
+1307 ESNLET

-1345 PLSTSLKPAIEE
+1345 PLSASLKLAIDE
-1357 ATAKV
+1357 ASGKV
-1362 EAAGEALAAST
+1362 QEASEALAASK
-1373 DVPADHDNIVAMLS
+1373 DVPSDHDNIVAMLS
-1387 GIDTSLAEAEDK
+1387 GIDTSLAEAEEK
-1399 AKVEQAQAEQAQ
+1399 AKVEQAEAVKAE
-1411 AIQNQFDAY
+1411 AIENQFKAY

-1461 AVEAA
+1461 AVKAA
-1466 NDANEKAKKQGYNDT
+1466 NDANEKAKTQGYNDT

-1500 WYPYTI
+1500 RYPYTI
-1506 ITVEEYNELKWW
+1506 ITVEEYNKLKWW
-1518 QKGYYQEITVS
+1518 QKGSYQEITVS

-1564 ATDATAIVDG
+1564 ATDAKAIVDG

-1610 LAALD
+1610 LAELD
-1615 TSKLTAEEIEAAASE
+1615 TSKLTVEEIEAAASE

-1641 SLTDRIAALDN
+1641 SLTERIAALDN
-1652 ELQAYNSLTEK
+1652 ELQAYNSLTEQ
-1663 LETVK
+1663 LDAVK

-1694 IASIDGT
+1694 IASIDSK
-1701 ISETEK
+1701 ISKTEQN
-1707 GINADHANNRC
+1707 IDADHANNRC

-1731 AISTSIKTLSEE
+1731 AISTSIKALSEE
-1743 IDKKTKELQ
+1743 IDEKTKELQ

-1781 LNSTWE
+1781 LDSTWE

-1793 VDVWTEFN
+1793 VDVWTEFD
-1801 DTKDEIDGQITAA
+1801 DTKDGIATQITEA
-1814 LSALDEEKAT
+1814 LTALEAEKTA

-1833 LEAAEQAYTDISA
+1833 TEAAEQAYTDIDA
-1846 AIEKMLNDAKERQ
+1846 AIKKMAKDADDRQ
-1859 STYDAQLA
+1859 SAYNAQLTA
-1867 GVTERINAL
+1867 VQQSINDL
-1876 ATAYDALE
+1876 ATAYDELE
-1884 ISDIAAAEAEVIA
+1884 ISDTAAADAEVTA
-1897 ARQTLEQAIADLQE
+1897 AQQAMEKAIADLQK

-1919 AETETAVTTA
+1919 ADVETAVAAA

-1936 KALIEEKTYIP
+1936 KTLIEQKTYIP
-1947 GDINESGKVDMDD
+1947 GDINESGEVNIDD
-1960 LLFIRN
+1960 LLLIRN
-1966 IVLGKVDTTELSE
+1966 IVLGKKDTTELTE
-1979 NQMKA
+1979 NQRKA
-1984 GDLNGDG
+1984 ADLNGDG
-1991 QFTIADLVML
+1991 QFTVADLVML

-2010 TGPAVSYTKGQL
+2010 TGPVVSYTKGKL
-2022 HIADPGSLSMQIAAE
+2022 HLAEPGTLDMQIAAE

-2044 SEMPYAA
+2044 SAMPYAA
-2051 IQMDVTLPAG
+2051 IQMDVTLPVG
-2061 VVLNEMAFA
+2061 VVMKDVTFA
-2070 GDTEK
+2070 GDTQK
-2075 VLVATNM
+2075 VLVATNV

-2104 ATLLHLRLAGEGNGI
+2104 ANLLHLRLAGEGNGF
-2119 VSIDNIIAAT
+2119 VAIDNIIAAT

-2143 QSISTGISAIDTENE
+2143 HNISTGISATETEGENE
-2158 ANGSIFDTNG
+2158 YSVFSTNG
-2168 VVRQTLK
+2168 VVSKTLK

>member
-28 YTKAQLQEECRLA
+28 YTKAQLLEECNLA
-41 IIELGTY
+41 ITEVGEY
-48 PQAVQL
+48 PDAVRSKYVDKLTLLL
-54 EYVGQFTEL
+54 EEIKAL
-63 SNQIEKL
+63 P
-70 SDEATEEELQAKAA
+70 DDATEE
-84 ELDTLKKAAKAAEQA
+84 DLKKMADKLDSLKDDAKKEEQA
-99 ATEDYHSLLAAIEEE
+99 ATEDYRRLIAAIDNEKTAKEN
-114 GIARGKA
+114 AQKA
-121 EDAIKDI
+121 IDAI
-128 VVPSVKEEYDNKLK
+128 VVPSVKADYQAKFDAIKNYTEE
-142 AITASSY
+142 
-149 NDEQLQGFYN
+149 ELQGFYN
-159 NPNAAREAL
+159 NPEEAKKAL
-168 AAVNANITAYEEITQ
+168 DTVNANIKAYNEIAE
-183 TAAKANEDAKAAQDT
+183 TAAQADEDAKAAQAT
-198 AKTSLLSSIS
+198 AKDELLKSIS
-208 DAKTAADDAKTTVGR
+208 TEKADAEAAKATVEG
-223 YIEYSSQSTH
+223 YMNYDGKGED
-233 VDAIDAAI
+233 VDAIDNAI
-241 TEYDNLTT
+241 KAYDGLKTD
-249 EVETAANKFEL
+249 VETAANDLKLDEKKAEIESSID
-260 TEDKQ
+260 TEKK
-265 TEINNAVAAQETD
+265 N
-278 VNSTLDDATTAA
+278 VNDAKERA
-290 EAAAKAYSENA
+290 EAEAKKAAKTYSENA
-301 VKGLHDPFDPIPDD
+301 VNNLPDPFDPIADD
-315 DSLMDEKKA
+315 DPLKAEKEA

-331 AKAMAAELETII
+331 AKAMAAELENII
-343 VAADRENKE
+343 VAADRKDKE
-352 AELKNLI
+352 AELDNLI
-359 EAANDAQTAYETA
+359 KAANDAQTAYETA
-372 VKNLEAYDAG
+372 VKNLKAYNEAVNH
-382 TEYIDN
+382 IDK
-388 LQAEYTKQIL
+388 LQAEYDKQNL
-398 ELQTLKADGKLND
+398 ELQTKKLNGELND

-420 MNKVAATINTM
+420 MNEVAATINTM

-437 NKNAKKYENGTE
+437 NKNAKKYEDGTD

-459 LNADNIAKIV
+459 LNAEDIAKIV

-479 EALKT
+479 NALQA
-484 ELDLQK
+484 DLK
-490 KEADKIETDNTFIK
+490 SYKEKADKIDTDNTFIK
-504 DELDAAYKTANDAL
+504 DELDAAYKTANNAL

-528 AEAQQAIDKYSEDI
+528 D
-542 ADAKADVTA
+542 DAKKAINDYSSIIDDAEKDVAA
-551 YNEATK
+551 YNEATAKLDEIQK
-557 KLNEIQEKLNVNLPE
+557 KLDVNLPE
-572 LSEDTTYPKE
+572 LSDDTTYPDAEIIKTLKE
-582 DADNIKNLKDQ
+582 Q
-593 KTTLQESLDDE
+593 KTTLQASLDTE
-604 KKTIENSFRKA
+604 KKTIEDSFRKA
-615 YPRTIQTANEDLK
+615 SPRNIQAANEALE
-628 NFDSTA
+628 NFDGTP
-634 FGTWNAEAISA
+634 FETWNAAANTA
-645 SDNYNKWV
+645 SGNYNKWV

-736 ANKTAYEN
+736 ANKIAYEK
-744 RLAEINDLYNDTYY
+744 RLAEINDLYDDTYY
-758 KQITNKDNKT
+758 KAIANKTNKG
-768 EADTEIKAAK
+768 EANEKIKAAK

-801 AINTAKDVIASNYLQ
+801 AINTAKDFIASNYLQ

-840 NPSLVYST
+840 NPSLVYSK
-848 KLDGYYKEFKKL
+848 KLDGYYKEFKTL

-880 LNTLKKNIEAIVPD
+880 LNTLKANIEAVVPD
-894 AKANLVKYNE
+894 AKANLEAYNK

-973 DESIGYDASIEENR
+973 DENIGYDASIEENR
-987 NTMENVLIDA
+987 NTMENVLEDA
-997 KANKDA
+997 TANKNA
-1003 YTGQVEYVAT
+1003 YTGQDEGVAT

-1027 SIADTEAALNSAET
+1027 SIADTEAALESAET
-1041 DEDKQALTEKLDAL
+1041 DEDKQALTEKLNSL

-1061 LEAIKTK
+1061 LGDIKTQL
-1068 IDNLDTNV
+1068 DNLGTNV
-1076 LTKVNKGESEAYQ
+1076 LTKVNEGESVAYQ
-1089 EEFDSEK
+1089 DEFDSEK
-1096 SSISSSINDIINKA
+1096 SSISTAIKGIIDKA
-1110 KGTYDEAVKQHNEIV
+1110 KGTYDEAVTKHNEIV

-1145 DISKYASYQH
+1145 EISKYASYQH

-1186 NAEFNTAYDK
+1186 NAEFNTAWGE

-1202 AGQSYREKVKVV
+1202 AEQTYRDKVKAV
-1214 EEKIAKALDT
+1214 EAKIADALDT
-1224 FLKETQQTANANSYA
+1224 FLKETQQTADANGYA
-1239 AVINDLAESY
+1239 TVIRNLAKKY
-1249 EYIVADIKDYN
+1249 EAIVADIEGYN
-1260 NDAAM
+1260 NEDAM
-1265 ALFEKEE
+1265 ALFKENE

-1277 ETTKAYAD
+1277 ETTKAYDD

-1307 EINLET
+1307 ETNLET
-1313 AYSEAATADVNA
+1313 AYSDAAKADVNA
-1325 HISAANTIIADYQK
+1325 HISAANTTIAKYQK
-1339 KLSEDY
+1339 KLNENY
-1345 PLSTSLKPAIEE
+1345 KLSTSLEPAIEE
-1357 ATAKV
+1357 AQEKV
-1362 EAAGEALAAST
+1362 ENAEAALAASK
-1373 DVPADHDNIVAMLS
+1373 DVPSDHDNIVAMLS
-1387 GIDTSLAEAEDK
+1387 GIDTDLAEAEEK
-1399 AKVEQAQAEQAQ
+1399 AKVEQAEAEAEK
-1411 AIQNQFDAY
+1411 AIQDQFDAY

-1481 DRPSNIQIG
+1481 DSPSNIVTG
-1490 TKEVNKYQLK
+1490 TKEVKAYK
-1500 WYPYTI
+1500 HYRTGEI
-1506 ITVEEYNELKWW
+1506 ISVDEYNKLKWW
-1518 QKGYYQEITVS
+1518 QKGSYQEITVS

-1564 ATDATAIVDG
+1564 ATDAKAIVDG

-1587 NRAVANGGEE
+1587 NRAVANGGNEE
-1597 EGLAAVY
+1597 ELAAVY
-1604 EDINTL
+1604 ADINTL

-1615 TSKLTAEEIEAAASE
+1615 TSELTAEEIEAAASE
-1630 ENQKAVDAQIE
+1630 KNQKAVDAKIE
-1641 SLTDRIAALDN
+1641 SLTKRIAALDN
-1652 ELQAYNSLTEK
+1652 ELQAYNSLTDQLDDVKDE
-1663 LETVK
+1663 LE
-1668 AELDKVKAGIEASD
+1668 KVKAGIAESE

-1694 IASIDGT
+1694 IASIDGK

-1707 GINADHANNRC
+1707 GIDADHANNRC
-1718 GKETAKVKEEDVE
+1718 GKETAKVKEEDIE
-1731 AISTSIKTLSEE
+1731 AISTSIKALSEE
-1743 IDKKTKELQ
+1743 IDEKTKKLQ

-1781 LNSTWE
+1781 LDSTWE

-1793 VDVWTEFN
+1793 VDVWTEF
-1801 DTKDEIDGQITAA
+1801 DKTKESIATQIAEALAA
-1814 LSALDEEKAT
+1814 LEAEKTA

-1833 LEAAEQAYTDISA
+1833 TEAAEQAYTDIDA
-1846 AIEKMLNDAKERQ
+1846 AIKKMAKDADDRQ
-1859 STYDAQLA
+1859 SAYNAQLTA
-1867 GVTERINAL
+1867 VQQSINDL
-1876 ATAYDALE
+1876 ATAYDELE
-1884 ISDIAAAEAEVIA
+1884 ISDTAAADAEVTA
-1897 ARQTLEQAIADLQE
+1897 AQQAMEKAIADLQK

-1919 AETETAVTTA
+1919 ADVETAVAAA

-1936 KALIEEKTYIP
+1936 KTLIEQKTYIP
-1947 GDINESGKVDMDD
+1947 GDINESGEVNIDD
-1960 LLFIRN
+1960 LLLIRN
-1966 IVLGKVDTTELSE
+1966 IVLGKKDTTELTE
-1979 NQMKA
+1979 NQRKA
-1984 GDLNGDG
+1984 ADLNGDG
-1991 QFTIADLVML
+1991 QFTVADLVML

-2010 TGPAVSYTKGQL
+2010 TGPVVNYTKGKL
-2022 HIADPGSLSMQIAAE
+2022 HLAEPGTLDMQIAAE

-2044 SEMPYAA
+2044 SAMPYAA
-2051 IQMDVTLPAG
+2051 IQMDVTLPVG
-2061 VVLNEMAFA
+2061 VVMKDVTFA
-2070 GDTEK
+2070 GDTQK
-2075 VLVATNM
+2075 VLVATNV

-2104 ATLLHLRLAGEGNGI
+2104 ANLLHLRLAGEGNGF
-2119 VSIDNIIAAT
+2119 VAIDNIIAAT

-2143 QSISTGISAIDTENE
+2143 HNISTGISATETEGENE
-2158 ANGSIFDTNG
+2158 YSVFSTNG
-2168 VVRQTLK
+2168 VVSKTLK

>member
-28 YTKAQLQEECRLA
+28 YTKAQLLEECNLA
-41 IIELGTY
+41 ITEVGEY
-48 PQAVQL
+48 PEAVRS
-54 EYVGQFTEL
+54 EYVG
-63 SNQIEKL
+63 KL
-70 SDEATEEELQAKAA
+70 TLLLEEIKA
-84 ELDTLKKAAKAAEQA
+84 LPDD
-99 ATEDYHSLLAAIEEE
+99 ATEDELKEKADKLAKLKDDAK
-114 GIARGKA
+114 KA
-121 EDAIKDI
+121 EQDATTDYRNLLTAIDNEQTAKENAQKAIDAI
-128 VVPSVKEEYDNKLK
+128 VVPSVKADYQAKFD
-142 AITASSY
+142 AITSY
-149 NDEQLQGFYN
+149 TEEQLKTFYN
-159 NPNAAREAL
+159 NPEEAKKAL
-168 AAVNANITAYEEITQ
+168 DTVNANIDAYNKIAE
-183 TAAKANEDAKAAQDT
+183 TAAEADEAAKAAQAT
-198 AKTSLLSSIS
+198 AKDELLKSIS
-208 DAKTAADDAKTTVGR
+208 TEKADAEAAKATVEGYMIYDGKGDD
-223 YIEYSSQSTH
+223 
-233 VDAIDAAI
+233 VDAIDNAI
-241 TEYDNLTT
+241 TAYDGLKTD
-249 EVETAANKFEL
+249 VETAAEEL
-260 TEDKQ
+260 KLDEKKAEIESSIDTEKK
-265 TEINNAVAAQETD
+265 N
-278 VNSTLDDATTAA
+278 VNDAKERA
-290 EAAAKAYSENA
+290 EAEAKKAAKTYSENA
-301 VKGLHDPFDPIPDD
+301 VNNLPDPFDPIADD
-315 DSLMDEKKA
+315 DPLKAEKEA

-331 AKAMAAELETII
+331 AKAMAAELENII
-343 VAADRENKE
+343 VAADRKDKE
-352 AELKNLI
+352 AELDNLI
-359 EAANDAQTAYETA
+359 KAANDAQTAYETA
-372 VKNLEAYDAG
+372 VKNLKAYNEAVNH
-382 TEYIDN
+382 IDK
-388 LQAEYTKQIL
+388 LQAEYDKQNL
-398 ELQTLKADGKLND
+398 ELQTKKLNGELND

-420 MNKVAATINTM
+420 MNEVAATINTM

-437 NKNAKKYENGTE
+437 NKNAKKYEDGTD

-459 LNADNIAKIV
+459 LNAEDIAKIV

-479 EALKT
+479 NALQA
-484 ELDLQK
+484 DLK
-490 KEADKIETDNTFIK
+490 SYKEKADKIDTDNTFIK

-518 ENYAKGKMSQ
+518 ENYAKGKISQ
-528 AEAQQAIDKYSEDI
+528 D
-542 ADAKADVTA
+542 DAKKAINDYSSIIDEAEKDVAA
-551 YNEATK
+551 YNEATAT
-557 KLNEIQEKLNVNLPE
+557 LNKIQEKLNVNLPE
-572 LSEDTTYPKE
+572 LSDDTTYPKE
-582 DADNIKNLKDQ
+582 DADNIKNLKEHKTELQ
-593 KTTLQESLDDE
+593 KILDAE
-604 KKTIENSFRKA
+604 TKTIENSFRKA
-615 YPRTIQTANEDLK
+615 YPRNIQAANEDLK
-628 NFDSTA
+628 RFDYTA
-634 FGTWNAEAISA
+634 FNTWNDAAKPA
-645 SDNYNKWV
+645 SENYNKWV

-662 NEVMAQVDKLE
+662 NEVKTQVDKLE

-680 KGMLGYAKD
+680 KGMLGYAED
-689 KKAIDDLKSELAA
+689 EAAIDALKKELEA

-736 ANKTAYEN
+736 ANKEAYDK
-744 RLAEINDLYNDTYY
+744 RLKEINDLYSDDYY
-758 KQITNKDNKT
+758 TQINNKDNKT
-768 EADTEIKAAK
+768 EANEKIKAAK

-791 VDENVQAVTD
+791 VDKNVQAVTD

-816 EKGWKVNN
+816 EKDWKVNN

-880 LNTLKKNIEAIVPD
+880 LNTLKANIEAVVPD

-973 DESIGYDASIEENR
+973 EESIGYDASIEENR
-987 NTMENVLIDA
+987 KTMEKVLIDA
-997 KANKDA
+997 TANKNA
-1003 YTGQVEYVAT
+1003 YNGQDEGVAT
-1013 LNKSYNEAVKTIDS
+1013 LNTSYDEAVKIIDS
-1027 SIADTEAALNSAET
+1027 SIDVTKEALERAET
-1041 DEDKQALTEKLDAL
+1041 DKDKEALTEKLKSLD
-1055 NGYKTE
+1055 GYKTE

-1068 IDNLDTNV
+1068 IDNLGTNV
-1076 LTKVNKGESEAYQ
+1076 LTKVNEGESVAYQ
-1089 EEFDSEK
+1089 DEFDREK
-1096 SSISSSINDIINKA
+1096 SSISEAIKDIIDLA
-1110 KGTYDEAVKQHNEIV
+1110 KGTYDEAVKNHNAIV

-1140 NAAVY
+1140 NNAVY
-1145 DISKYASYQH
+1145 EISKYASYQH

-1171 ANETLFPLYEELRGI
+1171 ANETLFPLYDELRSI
-1186 NAEFNTAYDK
+1186 NSDFNTAYDK

-1202 AGQSYREKVKVV
+1202 AEQSYRDKVKAV
-1214 EEKIAKALDT
+1214 EAKIAKALDAFYT
-1224 FLKETQQTANANSYA
+1224 ATQQTADANSYA

-1249 EYIVADIKDYN
+1249 EYIVADIKGYN
-1260 NDAAM
+1260 NEAAM
-1265 ALFEKEE
+1265 ALFKENE

-1307 EINLET
+1307 KTNLET

-1345 PLSTSLKPAIEE
+1345 PLSASLKLAIEE
-1357 ATAKV
+1357 AQEKV
-1362 EAAGEALAAST
+1362 ENAEAALAASK
-1373 DVPADHDNIVAMLS
+1373 DVPSDHDNIVAMLS
-1387 GIDTSLAEAEDK
+1387 GIDTSLAEAEKK
-1399 AKVEQAQAEQAQ
+1399 AEVEQAEAVKAE
-1411 AIQNQFDAY
+1411 AIENQFKAY

-1466 NDANEKAKKQGYNDT
+1466 NDANEKAKKQGYNNT
-1481 DRPSNIQIG
+1481 ERPSNIQIG
-1490 TKEVNKYQLK
+1490 TKEVDAYKNKITGEIISVDKYNKLNRWEK
-1500 WYPYTI
+1500 RWYEKT
-1506 ITVEEYNELKWW
+1506 
-1518 QKGYYQEITVS
+1518 TVS
-1529 EPIYFNGT
+1529 EPDYYKGT
-1537 AKEYVEKKIAEA
+1537 AKEYVEEKIKAA

-1564 ATDATAIVDG
+1564 ATDAKAIVDG

-1610 LAALD
+1610 LAGLD
-1615 TSKLTAEEIEAAASE
+1615 TSELTEEEIEAAASE

-1641 SLTDRIAALDN
+1641 SLTKRIAALDN
-1652 ELQAYNSLTEK
+1652 ELQAYNSLTDQLDDVKDE
-1663 LETVK
+1663 LE
-1668 AELDKVKAGIEASD
+1668 KVKAGIAESE

-1694 IASIDGT
+1694 IASIDGK

-1707 GINADHANNRC
+1707 GIDADHANNRC
-1718 GKETAKVKEEDVE
+1718 GKETAKVKEEDIE
-1731 AISTSIKTLSEE
+1731 DISSSIKALSEK
-1743 IDKKTKELQ
+1743 IDEKTKELQ

-1801 DTKDEIDGQITAA
+1801 KTKESIETQITEA
-1814 LSALDEEKAT
+1814 LTALEAEKTA

-1833 LEAAEQAYTDISA
+1833 TEAAEQAYTEIDA
-1846 AIEKMLNDAKERQ
+1846 AIKKMAQDADKRQ
-1859 STYDAQLA
+1859 SEYKAQLDD
-1867 GVTERINAL
+1867 VTGRIETL
-1876 ATAYDALE
+1876 VKAYDELE
-1884 ISDIAAAEAEVIA
+1884 ISDTAAADAEVTA
-1897 ARQTLEQAIADLQE
+1897 AQQAMENAIDDLQK

-1919 AETETAVTTA
+1919 ADVETAVAAA

-1936 KALIEEKTYIP
+1936 KTLIEQKTYIP
-1947 GDINESGKVDMDD
+1947 GDINESGEVNIDD
-1960 LLFIRN
+1960 LLLIRN
-1966 IVLGKVDTTELSE
+1966 IVLGKKDTTELTE
-1979 NQMKA
+1979 NQRKA
-1984 GDLNGDG
+1984 ADLNGDG
-1991 QFTIADLVML
+1991 QFTVADLVML

-2010 TGPAVSYTKGQL
+2010 TGSVVSYTKGKL
-2022 HIADPGSLSMQIAAE
+2022 HLAEPGTLDMQIAAE

-2044 SEMPYAA
+2044 SAMPYAA
-2051 IQMDVTLPAG
+2051 IQMDVTLPVG
-2061 VVLNEMAFA
+2061 VVMKDVTFA
-2070 GDTEK
+2070 GDTQK
-2075 VLVATNM
+2075 VLVATNV

-2104 ATLLHLRLAGEGNGI
+2104 ANLLHLRLAGEGNGF
-2119 VSIDNIIAAT
+2119 VAIDNIIAAT

-2143 QSISTGISAIDTENE
+2143 HNISTGISATETEGENE
-2158 ANGSIFDTNG
+2158 YSVFSTNG
-2168 VVRQTLK
+2168 VVSKTLK

>member
-1 MNKSTLPVAVIL
+1 MNKSTIPVAVIL
-13 AAASVPAQAQDAVAN
+13 AASAVPVQAQDAVAS
-28 YTKAQLQEECRLA
+28 YTQKALEEKCQKA
-41 IIELGTY
+41 IITLGTY
-48 PQAVQL
+48 PEAVKT
-54 EYVGQFTEL
+54 EYTGQFNSLLLEIQHLENPSQETLEAKDKALDEL
-63 SNQIEKL
+63 I
-70 SDEATEEELQAKAA
+70 AA
-84 ELDTLKKAAKAAEQA
+84 AAKAEQD
-99 ATEDYHSLLAAIEEE
+99 ATENYRELLTAIDNEKAAQEAAAAVVE
-114 GIARGKA
+114 
-121 EDAIKDI
+121 AIK
-128 VVPSVKEEYDNKLK
+128 VPSVKAEYEEKLK
-142 AITASSY
+142 DLPLSDYTE
-149 NDEQLQGFYN
+149 EQKKEFYN
-159 NPNAAREAL
+159 NPDKAKEAL
-168 AAVNANITAYEEITQ
+168 DAVNANITAYDNLA
-183 TAAKANEDAKAAQDT
+183 TAATQADENAQTEQAT
-198 AKTSLLSSIS
+198 AKTTLLSNIS
-208 DAKTAADDAKTTVGR
+208 EAKTVATTAKETVEG
-223 YIEYSSQSTH
+223 YIAYDNQSTD
-233 VDAIDAAI
+233 VAAIDAAI
-241 TEYDNLTT
+241 TALGNL
-249 EVETAANKFEL
+249 ETQVNNAAEALTL
-260 TEDKQ
+260 TEAKQ
-265 TEINNAVAAQETD
+265 KEISDAVTAQNNAVSNTRA
-278 VNSTLDDATTAA
+278 AA
-290 EAAAKAYSENA
+290 ERAAKDAAKAYSE
-301 VKGLHDPFDPIPDD
+301 
-315 DSLMDEKKA
+315 KA
-324 VNDAVAA
+324 VNNLPDDPIADDDQLKAEKEAVNKAVNKA
-331 AKAMAAELETII
+331 NAKAEVLKDIIVQADRTELEKELEGLLND
-343 VAADRENKE
+343 VAT
-352 AELKNLI
+352 
-359 EAANDAQTAYETA
+359 AQTAYDTA
-372 VKNLEAYDAG
+372 VKNLAAYNAG
-382 TEYIDN
+382 KDYI
-388 LQAEYTKQIL
+388 AA
-398 ELQTLKADGKLND
+398 LQTTYDKQNLDLQELKIKNEINKD
-411 EVYKDANNK
+411 VYSIANN
-420 MNKVAATINTM
+420 NLNGVAKTIQDMT
-431 KQTNED
+431 E
-437 NKNAKKYENGTE
+437 KNNANYEGKKYENGTE
-449 DEDYKNLVQT
+449 DEDYTSLTGT
-459 LNADNIAKIV
+459 LTTAAIEQIV
-469 TDAVAATGGY
+469 TDAKNASSAYDVLANNLAEAKKDADNVA
-479 EALKT
+479 
-484 ELDLQK
+484 
-490 KEADKIETDNTFIK
+490 TDNQTIK
-504 DELDAAYKTANDAL
+504 DELASAYNEASTAVED
-518 ENYAKGKMSQ
+518 YAKGKKTQ
-528 AEAQQAIDKYSEDI
+528 AEAEDAIKEYNKTI
-542 ADAKADVTA
+542 TNVQADVKA
-551 YNEATK
+551 YNDAMT
-557 KLNEIQEKLNVNLPE
+557 LINSLQADLDAVSLPS
-572 LSEDTTYPKE
+572 LAEDTTYP
-582 DADNIKNLKDQ
+582 DAELIKGLDSQKKTFQERLDEQ
-593 KTTLQESLDDE
+593 KTN
-604 KKTIENSFRKA
+604 IENSFTA
-615 YPRTIQTANEDLK
+615 SPRTIQTANEALQDNGIK
-628 NFDSTA
+628 TDIPAWKTNAQGAYDDYQ
-634 FGTWNAEAISA
+634 TWLSVA
-645 SDNYNKWV
+645 SDE
-653 VTQSDVVIY
+653 VIY
-662 NEVMAQVDKLE
+662 NEVKTQVDKLE

-680 KGMLGYAKD
+680 KGMLGYTEDEA
-689 KKAIDDLKSELAA
+689 AIVALNEELKA

-736 ANKTAYEN
+736 ANQDAYKT
-744 RLAEINDLYNDTYY
+744 RLAEINDLYDDTYY
-758 KQITNKDNKT
+758 KAIANTTNKG
-768 EADTEIKAAK
+768 EANEKIKAAK

-791 VDENVQAVTD
+791 VDKNVQAVTD

-824 SYKSA
+824 SYNSA

-880 LNTLKKNIEAIVPD
+880 LNTLKKNIEAVVPD

-949 INGYDAKIEEC
+949 ITGYDAKIEEC

-973 DESIGYDASIEENR
+973 EESIGYDASIEENR

-1003 YTGQVEYVAT
+1003 YTGQVEDVAT
-1013 LNKSYNEAVKTIDS
+1013 LNTSYDEAVKTINIR
-1027 SIADTEAALNSAET
+1027 IADTEAALNSAET
-1041 DEDKQALTEKLDAL
+1041 DEDKQALTEKLNSL

-1061 LEAIKTK
+1061 LGDIKTQL
-1068 IDNLDTNV
+1068 DNLGTNV
-1076 LTKVNKGESEAYQ
+1076 LTKVNEGESVAYQ
-1089 EEFDSEK
+1089 DEFDSEK
-1096 SSISSSINDIINKA
+1096 SSISTAIKGIIDKA
-1110 KGTYDEAVKQHNEIV
+1110 KGTYDEAVTKHNEIV

-1145 DISKYASYQH
+1145 EISKYASYQH

-1171 ANETLFPLYEELRGI
+1171 ANETLFPLYEELRSI
-1186 NAEFNTAYDK
+1186 NSDFNTAYDK

-1313 AYSEAATADVNA
+1313 AYSDAAKADVNA
-1325 HISAANTIIADYQK
+1325 HISAANTTIAKYQK
-1339 KLSEDY
+1339 KLNENY
-1345 PLSTSLKPAIEE
+1345 KLSTSLEPAIEE
-1357 ATAKV
+1357 AQEKV
-1362 EAAGEALAAST
+1362 ENAEAALAASK
-1373 DVPADHDNIVAMLS
+1373 DVPSDHDNIVAMLS
-1387 GIDTSLAEAEDK
+1387 GIDTDLAEAEEK
-1399 AKVEQAQAEQAQ
+1399 AKVEQAEAEAEK
-1411 AIQNQFDAY
+1411 AIQDQFDAY

-1452 TDLLAAGDA
+1452 TELLAAGDA

-1500 WYPYTI
+1500 GYPYTI
-1506 ITVEEYNELKWW
+1506 ITVEEYNKLNRFEKRWYE
-1518 QKGYYQEITVS
+1518 KTTVS
-1529 EPIYFNGT
+1529 EPDYYKGT
-1537 AKEYVEKKIAEA
+1537 AKEYVEEKIAAA
-1549 QTALDNIKKKVAELE
+1549 QTALDNIEKKVAELE
-1564 ATDATAIVDG
+1564 ATDATAIVNG

-1587 NRAVANGGEE
+1587 NRAVANGGDETE
-1597 EGLAAVY
+1597 LEAVY
-1604 EDINTL
+1604 DEISEL
-1610 LAALD
+1610 LA
-1615 TSKLTAEEIEAAASE
+1615 SLTITDDMSAEQIEELASE
-1630 ENQKAVDAQIE
+1630 ENQTAVD
-1641 SLTDRIAALDN
+1641 TKIAELSKKIADLDN
-1652 ELQAYNSLTEK
+1652 ELKAYNSLTGQ
-1663 LETVK
+1663 LN
-1668 AELDKVKAGIEASD
+1668 DVKAGLDAVKADIAASE
-1682 FADELTTAFGSD
+1682 FADDLNTAFDSD
-1694 IASIDGT
+1694 IAGIDSK
-1701 ISETEK
+1701 ISK
-1707 GINADHANNRC
+1707 ADQNIAADHANNRC
-1718 GKETAKVKEEDVE
+1718 DKETANVKAEDIE
-1731 AISTSIKTLSEE
+1731 AISQSIESLATQ
-1743 IDKKTKELQ
+1743 IDEKTKELQ
-1752 KAKEDAAILAANAE
+1752 KAKEDAATRAANAT

-1772 AKLEGLTTT
+1772 AKLEGLNTT
-1781 LNSTWE
+1781 LTDAWDA
-1787 TLCKDN
+1787 LCDDN

-1801 DTKDEIDGQITAA
+1801 GTKDEIDGQITAA

>member
-28 YTKAQLQEECRLA
+28 YPKAQLEKECNLA
-41 IIELGTY
+41 ITEVGKY
-48 PQAVQL
+48 PEAVRS
-54 EYVGQFTEL
+54 EYVG
-63 SNQIEKL
+63 KL
-70 SDEATEEELQAKAA
+70 TLLLGEIKALPDDATEEDLNAMAKKLDDLKA
-84 ELDTLKKAAKAAEQA
+84 EAKAAEQA
-99 ATEDYHSLLAAIEEE
+99 ATEDYSRLIEAIEKEDS
-114 GIARGKA
+114 AKVKA
-121 EDAIKDI
+121 QEAIDAI
-128 VVPSVKEEYDNKLK
+128 VVPSVKADYQAKFNAIKNYTDEE
-142 AITASSY
+142 
-149 NDEQLQGFYN
+149 LQGFYN
-159 NPNAAREAL
+159 NPEEAKKAL
-168 AAVNANITAYEEITQ
+168 DTVNANIKAYNDIVEN
-183 TAAKANEDAKAAQDT
+183 AAKADEDAQAAQAS
-198 AKTSLLSSIS
+198 AKTSLLESIDAAKS
-208 DAKTAADDAKTTVGR
+208 DAETAKTTVKG
-223 YIEYSSQSTH
+223 YMIYDGKGDD
-233 VDAIDAAI
+233 VDAIDNAI
-241 TEYDNLTT
+241 TAYDGLKTD
-249 EVETAANKFEL
+249 VETAANDLKL
-260 TEDKQ
+260 TE
-265 TEINNAVAAQETD
+265 TEKAKIESSIDTQKKK
-278 VNSTLDDATTAA
+278 VNEAKERAEATAKKAA
-290 EAAAKAYSENA
+290 EAYSTDA
-301 VKGLHDPFDPIPDD
+301 VESLPKPFDPITDD
-315 DSLMDEKKA
+315 DPLKAEKVA
-324 VNDAVAA
+324 VNDAIQA
-331 AKAMAAELETII
+331 AKEKAEALKGKIVKDERTDLETELENSI
-343 VAADRENKE
+343 K
-352 AELKNLI
+352 
-359 EAANDAQTAYETA
+359 AANDAQTAYETA
-372 VKNLEAYDAG
+372 VKNLKAYNEAVNH
-382 TEYIDN
+382 IDK
-388 LQAEYTKQIL
+388 LQAEYDKQNL
-398 ELQTLKADGKLND
+398 ELQTKKLNGELND

-420 MNKVAATINTM
+420 MNEVAATINKM

-437 NKNAKKYENGTE
+437 NKNAKKYENGTD

-459 LNADNIAKIV
+459 LNAEDIAKIV

-479 EALKT
+479 NALQA
-484 ELDLQK
+484 DLK
-490 KEADKIETDNTFIK
+490 SYWEKADKIDTDNTFIK
-504 DELDAAYKTANDAL
+504 DELDAAYKTANNAL
-518 ENYAKGKMSQ
+518 ENYAKGKISQ

-551 YNEATK
+551 YNEATAT
-557 KLNEIQEKLNVNLPE
+557 LNNLQEKLNVNLPE
-572 LSEDTTYPKE
+572 LSDDTTYPKE

-593 KTTLQESLDDE
+593 KTQLQASLDAE
-604 KKTIENSFRKA
+604 KQTIENSFRKA
-615 YPRTIQTANEDLK
+615 SPRTIQTANEDLK
-628 NFDSTA
+628 SFDPTA
-634 FGTWNAEAISA
+634 FDTWNAEAISA

-662 NEVMAQVDKLE
+662 NEVMTQVAKLDKQLE
-673 KKLEGAS
+673 DAS
-680 KGMLGYAKD
+680 KDMLGYDDD
-689 KKAIDDLKSELAA
+689 KAAIDALKKELAA

-736 ANKTAYEN
+736 ANKIAYEK
-744 RLAEINDLYNDTYY
+744 RLAEINDLYDDTYY
-758 KQITNKDNKT
+758 KAIANTTNKG
-768 EADTEIKAAK
+768 EANEKIKAAK

-824 SYKSA
+824 SYNSA

-840 NPSLVYST
+840 NPSLVYSK

-880 LNTLKKNIEAIVPD
+880 LNTLKANIEAVVPD
-894 AKANLVKYNE
+894 AKDNLEAYNT
-904 QKNAQTRAK
+904 QKNKQTSAK
-913 SEWASY
+913 SKWASY

-966 VDFGKAT
+966 VEFGKAT
-973 DESIGYDASIEENR
+973 EESIGYDASIEANR
-987 NTMENVLIDA
+987 VTMEKVLEDA
-997 KANKDA
+997 TANKNA
-1003 YTGQVEYVAT
+1003 YTGQDEGVAT
-1013 LNKSYNEAVKTIDS
+1013 LNTSYDEAVKTINIR
-1027 SIADTEAALNSAET
+1027 IADTEAALNSAET

-1125 KANFEAEYKTAKAAY
+1125 KANFEAKYKTAKAAY

-1186 NAEFNTAYDK
+1186 NSDFNTAYGK

-1202 AGQSYREKVKVV
+1202 AEQTYRDKVKAV
-1214 EEKIAKALDT
+1214 EAEIAKALDAFYT
-1224 FLKETQQTANANSYA
+1224 ATQQTADANGYA
-1239 AVINDLAESY
+1239 TVISDLAERY
-1249 EYIVADIKDYN
+1249 ADIVADIEGYN
-1260 NDAAM
+1260 NEDAM
-1265 ALFEKEE
+1265 ALFKEKE
-1272 GGQVA
+1272 GGNVA
-1277 ETTKAYAD
+1277 KTTKAYAD
-1285 MEAVNKGP
+1285 MEDVNKGP
-1293 QVIDELK
+1293 QVIDDLK
-1300 FKIENGV
+1300 FEIENGV
-1307 EINLET
+1307 ESNLET

-1345 PLSTSLKPAIEE
+1345 PLSASLKLAIDE
-1357 ATAKV
+1357 ASGKV
-1362 EAAGEALAAST
+1362 QEASEALAASK
-1373 DVPADHDNIVAMLS
+1373 DVPSDHDNIVAMLS
-1387 GIDTSLAEAEDK
+1387 GIDTSLAEAEEK
-1399 AKVEQAQAEQAQ
+1399 AKVEQAEAVKAE
-1411 AIQNQFDAY
+1411 AIENQFKAY

-1429 GSDETGALGIND
+1429 GSDETGVLGIND

-1466 NDANEKAKKQGYNDT
+1466 NDANEKAKTQGYNDT

-1490 TKEVNKYQLK
+1490 TKEVNKYQLR

-1506 ITVEEYNELKWW
+1506 ITVEEFNNLRGS
-1518 QKGYYQEITVS
+1518 QKRSYKQITVQ
-1529 EPIYFNGT
+1529 EPDYYKGT
-1537 AKEYVEKKIAEA
+1537 AKEYVEEKIAEA

-1564 ATDATAIVDG
+1564 ATDAKAIVDG

-1615 TSKLTAEEIEAAASE
+1615 TSKLTPEKIEAAASE
-1630 ENQKAVDAQIE
+1630 ENQKAVEAQIE
-1641 SLTDRIAALDN
+1641 TLTKRIAALDN
-1652 ELQAYNSLTEK
+1652 ELQAYNSLTDQ
-1663 LETVK
+1663 LDAVK
-1668 AELDKVKAGIEASD
+1668 AELDAVKAGIEASD
-1682 FADELTTAFGSD
+1682 FAEELDDAFASSISNIESN
-1694 IASIDGT
+1694 IAD
-1701 ISETEK
+1701 TERK
-1707 GINADHANNRC
+1707 LDADHANNRC

-1731 AISTSIKTLSEE
+1731 AISTSIKALSEE
-1743 IDKKTKELQ
+1743 IDEKTKELQ

-1801 DTKDEIDGQITAA
+1801 KTKESIETQITEA
-1814 LSALDEEKAT
+1814 LTALEAEKTA

-1833 LEAAEQAYTDISA
+1833 TEAAEQAYTDIDA
-1846 AIEKMLNDAKERQ
+1846 AIKKMAKDADDRQ
-1859 STYDAQLA
+1859 SAYNAQLA
-1867 GVTERINAL
+1867 AVQQSINDL
-1876 ATAYDALE
+1876 ATAYDELE
-1884 ISDIAAAEAEVIA
+1884 ISDTAAADAEVTD
-1897 ARQTLEQAIADLQE
+1897 ARQAMEKAIADLQE

-1919 AETETAVTTA
+1919 ADVETAVAAA

-1936 KALIEEKTYIP
+1936 KTLIEQKTYIP
-1947 GDINESGKVDMDD
+1947 GDINESGEVNIDD
-1960 LLFIRN
+1960 LLLIRN
-1966 IVLGKVDTTELSE
+1966 IVLGKKDTTELTE
-1979 NQMKA
+1979 NQRKA
-1984 GDLNGDG
+1984 ADLNGDG
-1991 QFTIADLVML
+1991 QFTVADLVML

-2010 TGPAVSYTKGQL
+2010 TGPVVNYTKGKL
-2022 HIADPGSLSMQIAAE
+2022 HLAEPGTLDMQIAAE

-2044 SEMPYAA
+2044 SAMPYAA
-2051 IQMDVTLPAG
+2051 IQMDVTLPVG
-2061 VVLNEMAFA
+2061 VVMKDVTFA
-2070 GDTEK
+2070 GDTQK
-2075 VLVATNM
+2075 VLVSTNV

-2104 ATLLHLRLAGEGNGI
+2104 ANLLHLRLAGEGNGF
-2119 VSIDNIIAAT
+2119 VAIDNIIAAT

-2143 QSISTGISAIDTENE
+2143 HNISTGISATETEGENE
-2158 ANGSIFDTNG
+2158 YSVFSTNG
-2168 VVRQTLK
+2168 VVSKTLK

>member
-28 YTKAQLQEECRLA
+28 YTKAQLLEECNLA
-41 IIELGTY
+41 ITEVGKY
-48 PQAVQL
+48 PDAVRS
-54 EYVGQFTEL
+54 EYVD
-63 SNQIEKL
+63 KL
-70 SDEATEEELQAKAA
+70 TLLLEEIKALPDDATEEELKEKADKLDSLKDDAKK
-84 ELDTLKKAAKAAEQA
+84 EEQA
-99 ATEDYHSLLAAIEEE
+99 ATEDYRSLLAAIKDE
-114 GIARGKA
+114 GTAKENAQKA
-121 EDAIKDI
+121 IYAI
-128 VVPSVKEEYDNKLK
+128 VVPSVQAEYDKKFN

-149 NDEQLQGFYN
+149 TDEELQGFYN
-159 NPNAAREAL
+159 NPEEAKKAL
-168 AAVNANITAYEEITQ
+168 DTVNANIKAYNDIAE
-183 TAAKANEDAKAAQDT
+183 TAAQADEKAQAAQATAKDELLNSIDAAKSDAETAKA
-198 AKTSLLSSIS
+198 
-208 DAKTAADDAKTTVGR
+208 TVEG
-223 YIEYSSQSTH
+223 YMNYDGKDED
-233 VDAIDAAI
+233 VDAINSAI
-241 TEYDNLTT
+241 TAYDGLKTD
-249 EVETAANKFEL
+249 VETAANDLKL
-260 TEDKQ
+260 TEKKQ
-265 TEINNAVAAQETD
+265 EEIESSINEQKKN
-278 VNSTLDDATTAA
+278 VNDAKTGA
-290 EAAAKAYSENA
+290 EAAAKEAAKAYSTDA
-301 VKGLHDPFDPIPDD
+301 VDVDKLPAPFDPIPDD
-315 DSLMDEKKA
+315 DPLKAEKED
-324 VNDAVAA
+324 VNDAIQA
-331 AKAMAAELETII
+331 AKDKAAELETII
-343 VAADRENKE
+343 VAADREALE
-352 AELKNLI
+352 TELDNLI
-359 EAANDAQTAYETA
+359 KAANDA
-372 VKNLEAYDAG
+372 VKNLEAYNEAVK
-382 TEYIDN
+382 YIDN
-388 LQAEYTKQIL
+388 LQAEYDKQNL
-398 ELQTLKADGKLND
+398 ELQTKKLNGELND

-459 LNADNIAKIV
+459 LNATDIAKIV
-469 TDAVAATGGY
+469 TDADAATGGY
-479 EALKT
+479 KALKA
-484 ELDLQK
+484 ELDSQK
-490 KEADKIETDNTFIK
+490 DEADKIVTDNKFDNKFIK

-518 ENYAKGKMSQ
+518 ENYAKGKISQ
-528 AEAQQAIDKYSEDI
+528 DEAQKAIDDYSQDI

-557 KLNEIQEKLNVNLPE
+557 KLNDLQEKLNVNLPE
-572 LSEDTTYPKE
+572 LSDDTTYPKE

-593 KTTLQESLDDE
+593 KTQLQASLDAE
-604 KKTIENSFRKA
+604 KQTIENSFRKA
-615 YPRTIQTANEDLK
+615 SPREIQAANEALESFNVA
-628 NFDSTA
+628 NFD
-634 FGTWNAEAISA
+634 TWNAEAVSA
-645 SDNYNKWV
+645 SENYNNWV

-662 NEVMAQVDKLE
+662 NEVKTQVDKLE

-680 KGMLGYAKD
+680 KGMLGYAED
-689 KKAIDDLKSELAA
+689 EAAIVALNEELAA

-736 ANKTAYEN
+736 ANKTAYDK
-744 RLAEINDLYNDTYY
+744 RLAEINDLYDDTYY
-758 KQITNKDNKT
+758 KAIANNTNKG
-768 EADTEIKAAK
+768 EANEKIKAAK

-791 VDENVQAVTD
+791 VDKNVQAVTD

-880 LNTLKKNIEAIVPD
+880 LNTLKANIEAVVPD

-973 DESIGYDASIEENR
+973 EESIGYDASIEENR
-987 NTMENVLIDA
+987 KTMEKVLIDA
-997 KANKDA
+997 TANKNA
-1003 YTGQVEYVAT
+1003 YNGQDEGVAT
-1013 LNKSYNEAVKTIDS
+1013 LNTSYDEAVKIIDS
-1027 SIADTEAALNSAET
+1027 SIDVTKEALERAET
-1041 DEDKQALTEKLDAL
+1041 DKDKEALTEKLKSLD
-1055 NGYKTE
+1055 GYKTE

-1068 IDNLDTNV
+1068 IDNLGTNV
-1076 LTKVNKGESEAYQ
+1076 LTKVNEGESVAYQ
-1089 EEFDSEK
+1089 DEFDREK
-1096 SSISSSINDIINKA
+1096 SSISEAIKDIIDLA
-1110 KGTYDEAVKQHNEIV
+1110 KGTYDEAVKNHNAIV

-1140 NAAVY
+1140 NNAVY
-1145 DISKYASYQH
+1145 EISKYASYQH

-1171 ANETLFPLYEELRGI
+1171 ANETLFPLYDELRSI
-1186 NAEFNTAYDK
+1186 NSDFNTAYDK

-1202 AGQSYREKVKVV
+1202 AEQSYRDKVKAV
-1214 EEKIAKALDT
+1214 EAKIAKALDAFYT
-1224 FLKETQQTANANSYA
+1224 ATQQTADANSYA

-1249 EYIVADIKDYN
+1249 EYIVADIKGYN
-1260 NDAAM
+1260 NEAAM
-1265 ALFEKEE
+1265 ALFKENE

-1307 EINLET
+1307 KTNLET

-1345 PLSTSLKPAIEE
+1345 PLSASLKLAIEE
-1357 ATAKV
+1357 AQEKV
-1362 EAAGEALAAST
+1362 ENAEAALAASK
-1373 DVPADHDNIVAMLS
+1373 DVPSDHDNIVAMLS
-1387 GIDTSLAEAEDK
+1387 GIDTSLAEAEKK
-1399 AKVEQAQAEQAQ
+1399 AEVEQAEAVKAE
-1411 AIQNQFDAY
+1411 AIENQFKAY

-1452 TDLLAAGDA
+1452 TDLLAEGDN
-1461 AVEAA
+1461 AVAVA
-1466 NDANEKAKKQGYNDT
+1466 KDANEKAKKLGYNDT
-1481 DRPSNIQIG
+1481 DSPIQIG
-1490 TKEVNKYQLK
+1490 TNEVKMYKHK
-1500 WYPYTI
+1500 WIPNLI
-1506 ITVEEYNELKWW
+1506 ITVEEYNNLRES
-1518 QKGYYQEITVS
+1518 QKNRYKEITVS
-1529 EPIYFNGT
+1529 EPIYYPGT

-1549 QTALDNIKKKVAELE
+1549 QTALDNIEKKVAELE

-1587 NRAVANGGEE
+1587 NRAVANGGNEE
-1597 EGLAAVY
+1597 ELAAVY

-1610 LAALD
+1610 LAGLD
-1615 TSKLTAEEIEAAASE
+1615 TSKLTEEEIEAAASE

-1641 SLTDRIAALDN
+1641 SLTERIAALDN
-1652 ELQAYNSLTEK
+1652 ELQAYNSLTEQ
-1663 LETVK
+1663 LDAVK
-1668 AELDKVKAGIEASD
+1668 AELEKVKAGIEASD
-1682 FADELTTAFGSD
+1682 FGDELTTAFGSD
-1694 IASIDGT
+1694 IASIDGK

-1718 GKETAKVKEEDVE
+1718 GKETAKVKEEDIE
-1731 AISTSIKTLSEE
+1731 AISTSIKALSEE
-1743 IDKKTKELQ
+1743 IDEKTKELQ
-1752 KAKEDAAILAANAE
+1752 KAKDDAAIRAANAE

-1772 AKLEGLTTT
+1772 TKLEGLTKT
-1781 LNSTWE
+1781 LDSTWE

-1801 DTKDEIDGQITAA
+1801 DTKDGIATQITEA
-1814 LSALDEEKAT
+1814 LTALEAEKTA

-1833 LEAAEQAYTDISA
+1833 TEAAEQAYTEIDA
-1846 AIEKMLNDAKERQ
+1846 AIKKMAQDADKRQ
-1859 STYDAQLA
+1859 SEYKAQLDD
-1867 GVTERINAL
+1867 VTGRIETL
-1876 ATAYDALE
+1876 VKAYDELE
-1884 ISDIAAAEAEVIA
+1884 ISDTAAADAEVTD
-1897 ARQTLEQAIADLQE
+1897 ARQAMEKAIADLQE
-1911 KEITPDNI
+1911 KKITPDNI
-1919 AETETAVTTA
+1919 ADVEAAVAAA

-1936 KALIEEKTYIP
+1936 KTLIENKTYIP
-1947 GDINESGKVDMDD
+1947 GDINESGEVNIDD
-1960 LLFIRN
+1960 LLLIRN
-1966 IVLGKVDTTELSE
+1966 IVLGKKDTTELTE
-1979 NQMKA
+1979 NQRKA
-1984 GDLNGDG
+1984 ADLNGDG
-1991 QFTIADLVML
+1991 QFTVADLVML

-2010 TGPAVSYTKGQL
+2010 TGPVVSYTKGKL
-2022 HIADPGSLSMQIAAE
+2022 HLAEPGTLDMQIAAE

-2044 SEMPYAA
+2044 SAMPYAA
-2051 IQMDVTLPAG
+2051 IQMDVTLPVG
-2061 VVLNEMAFA
+2061 VVLKDVTFA
-2070 GDTEK
+2070 GDTQK
-2075 VLVATNM
+2075 VLVSTNV

-2104 ATLLHLRLAGEGNGI
+2104 ANLLHLRLAGEGNGF
-2119 VSIDNIIAAT
+2119 VAIDNIIAAT

-2143 QSISTGISAIDTENE
+2143 HNISTGISATETEGENE
-2158 ANGSIFDTNG
+2158 YSVFSTNG
-2168 VVRQTLK
+2168 VVSKTLK

>member
-1 MNKSTLPVAVIL
+1 MNKSTIPVAVIL
-13 AAASVPAQAQDAVAN
+13 AASAVPVQAQDAVAS
-28 YTKAQLQEECRLA
+28 YTQKALEEKCQKA
-41 IIELGTY
+41 IITLGTY
-48 PQAVQL
+48 PEAVKT
-54 EYVGQFTEL
+54 EYTGQFNSLLLEIQHLENPSQETLEAKDKALDEL
-63 SNQIEKL
+63 I
-70 SDEATEEELQAKAA
+70 AA
-84 ELDTLKKAAKAAEQA
+84 AAKAEQD
-99 ATEDYHSLLAAIEEE
+99 ATENYRELLTAIDNEKAAQEAAAAVVE
-114 GIARGKA
+114 
-121 EDAIKDI
+121 AIK
-128 VVPSVKEEYDNKLK
+128 VPSVKAEYEEKLK
-142 AITASSY
+142 DLPLSDYTE
-149 NDEQLQGFYN
+149 EQKKEFYN
-159 NPNAAREAL
+159 NPDKAKEAL
-168 AAVNANITAYEEITQ
+168 DAVNANITAYDNLA
-183 TAAKANEDAKAAQDT
+183 TAATQADENAQTEQAT
-198 AKTSLLSSIS
+198 AKTTLLSNIS
-208 DAKTAADDAKTTVGR
+208 EAKTVATTAKETVEG
-223 YIEYSSQSTH
+223 YIAYDNQSTD
-233 VDAIDAAI
+233 VAAIDAAI
-241 TEYDNLTT
+241 TALGNL
-249 EVETAANKFEL
+249 ETQVNNAAEALTL
-260 TEDKQ
+260 TEAKQ
-265 TEINNAVAAQETD
+265 KEISDAVTAQNNAVSNTRA
-278 VNSTLDDATTAA
+278 AA
-290 EAAAKAYSENA
+290 ERAAKDAAKAYSEKA
-301 VKGLHDPFDPIPDD
+301 VNNLPEPFDPIADD
-315 DSLMDEKKA
+315 DQLKAEKEAVNKA
-324 VNDAVAA
+324 VNKAN
-331 AKAMAAELETII
+331 AKAEVLKDIIVQADRTELEKELEGLLND
-343 VAADRENKE
+343 VAT
-352 AELKNLI
+352 
-359 EAANDAQTAYETA
+359 AQTAYDTA
-372 VKNLEAYDAG
+372 VKNLAAYNAG
-382 TEYIDN
+382 KDYI
-388 LQAEYTKQIL
+388 AA
-398 ELQTLKADGKLND
+398 LQTTYDKQNLDLQELKIKNEINKD
-411 EVYKDANNK
+411 VYSIANN
-420 MNKVAATINTM
+420 NLNGVAKTIQDMT
-431 KQTNED
+431 E
-437 NKNAKKYENGTE
+437 KNNANYEGKKYENGTE
-449 DEDYKNLVQT
+449 DEDYTSLTGT
-459 LNADNIAKIV
+459 LTTAAIEQIV
-469 TDAVAATGGY
+469 TDAKNASSAYDVLANNLAEAKKDADNVA
-479 EALKT
+479 
-484 ELDLQK
+484 
-490 KEADKIETDNTFIK
+490 TDNQTIK
-504 DELDAAYKTANDAL
+504 DELASAYNEASTAVED
-518 ENYAKGKMSQ
+518 YAKGKMSK
-528 AEAQQAIDKYSEDI
+528 ADAQKAIDEYNKTI
-542 ADAKADVTA
+542 TDAQADVTA
-551 YNEATK
+551 YNEAMT
-557 KLNEIQEKLNVNLPE
+557 LINSLQADLDAVSLPE
-572 LSEDTTYPKE
+572 LAEDTTYP
-582 DADNIKNLKDQ
+582 DAELIKGLDSQKKTFQERLDEQ
-593 KTTLQESLDDE
+593 KTN
-604 KKTIENSFRKA
+604 IENSFTA
-615 YPRTIQTANEDLK
+615 SPRTIQTANEALQDNGIK
-628 NFDSTA
+628 TDIPAWKTNAQGAYDDYQ
-634 FGTWNAEAISA
+634 TWLSVA
-645 SDNYNKWV
+645 SDE
-653 VTQSDVVIY
+653 VIY
-662 NEVMAQVDKLE
+662 NEVKTQVDKLE

-680 KGMLGYAKD
+680 KGMLGYTEDEA
-689 KKAIDDLKSELAA
+689 AIVALNEELKA

-736 ANKTAYEN
+736 ANQDAYEK
-744 RLAEINDLYNDTYY
+744 RLAEINDLYDDTYY
-758 KQITNKDNKT
+758 KAIANTTNKG
-768 EADTEIKAAK
+768 EANEKIKAAK

-791 VDENVQAVTD
+791 VDKNVQAVTD

-824 SYKSA
+824 SYNSA

-880 LNTLKKNIEAIVPD
+880 LNTLKKNIEAVVPD

-973 DESIGYDASIEENR
+973 EESIGYDASIEENR
-987 NTMENVLIDA
+987 NTMEQVLKDA
-997 KANKDA
+997 TANKNA
-1003 YTGQVEYVAT
+1003 YTGQDEDVAT
-1013 LNKSYNEAVKTIDS
+1013 LNTSYDEAVKTINIR
-1027 SIADTEAALNSAET
+1027 IADTEAALNSAET

-1061 LEAIKTK
+1061 LGDIKTQL
-1068 IDNLDTNV
+1068 DNLGTNV
-1076 LTKVNKGESEAYQ
+1076 LTKVNEGESVAYQ
-1089 EEFDSEK
+1089 DEFDREK
-1096 SSISSSINDIINKA
+1096 SSISTAITKIIQNA
-1110 KGTYDEAVKQHNEIV
+1110 NGTYDEAVTKHNEIV

-1140 NAAVY
+1140 NNAVY
-1145 DISKYASYQH
+1145 EISKYASYQH
-1155 ALDANG
+1155 ALYANG

-1171 ANETLFPLYEELRGI
+1171 ANEALFPLYDELRGI
-1186 NAEFNTAYDK
+1186 NSDFNTAYGE

-1239 AVINDLAESY
+1239 AVINDLAERY
-1249 EYIVADIKDYN
+1249 ADIVADIKDYN
-1260 NDAAM
+1260 EDAK

-1272 GGQVA
+1272 GGRVA

-1285 MEAVNKGP
+1285 MKAVNKGP
-1293 QVIDELK
+1293 QVIDDLK
-1300 FKIENGV
+1300 FDIKNGV
-1307 EINLET
+1307 ESNLET
-1313 AYSEAATADVNA
+1313 AYSDAAKADVNA
-1325 HISAANTIIADYQK
+1325 HISAAEGIIKDYET
-1339 KLSEDY
+1339 KLGTDY
-1345 PLSTSLKPAIEE
+1345 PLSTSLKTEIDAAKE
-1357 ATAKV
+1357 KV
-1362 EAAGEALAAST
+1362 ENAKTALAASK
-1373 DVPADHDNIVAMLS
+1373 DVPSDHDNIVAMLS
-1387 GIDTSLAEAEDK
+1387 GIDTSLAEAEEK
-1399 AKVEQAQAEQAQ
+1399 AKVEQAEAEAEK
-1411 AIQNQFDAY
+1411 AIQDQFDAY

-1452 TDLLAAGDA
+1452 TELLAAGDA
-1461 AVEAA
+1461 AVKAA
-1466 NDANEKAKKQGYNDT
+1466 NDANEKAKTQGYNYT
-1481 DRPSNIQIG
+1481 DRPSKIQIG
-1490 TKEVNKYQLK
+1490 TKEVVMYQNKWNPNDK
-1500 WYPYTI
+1500 
-1506 ITVEEYNELKWW
+1506 ITVEEFNKLKWW
-1518 QKGYYQEITVS
+1518 QKGSYQEITVS
-1529 EPIYFNGT
+1529 EPIYYKGT
-1537 AKEYVEKKIAEA
+1537 AKEYVEEKIKAA
-1549 QTALDNIKKKVAELE
+1549 QTALDNIEKKVAELE
-1564 ATDATAIVDG
+1564 ATDATAIVNS

-1587 NRAVANGGEE
+1587 NRAVANGGDETE
-1597 EGLAAVY
+1597 LEAVY
-1604 EDINTL
+1604 DEISEL
-1610 LAALD
+1610 LA
-1615 TSKLTAEEIEAAASE
+1615 SLTITDDMSAEQIEELASE
-1630 ENQKAVDAQIE
+1630 ENQTAVD
-1641 SLTDRIAALDN
+1641 TKIAELSKKIADLDN
-1652 ELQAYNSLTEK
+1652 ELKAYNSLTGQ
-1663 LETVK
+1663 LN
-1668 AELDKVKAGIEASD
+1668 DVKAGLDAVKADIAASE
-1682 FADELTTAFGSD
+1682 FADDLNTAFDSD
-1694 IASIDGT
+1694 IAGIDSK
-1701 ISETEK
+1701 ISK
-1707 GINADHANNRC
+1707 ADQNIAADHANNRC
-1718 GKETAKVKEEDVE
+1718 DKETANVKAEDIE
-1731 AISTSIKTLSEE
+1731 AISQSIESLATQ
-1743 IDKKTKELQ
+1743 IDEKTKELQ
-1752 KAKEDAAILAANAE
+1752 KAKEDAATRAANAT

-1772 AKLEGLTTT
+1772 AKLEGLNTT
-1781 LNSTWE
+1781 LTDAWDA
-1787 TLCKDN
+1787 LCDDN

-1801 DTKDEIDGQITAA
+1801 GTKDEIDGQITAA

>member
-28 YTKAQLQEECRLA
+28 YTKAQLEKECNLA
-41 IIELGTY
+41 ITEVGKY
-48 PQAVQL
+48 PEAVRS
-54 EYVGQFTEL
+54 EYVG
-63 SNQIEKL
+63 KL
-70 SDEATEEELQAKAA
+70 TLLLEEINKLPDDATEEELNAMAEKLDDLKA
-84 ELDTLKKAAKAAEQA
+84 DAKAAEQA
-99 ATEDYHSLLAAIEEE
+99 ATEDYRRLIAAIDNEKTAKEN
-114 GIARGKA
+114 AQKA
-121 EDAIKDI
+121 IDAI
-128 VVPSVKEEYDNKLK
+128 VVPSVKADYQAKFDAIKNYTDEE
-142 AITASSY
+142 
-149 NDEQLQGFYN
+149 LQEFYN
-159 NPNAAREAL
+159 NPEEAKKAL
-168 AAVNANITAYEEITQ
+168 DTVDANIKAYNEIAKTAEQ
-183 TAAKANEDAKAAQDT
+183 ADVDAKAAQAT
-198 AKTSLLSSIS
+198 AKDELLNSIRTEKA
-208 DAKTAADDAKTTVGR
+208 DAEAAKATVEG
-223 YIEYSSQSTH
+223 YMNYDGKGED
-233 VDAIDAAI
+233 VDAIDNAI
-241 TEYDNLTT
+241 TAYDGLKTD
-249 EVETAANKFEL
+249 VETAANDLKL
-260 TEDKQ
+260 TE
-265 TEINNAVAAQETD
+265 TEKAKIESSIDTQKKK
-278 VNSTLDDATTAA
+278 VNDAKERAEATAKKAA
-290 EAAAKAYSENA
+290 EAYSTDA
-301 VKGLHDPFDPIPDD
+301 VKNLPDPFDPIDD
-315 DSLMDEKKA
+315 NDPLKAEKEA

-331 AKAMAAELETII
+331 AKAKAEALKEIIVKDERTALETELE
-343 VAADRENKE
+343 
-352 AELKNLI
+352 NLI
-359 EAANDAQTAYETA
+359 KAANDAQTAYETA
-372 VKNLEAYDAG
+372 VKNLEAYNEAVK
-382 TEYIDN
+382 YIDN

-398 ELQTLKADGKLND
+398 ELQTLKANDKLND

-459 LNADNIAKIV
+459 LNAEDIAKIV

-479 EALKT
+479 NALQA
-484 ELDLQK
+484 DLK
-490 KEADKIETDNTFIK
+490 SYKDEADKIVTDNTFIK
-504 DELDAAYKTANDAL
+504 DELDAAYETANDAL

-528 AEAQQAIDKYSEDI
+528 DEAQKAIDKYSEAI

-551 YNEATK
+551 YNEATAKLDEIQK
-557 KLNEIQEKLNVNLPE
+557 KLDVNLPE
-572 LSEDTTYPKE
+572 LSDDTTYPDAEIIKTLKE
-582 DADNIKNLKDQ
+582 Q
-593 KTTLQESLDDE
+593 KTTLQASLDTE
-604 KKTIENSFRKA
+604 KKTIEDSFRKA
-615 YPRTIQTANEDLK
+615 SPRSIQAANEALE
-628 NFDSTA
+628 NFDGTP
-634 FGTWNAEAISA
+634 FGTWNDAAKIA
-645 SDNYNKWV
+645 SENYNKWV

-662 NEVMAQVDKLE
+662 NEVKTQVDKLE

-702 HGEGHT
+702 HDAVEGHT

-736 ANKTAYEN
+736 ANKIAYEK
-744 RLAEINDLYNDTYY
+744 RLAEINDLYDDTYY
-758 KQITNKDNKT
+758 KAIANTPNKG
-768 EADTEIKAAK
+768 EANEKIKAAK
-778 TLLDQFNRKQTVT
+778 TLLDQFNKKQTVT

-840 NPSLVYST
+840 NPSKVYST
-848 KLDGYYKEFKKL
+848 KLDGYYIEFKKL

-880 LNTLKKNIEAIVPD
+880 LNTLKKNIEAVVPD

-973 DESIGYDASIEENR
+973 EESIGYDASIEENR
-987 NTMENVLIDA
+987 ETMEKVLIDA
-997 KANKDA
+997 TANKNA
-1003 YTGQVEYVAT
+1003 YNGQVEDVAT
-1013 LNKSYNEAVKTIDS
+1013 LNTSYDEAVKTINS

-1041 DEDKQALTEKLDAL
+1041 DEDKQALTEKLNSL
-1055 NGYKTE
+1055 KGYKTD

-1068 IDNLDTNV
+1068 IDNLGTNV
-1076 LTKVNKGESEAYQ
+1076 LTKVNEGESVAYQ
-1089 EEFDSEK
+1089 DEFNSEK
-1096 SSISSSINDIINKA
+1096 SSISEAINDIINKA
-1110 KGTYDEAVKQHNEIV
+1110 KGTYDEAVKNHNAIV

-1140 NAAVY
+1140 NNAVY
-1145 DISKYASYQH
+1145 EISKYASYQH

-1171 ANETLFPLYEELRGI
+1171 ANETLFPLYEELRSI

-1202 AGQSYREKVKVV
+1202 AEQNYRGKVKEV
-1214 EEKIAKALDT
+1214 EEKIAKALDA
-1224 FLKETQQTANANSYA
+1224 FYKATQQTADANGYA
-1239 AVINDLAESY
+1239 AVISELAERY
-1249 EYIVADIKDYN
+1249 EDIVADIKDYN

-1293 QVIDELK
+1293 QVIDDLK

-1307 EINLET
+1307 ESNLET
-1313 AYSEAATADVNA
+1313 AYSDAATADVNA
-1325 HISAANTIIADYQK
+1325 HISAAEGIIKDYET
-1339 KLSEDY
+1339 KLGTDY
-1345 PLSTSLKPAIEE
+1345 PLSTSLKTEINAAKE
-1357 ATAKV
+1357 KV
-1362 EAAGEALAAST
+1362 ENAKTALTESK
-1373 DVPADHDNIVAMLS
+1373 DVPSDHDKIVNMLS
-1387 GIDTSLAEAEDK
+1387 GIEASLKAAEDK
-1399 AKVEQAQAEQAQ
+1399 AKVEQAEAEKAQ
-1411 AIQNQFDAY
+1411 AIQDQFDAY

-1461 AVEAA
+1461 AVKAA
-1466 NDANEKAKKQGYNDT
+1466 NDANEKAKTQGYNDT
-1481 DRPSNIQIG
+1481 DRPSKIQIG
-1490 TKEVNKYQLK
+1490 TKEVVMYQNKWNPNDK
-1500 WYPYTI
+1500 
-1506 ITVEEYNELKWW
+1506 ITVEEFNKLKWW
-1518 QKGYYQEITVS
+1518 QKGSYQEITVS

-1564 ATDATAIVDG
+1564 ATDAKAIVDG

-1610 LAALD
+1610 LAGLD
-1615 TSKLTAEEIEAAASE
+1615 TSKLTEEQIEAAASE
-1630 ENQKAVDAQIE
+1630 ENQKTVDAQIE
-1641 SLTDRIAALDN
+1641 SLTERIAALDN
-1652 ELQAYNSLTEK
+1652 ELQAYNSLTDQ
-1663 LETVK
+1663 LDAVK
-1668 AELDKVKAGIEASD
+1668 AELEKVKAGIDASD

-1694 IASIDGT
+1694 IASIDGK

-1707 GINADHANNRC
+1707 GIDADHANNRC

-1731 AISTSIKTLSEE
+1731 AISTSIKALSEE
-1743 IDKKTKELQ
+1743 IDEKTKELQ
-1752 KAKEDAAILAANAE
+1752 KAKDDAAILAANAE

-1772 AKLEGLTTT
+1772 AKHEGLTTT

-1801 DTKDEIDGQITAA
+1801 KTKESIETQITEA
-1814 LSALDEEKAT
+1814 LTALEAEKTA

-1833 LEAAEQAYTDISA
+1833 TEAAEQAYTDIDA
-1846 AIEKMLNDAKERQ
+1846 AIKKMAKDADDRQ
-1859 STYDAQLA
+1859 SAYNAQLA
-1867 GVTERINAL
+1867 AVQQSINDL
-1876 ATAYDALE
+1876 ATAYDELE
-1884 ISDIAAAEAEVIA
+1884 ISDTAAADAEVTDARQAMEKAIAA
-1897 ARQTLEQAIADLQE
+1897 LQE

-1919 AETETAVTTA
+1919 ADVETAVAAA

-1936 KALIEEKTYIP
+1936 KTLIEQKTYIP
-1947 GDINESGKVDMDD
+1947 GDINESGEVNIDD
-1960 LLFIRN
+1960 LLLIRN
-1966 IVLGKVDTTELSE
+1966 IVLGKKDPTELTE
-1979 NQMKA
+1979 NQRKA
-1984 GDLNGDG
+1984 ADLNGDG
-1991 QFTIADLVML
+1991 QFTVADLVML

-2010 TGPAVSYTKGQL
+2010 TGLVVNYTKGKL
-2022 HIADPGSLSMQIAAE
+2022 HLAEPGTLDMQIAAE

-2044 SEMPYAA
+2044 SAMPYAA
-2051 IQMDVTLPAG
+2051 IQMDVTLPVG
-2061 VVLNEMAFA
+2061 VVMKDVTFA
-2070 GDTEK
+2070 GDTQK
-2075 VLVATNM
+2075 VLVSTNV

-2104 ATLLHLRLAGEGNGI
+2104 ANLLHLRLAGEGNGF
-2119 VSIDNIIAAT
+2119 VAIDNIIAAT

-2143 QSISTGISAIDTENE
+2143 HNISTGISATETEGENE
-2158 ANGSIFDTNG
+2158 YSVFSTNG
-2168 VVRQTLK
+2168 VVSKTLK

>member
-28 YTKAQLQEECRLA
+28 YTKAQLLEECNLA
-41 IIELGTY
+41 ITEVGKY
-48 PQAVQL
+48 PEAVRS
-54 EYVGQFTEL
+54 EYVG
-63 SNQIEKL
+63 KL
-70 SDEATEEELQAKAA
+70 TLLLEEIKALPDDATEEELNAMAEKLAKLKDDA
-84 ELDTLKKAAKAAEQA
+84 KKAEQD
-99 ATEDYHSLLAAIEEE
+99 ATTDYRNLLTAIEKEDS
-114 GIARGKA
+114 AKVKA
-121 EDAIKDI
+121 QEAIDAI
-128 VVPSVKEEYDNKLK
+128 VVPSVKADYQAKFD
-142 AITASSY
+142 AITSY
-149 NDEQLQGFYN
+149 TEEQLKTFYN
-159 NPNAAREAL
+159 NPEEAKKAL
-168 AAVNANITAYEEITQ
+168 DTVNANIDAYNKIAE
-183 TAAKANEDAKAAQDT
+183 TAAEADEAAKAAQAT
-198 AKTSLLSSIS
+198 AKDELLKSIS
-208 DAKTAADDAKTTVGR
+208 TEKADAEAAKATVEG
-223 YIEYSSQSTH
+223 YMNYDGKGED
-233 VDAIDAAI
+233 VDAIDNAI
-241 TEYDNLTT
+241 TAYDGLKTD
-249 EVETAANKFEL
+249 VETAANDLKL
-260 TEDKQ
+260 TE
-265 TEINNAVAAQETD
+265 TEKAKIESSIDTQKKK
-278 VNSTLDDATTAA
+278 VNEAKERAEATAKKAA
-290 EAAAKAYSENA
+290 EAYSTDA
-301 VKGLHDPFDPIPDD
+301 VESLPKPFDPITDD
-315 DSLMDEKKA
+315 DPLKAEKVA
-324 VNDAVAA
+324 VNDAIQA
-331 AKAMAAELETII
+331 AKEKAEALKGKIVKDERTDLETELENSI
-343 VAADRENKE
+343 K
-352 AELKNLI
+352 
-359 EAANDAQTAYETA
+359 AANDAQTAYETA
-372 VKNLEAYDAG
+372 VKNLEAYNEAVK
-382 TEYIDN
+382 YIDN
-388 LQAEYTKQIL
+388 LQAEYDKQNL
-398 ELQTLKADGKLND
+398 DLQTLKLNDKLND

-420 MNKVAATINTM
+420 MNEVAATINKM
-431 KQTNED
+431 EQTNED
-437 NKNAKKYENGTE
+437 NKNAKKYEDGTD

-459 LNADNIAKIV
+459 LNAEDIAKIV

-479 EALKT
+479 K
-484 ELDLQK
+484 DLQAK
-490 KEADKIETDNTFIK
+490 LKSYKDEAAKIDTDNTFIK
-504 DELDAAYKTANDAL
+504 DELDAAYRTANDAL
-518 ENYAKGKMSQ
+518 ENYAKGKMSKD
-528 AEAQQAIDKYSEDI
+528 EAQKAIDDYSQDI

-551 YNEATK
+551 YNEATAT
-557 KLNEIQEKLNVNLPE
+557 LNNLQEKLNVNLPE
-572 LSEDTTYPKE
+572 LSDDTTYPKE
-582 DADNIKNLKDQ
+582 DADKIKNLKDQ
-593 KTTLQESLDDE
+593 KTQLQASLDAE
-604 KKTIENSFRKA
+604 KQTIENSFRKA
-615 YPRTIQTANEDLK
+615 SPRNIQAANEALER
-628 NFDSTA
+628 FDDTA
-634 FGTWNAEAISA
+634 FDTWNAEAISA

-662 NEVMAQVDKLE
+662 NEVMTQVAKLDKQLE
-673 KKLEGAS
+673 DAS
-680 KGMLGYAKD
+680 KDMLGYDDD
-689 KKAIDDLKSELAA
+689 KAAIDALKKELAA

-716 WTTEINRISKSID
+716 WTTEINRISTSIKA
-729 DHQAAYD
+729 HQDAYD
-736 ANKTAYEN
+736 ANKEAYDN
-744 RLAEINDLYNDTYY
+744 RLKEINDLYNDTYY
-758 KQITNKDNKT
+758 KAIANTTNKG
-768 EADTEIKAAK
+768 EANEKIKAAK

-824 SYKSA
+824 SYNSA

-840 NPSLVYST
+840 NPSLVYSK

-880 LNTLKKNIEAIVPD
+880 LNTLKANIEAVVPD
-894 AKANLVKYNE
+894 AKANLEAYNT
-904 QKNAQTRAK
+904 QKNKQTSAK
-913 SEWASY
+913 SKWASY

-966 VDFGKAT
+966 VEFGKAT
-973 DESIGYDASIEENR
+973 EESIGYDASIEANR
-987 NTMENVLIDA
+987 VTMEKVLEDA
-997 KANKDA
+997 TANKNA
-1003 YTGQVEYVAT
+1003 YTGQDEAVAT
-1013 LNKSYNEAVKTIDS
+1013 LNTSYDEAVKTINIR
-1027 SIADTEAALNSAET
+1027 IADTEAALNSAET

-1202 AGQSYREKVKVV
+1202 AGQSYRDKVKAV
-1214 EEKIAKALDT
+1214 EAEIAKALDAFYT
-1224 FLKETQQTANANSYA
+1224 ATQQTANANGYA
-1239 AVINDLAESY
+1239 TVISDLAERY
-1249 EYIVADIKDYN
+1249 ADIVADIEGYN
-1260 NDAAM
+1260 NEDAM
-1265 ALFEKEE
+1265 ALFKEKE
-1272 GGQVA
+1272 GGNVA
-1277 ETTKAYAD
+1277 KTTKAYAD
-1285 MEAVNKGP
+1285 MEDVNKGP
-1293 QVIDELK
+1293 QVIDDLK
-1300 FKIENGV
+1300 FEIENGV
-1307 EINLET
+1307 ESNLET

-1345 PLSTSLKPAIEE
+1345 PLSTSLEPAIEE
-1357 ATAKV
+1357 AQEKV
-1362 EAAGEALAAST
+1362 ENAEAALAASK
-1373 DVPADHDNIVAMLS
+1373 DVPSDHDNIVAMLS
-1387 GIDTSLAEAEDK
+1387 GIEDSLEAAEEK
-1399 AKVEQAQAEQAQ
+1399 AKVEQAEAVKAE
-1411 AIQNQFDAY
+1411 AIENQFKAY

-1452 TDLLAAGDA
+1452 TELLAAGDA

-1481 DRPSNIQIG
+1481 DSPSKIVTG
-1490 TKEVNKYQLK
+1490 KKEVKAYKHYRTGEIISVDKYNKLSWLDK
-1500 WYPYTI
+1500 WKY
-1506 ITVEEYNELKWW
+1506 EET
-1518 QKGYYQEITVS
+1518 TVS
-1529 EPIYFNGT
+1529 EPIYYPGT
-1537 AKEYVEKKIAEA
+1537 AKDYVEEKIAEA

-1564 ATDATAIVDG
+1564 ATDAKAIVDG

-1587 NRAVANGGEE
+1587 NRAVANGGNEE
-1597 EGLAAVY
+1597 ELAAVY
-1604 EDINTL
+1604 ADINTL
-1610 LAALD
+1610 LAGLD
-1615 TSKLTAEEIEAAASE
+1615 TSELTAEEIEAAASE

-1641 SLTDRIAALDN
+1641 SLTERIAALDN
-1652 ELQAYNSLTEK
+1652 ELQAYNSLTEQ
-1663 LETVK
+1663 LDAVK
-1668 AELDKVKAGIEASD
+1668 AELEKVKAGIETSD

-1694 IASIDGT
+1694 IASIDGK

-1707 GINADHANNRC
+1707 GIDADHANNRC

-1731 AISTSIKTLSEE
+1731 AISTSIKALSEE
-1743 IDKKTKELQ
+1743 IDEKTKELQ

-1781 LNSTWE
+1781 LDSTWE

-1801 DTKDEIDGQITAA
+1801 DTKDGIATQITEALAA
-1814 LSALDEEKAT
+1814 LEAEKTA

-1833 LEAAEQAYTDISA
+1833 TEAAEQAYTDIDA
-1846 AIEKMLNDAKERQ
+1846 AIKKMAKDADDRQ
-1859 STYDAQLA
+1859 SAYNAQLA
-1867 GVTERINAL
+1867 AVQQSINDL
-1876 ATAYDALE
+1876 ATAYDELE

>member
-28 YTKAQLQEECRLA
+28 YTKAQLLEECNLA
-41 IIELGTY
+41 ITEVGKY
-48 PQAVQL
+48 PEAVRS
-54 EYVGQFTEL
+54 EYVG
-63 SNQIEKL
+63 KL
-70 SDEATEEELQAKAA
+70 TLLLEEIKALPDDATEEELNAMAEKLAKLKDDA
-84 ELDTLKKAAKAAEQA
+84 KKAEQD
-99 ATEDYHSLLAAIEEE
+99 ATTDYRNLLTAIEKEDS
-114 GIARGKA
+114 AKVKA
-121 EDAIKDI
+121 QEAIDAI
-128 VVPSVKEEYDNKLK
+128 VVPSVKADYQATFD
-142 AITASSY
+142 AITTGY
-149 NDEQLQGFYN
+149 TDEELQGFYN
-159 NPNAAREAL
+159 NPEEAKKAL
-168 AAVNANITAYEEITQ
+168 DTVNANIKAYNDIAE
-183 TAAKANEDAKAAQDT
+183 TAAQADEDAKAEQAT
-198 AKTSLLSSIS
+198 AKDELLNSIS
-208 DAKTAADDAKTTVGR
+208 TEKADAEAAKATVEG
-223 YIEYSSQSTH
+223 YMNYDGKGED
-233 VDAIDAAI
+233 VDAIDNAI
-241 TEYDNLTT
+241 TAYNNLKTD
-249 EVETAANKFEL
+249 VETAAEEL
-260 TEDKQ
+260 KLDEKKAEIESSIDTEKK
-265 TEINNAVAAQETD
+265 N
-278 VNSTLDDATTAA
+278 VNDAKERA
-290 EAAAKAYSENA
+290 EAEAKKAAKTYSENA
-301 VKGLHDPFDPIPDD
+301 VNNLPDPFDPIADD
-315 DSLMDEKKA
+315 DPLKAEKEA

-331 AKAMAAELETII
+331 AKAMAAELENII
-343 VAADRENKE
+343 VAADRKDKE
-352 AELKNLI
+352 AELDNLI
-359 EAANDAQTAYETA
+359 KAANDAQTAYETA
-372 VKNLEAYDAG
+372 VKNLEAYNEAVK
-382 TEYIDN
+382 YIDN

-459 LNADNIAKIV
+459 LNADDIAKIV
-469 TDAVAATGGY
+469 TDAEAATGGY

-490 KEADKIETDNTFIK
+490 EEADKIDTDNTFIK
-504 DELDAAYKTANDAL
+504 EELDAAYKTANDAL
-518 ENYAKGKMSQ
+518 ENYAKGKISQ
-528 AEAQQAIDKYSEDI
+528 D
-542 ADAKADVTA
+542 DAKKAINDYSSFIDEAEKDVAA
-551 YNEATK
+551 YNEATAT
-557 KLNEIQEKLNVNLPE
+557 LNNLQEKLNVNLPE
-572 LSEDTTYPKE
+572 LSDDTTYPDAEIIKTLKE
-582 DADNIKNLKDQ
+582 Q
-593 KTTLQESLDDE
+593 KTTLQASLDTE
-604 KKTIENSFRKA
+604 KKTIEDSFRKA
-615 YPRTIQTANEDLK
+615 SPRSIQAANEALESFNAE
-628 NFDSTA
+628 NFA
-634 FGTWNAEAISA
+634 NWNAEAISA
-645 SDNYNKWV
+645 SENYNNWV

-662 NEVMAQVDKLE
+662 NEVMTQVAKLDKQ
-673 KKLEGAS
+673 LEGAS
-680 KGMLGYAKD
+680 KDMLGYDDD
-689 KKAIDDLKSELAA
+689 KKAIEDLKSELAV
-702 HGEGHT
+702 HTEKEGHT

-744 RLAEINDLYNDTYY
+744 RLAEINDLYNEYY

-880 LNTLKKNIEAIVPD
+880 LNTLKANIEDVVPD

-1003 YTGQVEYVAT
+1003 YTGQVEDVAT
-1013 LNKSYNEAVKTIDS
+1013 LNTSYDEAVKTINIR
-1027 SIADTEAALNSAET
+1027 IADTEAALNSAET

-1068 IDNLDTNV
+1068 IDNLGTNV
-1076 LTKVNKGESEAYQ
+1076 LTKVNKGESVAYQ

-1140 NAAVY
+1140 NAAIY
-1145 DISKYASYQH
+1145 EISKYASYQH

-1186 NAEFNTAYDK
+1186 NSDFNTAYGK

-1202 AGQSYREKVKVV
+1202 AGQSYRDKVKAV
-1214 EEKIAKALDT
+1214 EAKIADALDAFYT
-1224 FLKETQQTANANSYA
+1224 ATQKTADANGYA
-1239 AVINDLAESY
+1239 TVINDLAERY
-1249 EYIVADIKDYN
+1249 EDIVADIKGYN
-1260 NDAAM
+1260 NEDAM
-1265 ALFEKEE
+1265 ALFEEKE
-1272 GGQVA
+1272 GGKVA
-1277 ETTKAYAD
+1277 EITDAYD
-1285 MEAVNKGP
+1285 KKKKENKGP
-1293 QVIDELK
+1293 QVIDDLK
-1300 FKIENGV
+1300 FDIKNGV
-1307 EINLET
+1307 ESNLET

-1345 PLSTSLKPAIEE
+1345 PLSTSLEPAIEE
-1357 ATAKV
+1357 AQEKV
-1362 EAAGEALAAST
+1362 ENAEAALAASK
-1373 DVPADHDNIVAMLS
+1373 DVPSDHDNIVAMLS
-1387 GIDTSLAEAEDK
+1387 GIDTDLAEAEEK
-1399 AKVEQAQAEQAQ
+1399 AKVEQAEAVKAEV
-1411 AIQNQFDAY
+1411 IENQFKAY

-1429 GSDETGALGIND
+1429 GDDETGALGIND

-1452 TDLLAAGDA
+1452 TELLAAGDA

-1466 NDANEKAKKQGYNDT
+1466 NDANEKAKTQGYNDT
-1481 DRPSNIQIG
+1481 DSPSNIVTG
-1490 TKEVNKYQLK
+1490 TKEVKAYKHYRTGEIISVDKYNKLSWLDK
-1500 WYPYTI
+1500 WKY
-1506 ITVEEYNELKWW
+1506 EET
-1518 QKGYYQEITVS
+1518 TVS
-1529 EPIYFNGT
+1529 EPIYYPGT
-1537 AKEYVEKKIAEA
+1537 AKDYVEEKIAEA

-1564 ATDATAIVDG
+1564 ATDAKAIVNG

-1587 NRAVANGGEE
+1587 NRAVANGGNEE
-1597 EGLAAVY
+1597 ELAAVY
-1604 EDINTL
+1604 DEITDL
-1610 LAALD
+1610 LA
-1615 TSKLTAEEIEAAASE
+1615 SLTITDDMTDEEIEAAASE

-1641 SLTDRIAALDN
+1641 SLTKRIAALDN
-1652 ELQAYNSLTEK
+1652 ELQAYNSLTDQ
-1663 LETVK
+1663 LDAVK
-1668 AELDKVKAGIEASD
+1668 AELEKVKAGIAESE

-1694 IASIDGT
+1694 IASIDGK

-1707 GINADHANNRC
+1707 GIDADHANNRC
-1718 GKETAKVKEEDVE
+1718 GKDAAKVNEEV
-1731 AISTSIKTLSEE
+1731 ITSIAQQIKKLSEE
-1743 IDKKTKELQ
+1743 IDEKTKELQ

-1781 LNSTWE
+1781 LDSTWE

-1801 DTKDEIDGQITAA
+1801 DTKDGIATQITEA
-1814 LSALDEEKAT
+1814 LTALEAEKTA

-1833 LEAAEQAYTDISA
+1833 TEAAEQAYTEIDA
-1846 AIEKMLNDAKERQ
+1846 AIKKMAEDAVKRQ
-1859 STYDAQLA
+1859 SEYTAQLDD
-1867 GVTERINAL
+1867 VTGRIETL
-1876 ATAYDALE
+1876 VKAYDELE
-1884 ISDIAAAEAEVIA
+1884 ISDTAAADAEVTA
-1897 ARQTLEQAIADLQE
+1897 ARQAMDQAIADLQE

-1919 AETETAVTTA
+1919 ADVEADVAAA
-1929 EEQLEAL
+1929 EEQLDAL
-1936 KALIEEKTYIP
+1936 KNLIEQKTYIP
-1947 GDINESGKVDMDD
+1947 GDINESGEVNIDD
-1960 LLFIRN
+1960 LLLIRN
-1966 IVLGKVDTTELSE
+1966 IVLGKKDTTELTE
-1979 NQMKA
+1979 NQRKA
-1984 GDLNGDG
+1984 ADLNGDG
-1991 QFTIADLVML
+1991 QFTVADLVML

-2010 TGPAVSYTKGQL
+2010 TGPVVSYTKGKL
-2022 HIADPGSLSMQIAAE
+2022 RLAEPGTLDMQIAAE

-2044 SEMPYAA
+2044 SAMPYAA
-2051 IQMDVTLPAG
+2051 IQMDVTLPVG
-2061 VVLNEMAFA
+2061 VVMKDVTFA
-2070 GDTEK
+2070 GDTQK
-2075 VLVATNM
+2075 VLVATNV

-2104 ATLLHLRLAGEGNGI
+2104 ANLLHLRLAGEGNGF
-2119 VSIDNIIAAT
+2119 VAIDNIIAAT

-2135 SLAAITGN
+2135 SLTAITGN
-2143 QSISTGISAIDTENE
+2143 HNISTGISATETEGENE
-2158 ANGSIFDTNG
+2158 YSVFSTNG
-2168 VVRQTLK
+2168 VVSKTLK

>member
-28 YTKAQLQEECRLA
+28 YTKAQLLEECNLA
-41 IIELGTY
+41 ITEVGKY
-48 PQAVQL
+48 PEAVRS
-54 EYVGQFTEL
+54 EYVG
-63 SNQIEKL
+63 KL
-70 SDEATEEELQAKAA
+70 TLLLEEIKALPDDATENELKAKAEEL
-84 ELDTLKKAAKAAEQA
+84 DSLKTAAKEAEQA
-99 ATEDYHSLLAAIEEE
+99 ATEDYRRLIAAIDNEKTAKEN
-114 GIARGKA
+114 AQKA
-121 EDAIKDI
+121 IDAI
-128 VVPSVKEEYDNKLK
+128 VVPSVKADYQAKFDAIKNYTEE
-142 AITASSY
+142 
-149 NDEQLQGFYN
+149 ELQGFYN
-159 NPNAAREAL
+159 NPEEAKKAL
-168 AAVNANITAYEEITQ
+168 DTVNANIKAYNEIAE
-183 TAAKANEDAKAAQDT
+183 TAAQADEDAKAAQAT
-198 AKTSLLSSIS
+198 AKDELLKSIS
-208 DAKTAADDAKTTVGR
+208 TEKADAEAAKAIVEGYMNYDGKVED
-223 YIEYSSQSTH
+223 
-233 VDAIDAAI
+233 VDAIDNAI
-241 TEYDNLTT
+241 KAYDGLKTD
-249 EVETAANKFEL
+249 VETAAEEL
-260 TEDKQ
+260 KLDEKKAEIESSIDTEKK
-265 TEINNAVAAQETD
+265 N
-278 VNSTLDDATTAA
+278 VNDAKTGA
-290 EAAAKAYSENA
+290 EAAATEAAEAYSTDA
-301 VKGLHDPFDPIPDD
+301 VDKLPKPLDPIPDD
-315 DSLMDEKKA
+315 DSLKAEKEA

-331 AKAMAAELETII
+331 AKDKAEALKGII
-343 VAADRENKE
+343 VKDERTALE
-352 AELKNLI
+352 AELDNLI
-359 EAANDAQTAYETA
+359 KAANDAQTAYETA
-372 VKNLEAYDAG
+372 VKNLEAYNEAVK
-382 TEYIDN
+382 YIDN
-388 LQAEYTKQIL
+388 LQAEYEKQNL
-398 ELQTLKADGKLND
+398 ELQTKKLNGELND

-420 MNKVAATINTM
+420 MNEVAATINKM

-437 NKNAKKYENGTE
+437 NKNAKKYENGTD

-459 LNADNIAKIV
+459 LNATDIAKIV
-469 TDAVAATGGY
+469 TDAVDATGGY
-479 EALKT
+479 KALKA

-490 KEADKIETDNTFIK
+490 EEADKIVTDNTFIK
-504 DELDAAYKTANDAL
+504 DELDAAYNTANDAL

-528 AEAQQAIDKYSEDI
+528 VEAQKAIDKYSEAI

-551 YNEATK
+551 YNEATAKLDEIQK
-557 KLNEIQEKLNVNLPE
+557 KLDVNLPE
-572 LSEDTTYPKE
+572 LSDDTTYPDAEEIKILKGQKE
-582 DADNIKNLKDQ
+582 
-593 KTTLQESLDDE
+593 TLQASLDAE
-604 KKTIENSFRKA
+604 KQTIENSFRKA
-615 YPRTIQTANEDLK
+615 SPRSIQAANEDLK
-628 NFDSTA
+628 RFDDTS
-634 FGTWNAEAISA
+634 FGTWNDAAKIA
-645 SDNYNKWV
+645 SENYNNWV

-662 NEVMAQVDKLE
+662 NEVKTQVDKLE

-716 WTTEINRISKSID
+716 WTTEINRISESID
-729 DHQAAYD
+729 AHQAAYD
-736 ANKTAYEN
+736 ANKTAYEK
-744 RLAEINDLYNDTYY
+744 RLAEINDLYDDTYY
-758 KQITNKDNKT
+758 KAIANKNNKG
-768 EADTEIKAAK
+768 EANEKIEAAK
-778 TLLDQFNRKQTVT
+778 TLLGQFNSKQTVT

-840 NPSLVYST
+840 NPSKVYST

-925 LYSGEQFFGAQAL
+925 LYSGDQFFGAQEL

-973 DESIGYDASIEENR
+973 EESIGYDASIDANR
-987 NTMENVLIDA
+987 VTMENVLKDA
-997 KANKDA
+997 TANKNA
-1003 YTGQVEYVAT
+1003 YTGQDEYVAT

-1027 SIADTEAALNSAET
+1027 SIADTEAALESAET
-1041 DEDKQALTEKLDAL
+1041 DKDKQALTEKLDAL
-1055 NGYKTE
+1055 KGYKTE

-1068 IDNLDTNV
+1068 IDNLGTNV
-1076 LTKVNKGESEAYQ
+1076 LTKVNEGESVAYQ
-1089 EEFDSEK
+1089 DEFDSEK

-1110 KGTYDEAVKQHNEIV
+1110 KGTYDEAVKKHNEIV

-1145 DISKYASYQH
+1145 EISKYASYQH

-1186 NAEFNTAYDK
+1186 NADFNTAYYK

-1202 AGQSYREKVKVV
+1202 AEQTYHKKVKAV
-1214 EEKIAKALDT
+1214 EKKIADALDT
-1224 FLKETQQTANANSYA
+1224 FLKETQQTANANDYA
-1239 AVINDLAESY
+1239 TVISDLAERY
-1249 EYIVADIKDYN
+1249 EDIVADIKGYN
-1260 NDAAM
+1260 NEDAM
-1265 ALFEKEE
+1265 ALFEENE

-1277 ETTKAYAD
+1277 KTTKAYAD
-1285 MEAVNKGP
+1285 KKAENKGP
-1293 QVIDELK
+1293 QVIDDLK
-1300 FKIENGV
+1300 FDIVNGV
-1307 EINLET
+1307 ESNLET
-1313 AYSEAATADVNA
+1313 AYSEAAKADVNA

-1339 KLSEDY
+1339 KLSENY
-1345 PLSTSLKPAIEE
+1345 KLSTSLEPAIEE
-1357 ATAKV
+1357 AQEKV
-1362 EAAGEALAAST
+1362 ENAEAALAASK
-1373 DVPADHDNIVAMLS
+1373 DVPSDHDNIVAMLS
-1387 GIDTSLAEAEDK
+1387 GIDTDLAEAEEK
-1399 AKVEQAQAEQAQ
+1399 AKVEQAEAEAEK
-1411 AIQNQFDAY
+1411 AIQDQFDAY

-1481 DRPSNIQIG
+1481 DSPSNIQIG

-1506 ITVEEYNELKWW
+1506 ITVEEYNKLNRW
-1518 QKGYYQEITVS
+1518 QKGSYQEITVS

-1564 ATDATAIVDG
+1564 ATDAKAIVDG

-1587 NRAVANGGEE
+1587 NRAVANGGNEE
-1597 EGLAAVY
+1597 ELAAVY
-1604 EDINTL
+1604 ADINTL
-1610 LAALD
+1610 LAGLD
-1615 TSKLTAEEIEAAASE
+1615 TSELTAEEIEAAASE

-1641 SLTDRIAALDN
+1641 SLTERIAALDN
-1652 ELQAYNSLTEK
+1652 ELQAYNSLTEQ
-1663 LETVK
+1663 LDAVK
-1668 AELDKVKAGIEASD
+1668 AELEKVNAGIEASD
-1682 FADELTTAFGSD
+1682 FAEELTTAFAESMSNIESD
-1694 IASIDGT
+1694 IAD
-1701 ISETEK
+1701 TERELD
-1707 GINADHANNRC
+1707 ADHANNRC

-1731 AISTSIKTLSEE
+1731 AISTSIKALSEE
-1743 IDKKTKELQ
+1743 IDEKTKELQ

-1781 LNSTWE
+1781 LDSTWE

-1801 DTKDEIDGQITAA
+1801 DTKDGIATQITEALAA
-1814 LSALDEEKAT
+1814 LEAEKTA

-1833 LEAAEQAYTDISA
+1833 TEAAEQAYTDIDA
-1846 AIEKMLNDAKERQ
+1846 AIKKMAKDADDRQ
-1859 STYDAQLA
+1859 SAYNAQLA
-1867 GVTERINAL
+1867 AVQQSINDL
-1876 ATAYDALE
+1876 ATAYDELE

>member
-28 YTKAQLQEECRLA
+28 YTKEQLLEECNLA
-41 IIELGTY
+41 ITEVGEY
-48 PQAVQL
+48 PDAVRS
-54 EYVGQFTEL
+54 EYVG
-63 SNQIEKL
+63 KL
-70 SDEATEEELQAKAA
+70 TLLLEEIKALPDDATEDELKEKADKLDSLKDDAKK
-84 ELDTLKKAAKAAEQA
+84 EEQA
-99 ATEDYHSLLAAIEEE
+99 ATEDYRRLIAAIDNEKTAKEE
-114 GIARGKA
+114 AQKA
-121 EDAIKDI
+121 IDAI
-128 VVPSVKEEYDNKLK
+128 VVPSVKADYQATFD
-142 AITASSY
+142 AITTGY
-149 NDEQLQGFYN
+149 TDEELQGFYN
-159 NPNAAREAL
+159 NPEEAKKAL
-168 AAVNANITAYEEITQ
+168 DTVTKNIESYNKIAE
-183 TAAKANEDAKAAQDT
+183 TAAQADEDAKAAQAT
-198 AKTSLLSSIS
+198 AKDELLKSIS
-208 DAKTAADDAKTTVGR
+208 TEKADAETAKATVEG
-223 YIEYSSQSTH
+223 YMNYDGKGED
-233 VDAIDAAI
+233 VDAIDNAI
-241 TEYDNLTT
+241 TAYDGLKTD
-249 EVETAANKFEL
+249 VETAAEEL
-260 TEDKQ
+260 KLDEKKAEIESSIDTEKK
-265 TEINNAVAAQETD
+265 N
-278 VNSTLDDATTAA
+278 VNDAKERA
-290 EAAAKAYSENA
+290 EAEAKKAAKTYSENA
-301 VKGLHDPFDPIPDD
+301 VNNLPDPFDPIADD
-315 DSLMDEKKA
+315 DPLKAEKEA

-331 AKAMAAELETII
+331 AKAMAAELENII
-343 VAADRENKE
+343 VAADRKDKE
-352 AELKNLI
+352 AELDNLI
-359 EAANDAQTAYETA
+359 KAANDAQTAYETA
-372 VKNLEAYDAG
+372 VKNLKAYNEAVNH
-382 TEYIDN
+382 IDK
-388 LQAEYTKQIL
+388 LQAEYDKQNL
-398 ELQTLKADGKLND
+398 ELQTKKLNGELND

-420 MNKVAATINTM
+420 MNEVAATINTM

-437 NKNAKKYENGTE
+437 NKNAKKYEDGTD

-459 LNADNIAKIV
+459 LNAEDIAKIV

-479 EALKT
+479 NALQA
-484 ELDLQK
+484 DLK
-490 KEADKIETDNTFIK
+490 SYKEKADKIDTDNTFIK
-504 DELDAAYKTANDAL
+504 DELDAAYKTANNAL

-528 AEAQQAIDKYSEDI
+528 D
-542 ADAKADVTA
+542 DAKKAINDYSSIIDDAEKDVAA
-551 YNEATK
+551 YNEATAKLDEIQK
-557 KLNEIQEKLNVNLPE
+557 KLDVNLPE
-572 LSEDTTYPKE
+572 LSDDTTYPDAEIIKTLKE
-582 DADNIKNLKDQ
+582 Q
-593 KTTLQESLDDE
+593 KTTLQASLDTE
-604 KKTIENSFRKA
+604 KKTIEDSFRKA
-615 YPRTIQTANEDLK
+615 SPRNIQAANEALE
-628 NFDSTA
+628 NFDGTP
-634 FGTWNAEAISA
+634 FETWNAAANTA
-645 SDNYNKWV
+645 SGNYNKWV

-736 ANKTAYEN
+736 ANKIAYEK
-744 RLAEINDLYNDTYY
+744 RLAEINDLYDDTYY
-758 KQITNKDNKT
+758 KAIANKTNKG
-768 EADTEIKAAK
+768 EANEKIKAAK

-801 AINTAKDVIASNYLQ
+801 AINTAKDFIASNYLQ

-840 NPSLVYST
+840 NPSLVYSK
-848 KLDGYYKEFKKL
+848 KLDGYYKEFKTL

-880 LNTLKKNIEAIVPD
+880 LNTLKANIEAVVPD
-894 AKANLVKYNE
+894 AKANLEAYNK

-973 DESIGYDASIEENR
+973 DENIGYDASIEENR
-987 NTMENVLIDA
+987 NTMENVLEDA
-997 KANKDA
+997 TANKNA
-1003 YTGQVEYVAT
+1003 YTGQDEGVAT

-1027 SIADTEAALNSAET
+1027 SIADTEAALESAET
-1041 DEDKQALTEKLDAL
+1041 DEDKQALTEKLNSL

-1061 LEAIKTK
+1061 LGDIKTQL
-1068 IDNLDTNV
+1068 DNLGTNV
-1076 LTKVNKGESEAYQ
+1076 LTKVNEGESVAYQ
-1089 EEFDSEK
+1089 DEFDSEK
-1096 SSISSSINDIINKA
+1096 SSISTAIKGIIDKA
-1110 KGTYDEAVKQHNEIV
+1110 KGTYDEAVTKHNEIV

-1145 DISKYASYQH
+1145 EISKYASYQH

-1171 ANETLFPLYEELRGI
+1171 ANETLFPLYEELRSI
-1186 NAEFNTAYDK
+1186 NSDFNTAYDK

-1239 AVINDLAESY
+1239 AVINDLAEKY
-1249 EYIVADIKDYN
+1249 EAIVADIEGYN

-1307 EINLET
+1307 ETNLET
-1313 AYSEAATADVNA
+1313 AYSDAATADVNA
-1325 HISAANTIIADYQK
+1325 HISAANTTIAEYQK
-1339 KLSEDY
+1339 KLNENY
-1345 PLSTSLKPAIEE
+1345 KLSTSLEPAIEE
-1357 ATAKV
+1357 AQEKV
-1362 EAAGEALAAST
+1362 ENAEAALAASK
-1373 DVPADHDNIVAMLS
+1373 DVPSDHDNIVAMLS
-1387 GIDTSLAEAEDK
+1387 GIDTDLAEAEEK
-1399 AKVEQAQAEQAQ
+1399 AKVEQAEAEAEK
-1411 AIQNQFDAY
+1411 AIQDQFDAY

-1452 TDLLAAGDA
+1452 TELLAAGDA

-1481 DRPSNIQIG
+1481 DSPIQIG
-1490 TKEVNKYQLK
+1490 TNEVKMYQHNWFPNL
-1500 WYPYTI
+1500 I
-1506 ITVEEYNELKWW
+1506 ITVEEYNNLRES
-1518 QKGYYQEITVS
+1518 QKNRYKEITVS
-1529 EPIYFNGT
+1529 EPIYYPGT
-1537 AKEYVEKKIAEA
+1537 AKEYVEEKIKAA
-1549 QTALDNIKKKVAELE
+1549 QTALDDIEKKVAELE

-1610 LAALD
+1610 LAELD
-1615 TSKLTAEEIEAAASE
+1615 TSKLTVEEIEAAASE

-1641 SLTDRIAALDN
+1641 SLTERIAALDN
-1652 ELQAYNSLTEK
+1652 ELQAYNSLTDQ
-1663 LETVK
+1663 LDAVK

-1682 FADELTTAFGSD
+1682 FAEELDDAFASSISNIESN
-1694 IASIDGT
+1694 IAD
-1701 ISETEK
+1701 TERK
-1707 GINADHANNRC
+1707 LDADHANNRC

-1731 AISTSIKTLSEE
+1731 AISTSIKALSEE
-1743 IDKKTKELQ
+1743 IDEKTKELQ

-1772 AKLEGLTTT
+1772 AKLEGLKTT
-1781 LNSTWE
+1781 LDSTWE

-1793 VDVWTEFN
+1793 VDVWTEFD
-1801 DTKDEIDGQITAA
+1801 DTKDGIATQITEALAA
-1814 LSALDEEKAT
+1814 LEAEKTA

-1833 LEAAEQAYTDISA
+1833 TEAAEQAYTDIDA
-1846 AIEKMLNDAKERQ
+1846 AIKKMAEDAVKRQ
-1859 STYDAQLA
+1859 SEYTAQLDD
-1867 GVTERINAL
+1867 VTGRIETL
-1876 ATAYDALE
+1876 VKAYDELE
-1884 ISDIAAAEAEVIA
+1884 ISDTAAADAEVTA
-1897 ARQTLEQAIADLQE
+1897 AQQAMEKAIADLQK

-1919 AETETAVTTA
+1919 ADVETAVAAA

-1936 KALIEEKTYIP
+1936 KTLIEQKTYIP
-1947 GDINESGKVDMDD
+1947 GDINESGEVNIDD
-1960 LLFIRN
+1960 LLLIRN
-1966 IVLGKVDTTELSE
+1966 IVLGKKDTTELTE
-1979 NQMKA
+1979 NQRKA
-1984 GDLNGDG
+1984 ADLNGDG
-1991 QFTIADLVML
+1991 QFTVADLVML

-2010 TGPAVSYTKGQL
+2010 TGPVVNYTKGKL
-2022 HIADPGSLSMQIAAE
+2022 HLAEPGTLDMQIAAE

-2044 SEMPYAA
+2044 SAMPYAA
-2051 IQMDVTLPAG
+2051 IQMDVTLPVG
-2061 VVLNEMAFA
+2061 VVMKDVTFA
-2070 GDTEK
+2070 GDTQK
-2075 VLVATNM
+2075 VLVATNV

-2104 ATLLHLRLAGEGNGI
+2104 ANLLHLRLAGEGNGF
-2119 VSIDNIIAAT
+2119 VAIDNIIAAT

-2143 QSISTGISAIDTENE
+2143 HNISTGISATETEGENE
-2158 ANGSIFDTNG
+2158 YSVFSTNG
-2168 VVRQTLK
+2168 VVSKTLK